1 MQRAVNPQTGEVL
14 FLVNNQWTP
23 PSQTAKNPKTGQS
36 AYLVNNE
43 WQILD
48 PFKMEQESGEA
59 KTTNPFLGFVGRGA
73 ELIGSGVEAV
83 AEVGERLGDKLELA
97 MPLSNLTPEQVKNEQ
112 QLKPLFDFA
121 KSLED
126 FNKNIGYSPS
136 TKLSDLPGNPLK
148 TIPFVAERV
157 ITSTPDMAAA
167 FAAAPA
173 YFTART
179 KEILDE
185 RVKNDN
191 KTLDDATIGDVS
203 TAAGAAAF
211 ETLFE
216 RFAVGRLLPGG
227 GATGKTAP
235 GRIAKETGIQS
246 GTEFAEEFGTYAAET
261 AGTKKGFDLEEASLA
276 GLEGAIVGGGLGATV
291 QTSKEGLD
299 AYRRS
304 KDQTSPDA
312 EPEDPIPTTPA
323 GPVDPTLTTPI
334 TPTPVLEQEAAIAPA
349 PQIAPVSQPTPIQIY
364 NNPLDEVTA
373 EVIANPDN
381 RFSVRMTDLTT
392 GQTMDG
398 GTFDTADEANARAAQ
413 SIGMSTKPIAPVGP
427 VQAPPAATPPTVAPP
442 TVTPPEAAVTPPA
455 SAPISQEPVIP
466 TSGFRTEKGSIYSLD
481 EQGRTSRTKVSEGK
495 GKGTTYDP
503 HAALYVKPEDAQSIL
518 SDMQSGSMDDSA
530 SVRLGY
536 IDVENNVFKNIT
548 DTSQIPAGA
557 EAVVGV
563 VDKNKNQLIGS
574 YKAQL
579 TPAVGLSPVEKM
591 YTPDGMSN
599 THIGN
604 KIVELFGQAT
614 PAATPAVEPTV
625 TPETPPEAPPVSTR
639 TAQEVQVDVNRTRQ
653 QIRQAK
659 TAVKKGTVG
668 PEFVSPLEA
677 KLEAL
682 ENELSQVKAAPRK
695 AAPKY
700 RDSKGN
706 TWTGRGLQPAWLKE
720 ALGEGREI
728 DEFAILPQ
736 LDNKSQDELVG
747 RSEFPLIVPDARRA
761 EIEQEIEDSLK
772 KIRSLER
779 PTGQDNLFTMLRGKF
794 PKGYFKKNK
803 IDISESLRNRLESDT
818 GRSTLDSVVET
829 GNLDRFFPED
839 SRIGNLASQRAE
851 GTSRDLSRELDVVKD
866 NVETLINKLESND
879 PLSEDTNLLM
889 IELDLRIQELEKELQ
904 LEDVNQ
910 ELSEVAIEERRIAQQ
925 IEADAIAEQ
934 EGTAASFEG
943 QVREPEQPDFELR
956 GQTQKELTD
965 LERKD
970 KTGEAERLRK
980 ERETRE
986 MVDRERDAF
995 TLQPTTQPPLAK
1007 PAAPTGDLFG
1017 AKPTR
1022 EEQTAINR
1030 ARQAERRKQTA
1041 ASKQQ
1046 PKNIYKTTDGYTFFE
1061 LSDGSIVDNIDPE
1074 KVDLSWP
1081 SVKEFLSDMDG
1092 SAWKFGDE
1100 VGLRRAFVKT
1110 GLDPDDKKLIEK
1122 LNRFDTDFVS
1132 ITNFYRARR
1141 EQLISAKRKSEIKLV
1156 SSRREA
1162 EKGKV
1167 REQLKLFE
1175 QEPISANEDNRAG
1188 QAARRDAV
1196 STVDDLQSTN
1206 NPLAMAL
1213 SKDYA
1218 ARQRVT
1224 LVGQSVKSYDD
1235 LAILSQVYRH
1245 PSFESVRM
1253 FFVNDAGEVVSQLGV
1268 TSRLPGSSAAIMGKD
1283 GEEYVSK
1290 VQTAAQKSGAT
1301 GVWMLHNHPSGN
1313 VTPSNADEI
1322 LTRLFVQRFNKL
1334 DYKGHVIIDTNQYSV
1349 ISPTGSII
1357 NISKDMSQ
1365 KDLVAYRPETYKQIL
1380 EPITIAKR
1388 VDENPQSMVIIALNN
1403 DAKVTGITTIDNDFF
1418 KRKTDS
1424 QIRRAFYKLAISNF
1438 SSRLLVATRDLDA
1451 LDKVAGMVQDG
1462 ILIEPNGKFKG
1473 LTEIYTRR
1481 SKFLFPISRPGVVTT
1496 DSSKLFDFL
1505 RIPKGKPRGAE
1516 YLTWPDIRVLLEK
1529 DADQMTFQEPQVE
1542 LFGEDSKE
1550 GPKVEVK
1557 LPPGRSSELADLAQ
1571 KIQTG
1576 EATREQYDAAVNK
1589 HAPIYVFTSAKQP
1602 ATTKQMTDALNVVQR
1617 EKVNAEIPDGTKIG
1631 SRLDIDAKRKYGVA
1645 IAAMHE
1651 AKPKITSPA
1660 AGKALS
1666 YRSTVVLKNVE
1677 FGIGKQE
1684 NSLDIAAGKKKNSLQ
1699 TMEGTL
1705 VNMSPEEA
1713 FKRAEKAM
1721 KDSDYVQVGFDP
1733 IRHSYF
1739 YDRVTTIPVLAA
1751 DEVIQIGD
1759 MVLAKNP
1766 KFGRKDHFLYNIG
1779 DAQGEMFSNQENK
1792 VLKQT
1797 DDVAPSGK
1805 KVVTKNRSPELT
1817 AAAQQLSRGEIT
1829 KEEYEAAVQRFSP
1842 VSVYAEP
1849 PKPASN
1855 AQVVEALDANKKK
1868 DANVNIESGTKVGLR
1883 LDIPAWENKK
1893 TWVVAIHEGK
1903 PKITSPKADK
1913 ILSYRSVAA
1922 LENVVFGIGNQTK
1935 TLAIAA
1941 GEFKDK
1947 LQTMEG
1953 EYVNIS
1959 PDEAYRRAQEF
1970 IKDPAYIQVGFN
1982 PLRHAYFYDRRT
1994 MLPVVKADEVLQIGN
2009 LILAKNATYGTKED
2023 FLFNIDSTPEMTEAE
2038 ISQGVTDVREEQI
2051 AEYARLR
2058 AKRERLVQEVIGGA
2072 NTIDTQ
2078 RELTNL
2084 DNVTKALKE
2093 DIDAEYTP
2101 STSPANFLNRALK
2114 AFDKGDMS
2122 AEVLATIQE
2131 AYNKTPF
2138 ILNGLRLSI
2147 KTPKTGQVL
2156 KNEGFSEMGSFNV
2169 FERIVTLWNGTGG
2182 VERPGTVR
2190 HELMHSLEQMMTA
2203 AQRKVLVEEYIK
2215 DFKKASKKNTDAQS
2229 QLYFKKVLD
2238 FIDNPSQESFAAATA
2253 AMPSYDFY
2261 QYINPSEYWA
2271 VNAETLM
2278 ASKLGTAWGRF
2289 VTAIKKYLEA
2299 LKNVFG
2305 FNNRYA
2311 VHKIFDQLMSDKP
2324 KRMSF
2329 DVLTDFVGNTGARPV
2344 TLSNISQ
2351 NVFGQPLPQASWG
2364 RPDDSKIDNI
2374 IYTLQDKQIDTKRVV
2389 ESIKKSG
2396 KEIADKW
2403 NPYLQEEL
2411 YHGRT
2416 ATQTKDFLDKELAP
2430 LMKELRDRD
2439 LTMEVVEEYLH
2450 NRHAKARNEF
2460 NAKRDPNMPD
2470 GGSGI
2475 LTADAQAY
2483 LDGLDPKQKRN
2494 LEAVAKLV
2502 DDIVN
2507 KTQEVIVSTGQES
2520 QETVDAWKKAL
2531 TNYVPL
2537 QREETDYDI
2546 KNVGIGVG
2554 SGFAVK
2560 GPFSRAAVGSSR
2572 KVVDILANLAAQR
2585 ERAIVRGEKM
2595 RVAKALY
2602 GLVASNP
2609 NPGFWLAF
2617 DPEAIKNPQEA
2628 LNDLMSLGLK
2638 NDKGEKFSLEDL
2650 KSFVSEPMVRRVDAA
2665 TNQVV
2670 LKPNALLKNAS
2681 TTFPVRINGKEKY
2694 IIFNAN
2700 DPRAARMAKEMKN
2713 LDADQLSRILGYTQ
2727 QITQYFAKI
2736 NTQYNPIFGVINFA
2750 RDIQGAI
2757 LQLSTTPLRYKK
2769 KEVLSGV
2776 LGALRGIY
2784 AEERLRRAGKPPSK
2798 DSYAALWR
2806 EFQEQGG
2813 QTGFRD
2819 QFSRMQDRADALQ
2832 AILDPSSWTKSPLG
2846 KVFTAGGTLKVP
2858 LETARKIA
2866 APVFDWLSDYN
2877 QTMENAVRLSAYKV
2891 AKEQKKNGVRE
2902 ITDQQAASLAKNLTV
2917 NFNRKGQIGR
2927 QAGALYAFF
2936 NAAVQGTARMLETL
2950 RGPAGKTIIG
2960 GGLLIGSAQAMLLAA
2975 FGFDEDEPPD
2985 FVKERNIV
2993 IPTGG
2998 GKYITVPMPLG
3009 YNVIPNTSRIL
3020 TEWGLSGFKDTHKRV
3035 AQITGAA
3042 LDMFNPIGNAG
3053 WSMQTL
3059 TPTVGDPL
3067 VALTENRDWTGKPIA
3082 KEDISNLDPTPGYSR
3097 SKETASYISKAMAKF
3112 LNFATGGTDYT
3123 PGGFSPTPDQI
3134 DFLIGQLTGGV
3145 GRELLK
3151 AEQSITSQFTGEELP
3166 IYKVPLVGRF
3176 VGDSEGQAAERNR
3189 FYNNIILLNKHE
3201 REIKGRQKD
3210 RIPAR
3215 DYLMEY
3221 PEARLYSY
3229 ANQVERNIRTLR
3241 KRRDALI
3248 EQDAPKERVKQVEN
3262 QMTVQ
3267 MKRFNERVKS
3277 AQE

>member
-1 MQRAVNPQTGEVL
+1 MQRAVNPKTGEVL

-48 PFKMEQESGEA
+48 PFKMGQESGEA

-312 EPEDPIPTTPA
+312 EPEDPISTTPA
-323 GPVDPTLTTPI
+323 GPVDPTLTAPI
-334 TPTPVLEQEAAIAPA
+334 TPTPVLEQEGAIAPEVVPPEVVPPEAIAPEVVPPESIAPA

-381 RFSVRMTDLTT
+381 RFSILMTDLAT

-413 SIGMSTKPIAPVGP
+413 SIGMSVKPIAYIGP
-427 VQAPPAATPPTVAPP
+427 VQAPPQTTPPTIAPPAVTPPEVPAATPPASIEAAPTTSPEVAPAVEPAATP
-442 TVTPPEAAVTPPA
+442 TITPPA
-455 SAPISQEPVIP
+455 DTPIGQEPVIP
-466 TSGFRTEKGSIYSLD
+466 TSGFRTEKGSIYALD
-481 EQGRTSRTKVSEGK
+481 DLGRTSRTKMSEGK

-503 HAALYVKPEDAQSIL
+503 HAALYVTPEDAQSIL
-518 SDMQSGSMDDSA
+518 SDMQSGSMDQGA

-563 VDKNKNQLIGS
+563 IDKNKNQMIGF

-579 TPAVGLSPVEKM
+579 KPAIGLAPVEKL

-604 KIVELFGQAT
+604 KIVELFGQT
-614 PAATPAVEPTV
+614 TPAVKPTI
-625 TPETPPEAPPVSTR
+625 TPETPPETPPASTR
-639 TAQEVQVDVNRTRQ
+639 TEQEVQIDINRIRQ

-659 TAVKKGTVG
+659 TAVTKGTVG
-668 PEFVSPLEA
+668 PEVVSPLEA

-682 ENELSQVKAAPRK
+682 ENELSQVKATPRSAPTPPK
-695 AAPKY
+695 LPETPPPPKKLKFEIDKTPPEIYKEISKLDIPGLAQWAVDNAPNDFAKEVASKIQSRIKDFSSRNINMKGPVILNDTSRVRGYKGKVTYKLTKGGFEFIY
-700 RDSKGN
+700 RLNGLV
-706 TWTGRGLQPAWLKE
+706 RGKE
-720 ALGEGREI
+720 APGHGLDYQTILHELVHAATVIQTVGLKRSDPRIQDLEKLRRQIRTKFKKDLAENKFDQVKQKATINHISYMLTNVDELMAVGLSDGGVQKYLKTVKVSKDFNAFGKLVEIARQILGLPPNTQSALEALASTTDQMLSSPLEKLDADLRESGRFKVSRKSDDEADVEI
-728 DEFAILPQ
+728 DKDIVTINLQEP
-736 LDNKSQDELVG
+736 QDEL
-747 RSEFPLIVPDARRA
+747 F
-761 EIEQEIEDSLK
+761 
-772 KIRSLER
+772 
-779 PTGQDNLFTMLRGKF
+779 
-794 PKGYFKKNK
+794 NK
-803 IDISESLRNRLESDT
+803 EAQI
-818 GRSTLDSVVET
+818 
-829 GNLDRFFPED
+829 
-839 SRIGNLASQRAE
+839 
-851 GTSRDLSRELDVVKD
+851 LSELD
-866 NVETLINKLESND
+866 
-879 PLSEDTNLLM
+879 
-889 IELDLRIQELEKELQ
+889 QELPK
-904 LEDVNQ
+904 
-910 ELSEVAIEERRIAQQ
+910 
-925 IEADAIAEQ
+925 
-934 EGTAASFEG
+934 
-943 QVREPEQPDFELR
+943 
-956 GQTQKELTD
+956 
-965 LERKD
+965 
-970 KTGEAERLRK
+970 
-980 ERETRE
+980 
-986 MVDRERDAF
+986 
-995 TLQPTTQPPLAK
+995 AK
-1007 PAAPTGDLFG
+1007 
-1017 AKPTR
+1017 K
-1022 EEQTAINR
+1022 
-1030 ARQAERRKQTA
+1030 
-1041 ASKQQ
+1041 
-1046 PKNIYKTTDGYTFFE
+1046 
-1061 LSDGSIVDNIDPE
+1061 
-1074 KVDLSWP
+1074 
-1081 SVKEFLSDMDG
+1081 
-1092 SAWKFGDE
+1092 
-1100 VGLRRAFVKT
+1100 
-1110 GLDPDDKKLIEK
+1110 
-1122 LNRFDTDFVS
+1122 
-1132 ITNFYRARR
+1132 
-1141 EQLISAKRKSEIKLV
+1141 
-1156 SSRREA
+1156 
-1162 EKGKV
+1162 
-1167 REQLKLFE
+1167 
-1175 QEPISANEDNRAG
+1175 
-1188 QAARRDAV
+1188 
-1196 STVDDLQSTN
+1196 
-1206 NPLAMAL
+1206 
-1213 SKDYA
+1213 
-1218 ARQRVT
+1218 
-1224 LVGQSVKSYDD
+1224 
-1235 LAILSQVYRH
+1235 
-1245 PSFESVRM
+1245 
-1253 FFVNDAGEVVSQLGV
+1253 
-1268 TSRLPGSSAAIMGKD
+1268 
-1283 GEEYVSK
+1283 
-1290 VQTAAQKSGAT
+1290 
-1301 GVWMLHNHPSGN
+1301 
-1313 VTPSNADEI
+1313 
-1322 LTRLFVQRFNKL
+1322 
-1334 DYKGHVIIDTNQYSV
+1334 
-1349 ISPTGSII
+1349 
-1357 NISKDMSQ
+1357 
-1365 KDLVAYRPETYKQIL
+1365 
-1380 EPITIAKR
+1380 
-1388 VDENPQSMVIIALNN
+1388 
-1403 DAKVTGITTIDNDFF
+1403 
-1418 KRKTDS
+1418 
-1424 QIRRAFYKLAISNF
+1424 
-1438 SSRLLVATRDLDA
+1438 
-1451 LDKVAGMVQDG
+1451 
-1462 ILIEPNGKFKG
+1462 
-1473 LTEIYTRR
+1473 
-1481 SKFLFPISRPGVVTT
+1481 
-1496 DSSKLFDFL
+1496 
-1505 RIPKGKPRGAE
+1505 
-1516 YLTWPDIRVLLEK
+1516 
-1529 DADQMTFQEPQVE
+1529 
-1542 LFGEDSKE
+1542 
-1550 GPKVEVK
+1550 K
-1557 LPPGRSSELADLAQ
+1557 LPPGRSPELTAIAELLREG
-1571 KIQTG
+1571 KITKQ
-1576 EATREQYDAAVNK
+1576 EFDVAVNK
-1589 HAPIYVFTSAKQP
+1589 YRPIPLYAEPLEP
-1602 ATTKQMTDALNVVQR
+1602 ATDKQVVDALSSDKKPAANID
-1617 EKVNAEIPDGTKIG
+1617 IPTGTKVG
-1631 SRLDIDAKRKYGVA
+1631 LRLDIPAWNNHKTFVVSIHEGRAKITSASPGKVIGYRSVA
-1645 IAAMHE
+1645 IA
-1651 AKPKITSPA
+1651 
-1660 AGKALS
+1660 
-1666 YRSTVVLKNVE
+1666 KNVT
-1677 FGIGKQE
+1677 FGLGNQRKA
-1684 NSLDIAAGKKKNSLQ
+1684 LDIAAGGAKDALQ
-1699 TMEGTL
+1699 TMEGEY
-1705 VNMSPEEA
+1705 VNISPADALEMAKKA
-1713 FKRAEKAM
+1713 FKDDR
-1721 KDSDYVQVGFDP
+1721 YIQLGFDP
-1733 IRHSYF
+1733 TRHSYF
-1739 YDRVTTIPVLAA
+1739 YDRKTTKPVVKA
-1751 DEVIQIGD
+1751 DAILQIGN
-1759 MVLAKNP
+1759 MILARGVEYGE
-1766 KFGRKDHFLYNIG
+1766 KFSESFLYNI
-1779 DAQGEMFSNQENK
+1779 DAPQSNLFSSQENK

-2147 KTPKTGQVL
+2147 RTPKDGTREIG
-2156 KNEGFSEMGSFNV
+2156 NFNP
-2169 FERIVTLWNGTGG
+2169 FERIVTLWNGTRG
-2182 VERPGTVR
+2182 VEKPSTIR
-2190 HELMHSLEQMMTA
+2190 HELTHSLEQMMTA
-2203 AQRKVLVEEYIK
+2203 IQRKLLVDAWSK
-2215 DFKKASKKNTDAQS
+2215 DFEKAVKKNTDDQS
-2229 QLYFKKVLD
+2229 RLYFKKVLQ

-2253 AMPSYDFY
+2253 AMPSYEFY
-2261 QYINPSEYWA
+2261 QYMSPSEYWA

-2278 ASKLGTAWGRF
+2278 ASKLGTAWSRF
-2289 VTAIKKYLEA
+2289 VAAIKKYVEA

-2305 FNNRYA
+2305 FNNKYA
-2311 VHKIFDQLMSDKP
+2311 IHKTFDQLMRDKP
-2324 KRMSF
+2324 TRMST
-2329 DVLTDFVGNTGARPV
+2329 DSLIDFVASAGARPV

-2351 NVFGQPLPQASWG
+2351 NIFGQPLPEASWG
-2364 RPDDSKIDNI
+2364 RPDDSKKDDFVYIFA
-2374 IYTLQDKQIDTKRVV
+2374 DKQVDTKKVLQ
-2389 ESIKKSG
+2389 SIRKAG
-2396 KEIADKW
+2396 KQIIDKW
-2403 NPYLQEEL
+2403 NPYLLEEL
-2411 YHGRT
+2411 FHGRT
-2416 ATQTKDFLDKELAP
+2416 ATRTKKFLKEGLEP
-2430 LMKELRDRD
+2430 LIKEIGDRG
-2439 LTMEVVEEYLH
+2439 LNIEIVEKYLH
-2450 NRHAKARNEF
+2450 NRHAKARNDF

-2475 LTADAQAY
+2475 KTAAAQAY

-2494 LEAVAKLV
+2494 LEAVAKMV

-2507 KTQEVIVSTGQES
+2507 GTQEVLVKTGQES
-2520 QETVDAWKKAL
+2520 QETIDAWKKAL
-2531 TNYVPL
+2531 PNYVPL

-2602 GLVASNP
+2602 GLVVSNP

-2617 DPEAIKNPQEA
+2617 DPDAIKNPQEA
-2628 LNDLMSLGLK
+2628 INDLVAMGLNKDDAKNLIDEPVTRRIDPVTNTVVERPNSLLI
-2638 NDKGEKFSLEDL
+2638 NSRT
-2650 KSFVSEPMVRRVDAA
+2650 SM
-2665 TNQVV
+2665 
-2670 LKPNALLKNAS
+2670 
-2681 TTFPVRINGKEKY
+2681 PVRINGKEKY

-2700 DPRAARMAKEMKN
+2700 DPRATRMAEAMKN
-2713 LDADQLSRILGYTQ
+2713 LDADQLGRVLNYTQ

-2750 RDIQGAI
+2750 RDIQGAV

-2784 AEERLRRAGKPPSK
+2784 AEERRSRAGKPPSK
-2798 DSYAALWR
+2798 DSYAELWR
-2806 EFQEQGG
+2806 EFQEEGG

-2891 AKEQKKNGVRE
+2891 AKEKGMTK
-2902 ITDQQAASLAKNLTV
+2902 QQAASLAKNLTV

-2936 NAAVQGTARMLETL
+2936 NAAVRGTARMYETL
-2950 RGPAGKTIIG
+2950 RGPAGQKIIW
-2960 GGLLIGSAQAMLLAA
+2960 GGLILGSAQAALLAA
-2975 FGFDEDEPPD
+2975 FDFDEDEPPD

-3020 TEWGLSGFKDTHKRV
+3020 TEWTMSGFKDTHKRV

-3053 WSMQTL
+3053 WSIQTL
-3059 TPTVGDPL
+3059 APTVADPL
-3067 VALTENRDWTGKPIA
+3067 VALAENKDWTGKPIA

-3112 LNFATGGTDYT
+3112 LNAATGGTDYT
-3123 PGGFSPTPDQI
+3123 PGGASPTPDQI
-3134 DFLIGQLTGGV
+3134 DYLIGQLTGGV

>member
-48 PFKMEQESGEA
+48 PFKMGQESGEA

-312 EPEDPIPTTPA
+312 EPEDPISTTPA
-323 GPVDPTLTTPI
+323 GPVDPTLTAPI
-334 TPTPVLEQEAAIAPA
+334 TPTPVLEQEGAIAPEVVPPEVVPPEAIAPEVVPPESIAPA

-381 RFSVRMTDLTT
+381 RFSILMTDLAT

-413 SIGMSTKPIAPVGP
+413 SIGMSVKPIAYIGP
-427 VQAPPAATPPTVAPP
+427 VQAPPQTTPPTIAPPAVTPPEVPAATPPASIEAAPTTSPEVAPAVEPAATP
-442 TVTPPEAAVTPPA
+442 TITPPA
-455 SAPISQEPVIP
+455 DTPIGQEPVIP
-466 TSGFRTEKGSIYSLD
+466 TSGFRTEKGSIYALD
-481 EQGRTSRTKVSEGK
+481 DLGRTSRTKMSEGK

-503 HAALYVKPEDAQSIL
+503 HAALYVTPEDAQSIL
-518 SDMQSGSMDDSA
+518 SDMQSGSMDQGA

-563 VDKNKNQLIGS
+563 IDKNKNQMIGF

-579 TPAVGLSPVEKM
+579 KPAIGLAPVEKL

-604 KIVELFGQAT
+604 KIVELFGQT
-614 PAATPAVEPTV
+614 TPAVKPTI
-625 TPETPPEAPPVSTR
+625 TPETPPETPPASTR
-639 TAQEVQVDVNRTRQ
+639 TEQEVQIDINRIRQ

-659 TAVKKGTVG
+659 TAVTKGTVG
-668 PEFVSPLEA
+668 PEVVSPLEA

-682 ENELSQVKAAPRK
+682 ENELSQVKATPRSAPTPPK
-695 AAPKY
+695 LPETPPPPKKLKFEIDKTPPEIYKEISKLDIPGLAQWAVDNAPNDFAKEVASKIQSRIKDFSSRNINMKGPVILNDTSRVRGYKGKVTYKLTKGGFEFIY
-700 RDSKGN
+700 RLNGLV
-706 TWTGRGLQPAWLKE
+706 RGKE
-720 ALGEGREI
+720 APGHGL
-728 DEFAILPQ
+728 DYQTILHELVHAATVIQTVGLKKSDPRIQ
-736 LDNKSQDELVG
+736 DLEKLRRQIRTKFKKDLAENKFDQVKQKATINHISYMLKNVDELMAVG
-747 RSEFPLIVPDARRA
+747 
-761 EIEQEIEDSLK
+761 
-772 KIRSLER
+772 
-779 PTGQDNLFTMLRGKF
+779 
-794 PKGYFKKNK
+794 
-803 IDISESLRNRLESDT
+803 
-818 GRSTLDSVVET
+818 
-829 GNLDRFFPED
+829 
-839 SRIGNLASQRAE
+839 
-851 GTSRDLSRELDVVKD
+851 
-866 NVETLINKLESND
+866 
-879 PLSEDTNLLM
+879 
-889 IELDLRIQELEKELQ
+889 
-904 LEDVNQ
+904 
-910 ELSEVAIEERRIAQQ
+910 
-925 IEADAIAEQ
+925 
-934 EGTAASFEG
+934 
-943 QVREPEQPDFELR
+943 
-956 GQTQKELTD
+956 
-965 LERKD
+965 
-970 KTGEAERLRK
+970 
-980 ERETRE
+980 
-986 MVDRERDAF
+986 
-995 TLQPTTQPPLAK
+995 
-1007 PAAPTGDLFG
+1007 
-1017 AKPTR
+1017 
-1022 EEQTAINR
+1022 
-1030 ARQAERRKQTA
+1030 
-1041 ASKQQ
+1041 
-1046 PKNIYKTTDGYTFFE
+1046 
-1061 LSDGSIVDNIDPE
+1061 LSDGEVQKYLKTV
-1074 KVDLSWP
+1074 KVSKDFNAFGKLVEIARQILGLPPNTQSALEALASTTDQMLSSP
-1081 SVKEFLSDMDG
+1081 L
-1092 SAWKFGDE
+1092 
-1100 VGLRRAFVKT
+1100 
-1110 GLDPDDKKLIEK
+1110 EK
-1122 LNRFDTDFVS
+1122 LDADLRESGRFKVS
-1132 ITNFYRARR
+1132 
-1141 EQLISAKRKSEIKLV
+1141 RKSDDEADVEI
-1156 SSRREA
+1156 
-1162 EKGKV
+1162 
-1167 REQLKLFE
+1167 
-1175 QEPISANEDNRAG
+1175 D
-1188 QAARRDAV
+1188 
-1196 STVDDLQSTN
+1196 
-1206 NPLAMAL
+1206 
-1213 SKDYA
+1213 KDI
-1218 ARQRVT
+1218 VT
-1224 LVGQSVKSYDD
+1224 
-1235 LAILSQVYRH
+1235 
-1245 PSFESVRM
+1245 
-1253 FFVNDAGEVVSQLGV
+1253 
-1268 TSRLPGSSAAIMGKD
+1268 
-1283 GEEYVSK
+1283 
-1290 VQTAAQKSGAT
+1290 
-1301 GVWMLHNHPSGN
+1301 
-1313 VTPSNADEI
+1313 
-1322 LTRLFVQRFNKL
+1322 
-1334 DYKGHVIIDTNQYSV
+1334 
-1349 ISPTGSII
+1349 I
-1357 NISKDMSQ
+1357 N
-1365 KDLVAYRPETYKQIL
+1365 L
-1380 EPITIAKR
+1380 
-1388 VDENPQSMVIIALNN
+1388 
-1403 DAKVTGITTIDNDFF
+1403 
-1418 KRKTDS
+1418 
-1424 QIRRAFYKLAISNF
+1424 
-1438 SSRLLVATRDLDA
+1438 
-1451 LDKVAGMVQDG
+1451 
-1462 ILIEPNGKFKG
+1462 
-1473 LTEIYTRR
+1473 
-1481 SKFLFPISRPGVVTT
+1481 
-1496 DSSKLFDFL
+1496 
-1505 RIPKGKPRGAE
+1505 
-1516 YLTWPDIRVLLEK
+1516 
-1529 DADQMTFQEPQVE
+1529 QEPQDDLFNKEAQILSE
-1542 LFGEDSKE
+1542 LDQEL
-1550 GPKVEVK
+1550 PKAKKK
-1557 LPPGRSSELADLAQ
+1557 LPPGRSPELTAIAELLREG
-1571 KIQTG
+1571 KITKQ
-1576 EATREQYDAAVNK
+1576 EFDAAVNK
-1589 HAPIYVFTSAKQP
+1589 YRPIPLYAEPLEP
-1602 ATTKQMTDALNVVQR
+1602 ATDKQVVDALSSDKKPAANID
-1617 EKVNAEIPDGTKIG
+1617 IPTGTKVG
-1631 SRLDIDAKRKYGVA
+1631 LRLDIPAWNNHKTFVVSIHEGRAKITSASPGKVIGYRSVA
-1645 IAAMHE
+1645 IA
-1651 AKPKITSPA
+1651 
-1660 AGKALS
+1660 
-1666 YRSTVVLKNVE
+1666 KNVT
-1677 FGIGKQE
+1677 FGLGNQRKA
-1684 NSLDIAAGKKKNSLQ
+1684 LDIAAGGAKDALQ
-1699 TMEGTL
+1699 TMEGEY
-1705 VNMSPEEA
+1705 VNISPADALEMAKKA
-1713 FKRAEKAM
+1713 FKDDR
-1721 KDSDYVQVGFDP
+1721 YIQLGFDP
-1733 IRHSYF
+1733 TRHSYF
-1739 YDRVTTIPVLAA
+1739 YDRKTTKPVVKA
-1751 DEVIQIGD
+1751 DAILQIGN
-1759 MVLAKNP
+1759 MILARGVEYGE
-1766 KFGRKDHFLYNIG
+1766 KFSESFLYNI
-1779 DAQGEMFSNQENK
+1779 DAPQSNLFSNQENK

-2093 DIDAEYTP
+2093 EIDAEYTP

-2351 NVFGQPLPQASWG
+2351 NVFGQPLPEASWG

-2638 NDKGEKFSLEDL
+2638 NDKGEKFSAEDL
-2650 KSFVSEPMVRRVDAA
+2650 KSFVSEPMVRRVDEA

-2757 LQLSTTPLRYKK
+2757 LQLSTTPLRYEKK
-2769 KEVLSGV
+2769 KVLAGV
-2776 LGALRGIY
+2776 AGSLRGIY
-2784 AEERLRRAGKPPSK
+2784 AEERGRRAGNPPSK
-2798 DSYAALWR
+2798 NSYAELWR
-2806 EFQEQGG
+2806 EFQEEGG

-2846 KVFTAGGTLKVP
+2846 KVFTANGTLKVP
-2858 LETARKIA
+2858 LETARKAA

-2891 AKEQKKNGVRE
+2891 AKEKGMTK
-2902 ITDQQAASLAKNLTV
+2902 QQAASLAKNLTV

-2950 RGPAGKTIIG
+2950 RGPAKKKIIA
-2960 GGLLIGSAQAMLLAA
+2960 GGLLLGSAQAMLLAA

-3020 TEWGLSGFKDTHKRV
+3020 TEWTMSGFKDTHKRV

-3053 WSMQTL
+3053 WSIQTL
-3059 TPTVGDPL
+3059 APTVADPL
-3067 VALTENRDWTGKPIA
+3067 VALAENKDWTGKPIA

-3112 LNFATGGTDYT
+3112 LNAATGGTDYT
-3123 PGGFSPTPDQI
+3123 PGGASPTPDQI
-3134 DFLIGQLTGGV
+3134 DYLIGQLTGGV

-3151 AEQSITSQFTGEELP
+3151 AEQTVTSQFTGEELP

>member
-312 EPEDPIPTTPA
+312 EPEDPISTTPA
-323 GPVDPTLTTPI
+323 GPVDPTLTAPI
-334 TPTPVLEQEAAIAPA
+334 TPTPVLEQEGAIAPEVVPPEVVPPEAIAPEVVPPESIAPA

-381 RFSVRMTDLTT
+381 RFSILMTDLAT

-413 SIGMSTKPIAPVGP
+413 SIGMSVKPIAYIGP
-427 VQAPPAATPPTVAPP
+427 VQAPPQTTPPTIAPPAVTPPEVPAATPPASIEAAPTTSPEVAPAVEPAATP
-442 TVTPPEAAVTPPA
+442 TITPPA
-455 SAPISQEPVIP
+455 DTPIGQEPVIP
-466 TSGFRTEKGSIYSLD
+466 TSGFRTEKGSIYALD
-481 EQGRTSRTKVSEGK
+481 DLGRTSRTKMSEGK

-503 HAALYVKPEDAQSIL
+503 HAALYVTPEDAQSIL
-518 SDMQSGSMDDSA
+518 SDMQSGSMDQGA

-563 VDKNKNQLIGS
+563 IDKNKNQMIGF

-579 TPAVGLSPVEKM
+579 KPAIGLAPVEKL

-604 KIVELFGQAT
+604 KIVELFGQT
-614 PAATPAVEPTV
+614 TPAVKPTI
-625 TPETPPEAPPVSTR
+625 TPETPPETPPASTR
-639 TAQEVQVDVNRTRQ
+639 TEQEVQIDINRIRQ

-659 TAVKKGTVG
+659 TAVTKGTVG
-668 PEFVSPLEA
+668 PEVVSPLEA

-682 ENELSQVKAAPRK
+682 ENELSQVKATPRSAPTPPK
-695 AAPKY
+695 LPETPPPPKKLKFEIDKTPPEIYKEISKLDIPGLAQWAVDNAPNDFAKEVASKIQSRIKDFSSRNINMKGPVILNDTSRVRGYKGKVTYKLTKGGFEFIY
-700 RDSKGN
+700 RLNGLV
-706 TWTGRGLQPAWLKE
+706 RGKE
-720 ALGEGREI
+720 APGHGLDYQTILHELVHAATVIQTVGLKKSDPRIQDLEKLRRQIRTKFKKDLAENKFDQVKQKATINHISYMLKNVDELMAVGLSDGEVQKYLKTVKVSKDFNAFGKLVEIARQILGLPPNTQSALEALASTTDQMLSSPLEKLDADLRESGRFKVSRKSDDEADVEI
-728 DEFAILPQ
+728 DKDIVTINLQEPQ
-736 LDNKSQDELVG
+736 DDLFGDENK
-747 RSEFPLIVPDARRA
+747 
-761 EIEQEIEDSLK
+761 
-772 KIRSLER
+772 
-779 PTGQDNLFTMLRGKF
+779 
-794 PKGYFKKNK
+794 
-803 IDISESLRNRLESDT
+803 
-818 GRSTLDSVVET
+818 TLH
-829 GNLDRFFPED
+829 
-839 SRIGNLASQRAE
+839 
-851 GTSRDLSRELDVVKD
+851 
-866 NVETLINKLESND
+866 
-879 PLSEDTNLLM
+879 
-889 IELDLRIQELEKELQ
+889 
-904 LEDVNQ
+904 
-910 ELSEVAIEERRIAQQ
+910 ELSENL
-925 IEADAIAEQ
+925 
-934 EGTAASFEG
+934 
-943 QVREPEQPDFELR
+943 P
-956 GQTQKELTD
+956 K
-965 LERKD
+965 
-970 KTGEAERLRK
+970 
-980 ERETRE
+980 
-986 MVDRERDAF
+986 
-995 TLQPTTQPPLAK
+995 AK
-1007 PAAPTGDLFG
+1007 
-1017 AKPTR
+1017 K
-1022 EEQTAINR
+1022 
-1030 ARQAERRKQTA
+1030 
-1041 ASKQQ
+1041 
-1046 PKNIYKTTDGYTFFE
+1046 
-1061 LSDGSIVDNIDPE
+1061 
-1074 KVDLSWP
+1074 
-1081 SVKEFLSDMDG
+1081 
-1092 SAWKFGDE
+1092 
-1100 VGLRRAFVKT
+1100 
-1110 GLDPDDKKLIEK
+1110 
-1122 LNRFDTDFVS
+1122 
-1132 ITNFYRARR
+1132 
-1141 EQLISAKRKSEIKLV
+1141 
-1156 SSRREA
+1156 
-1162 EKGKV
+1162 
-1167 REQLKLFE
+1167 
-1175 QEPISANEDNRAG
+1175 
-1188 QAARRDAV
+1188 
-1196 STVDDLQSTN
+1196 
-1206 NPLAMAL
+1206 
-1213 SKDYA
+1213 
-1218 ARQRVT
+1218 
-1224 LVGQSVKSYDD
+1224 
-1235 LAILSQVYRH
+1235 
-1245 PSFESVRM
+1245 
-1253 FFVNDAGEVVSQLGV
+1253 
-1268 TSRLPGSSAAIMGKD
+1268 
-1283 GEEYVSK
+1283 
-1290 VQTAAQKSGAT
+1290 
-1301 GVWMLHNHPSGN
+1301 
-1313 VTPSNADEI
+1313 
-1322 LTRLFVQRFNKL
+1322 
-1334 DYKGHVIIDTNQYSV
+1334 
-1349 ISPTGSII
+1349 
-1357 NISKDMSQ
+1357 
-1365 KDLVAYRPETYKQIL
+1365 
-1380 EPITIAKR
+1380 
-1388 VDENPQSMVIIALNN
+1388 
-1403 DAKVTGITTIDNDFF
+1403 
-1418 KRKTDS
+1418 
-1424 QIRRAFYKLAISNF
+1424 
-1438 SSRLLVATRDLDA
+1438 
-1451 LDKVAGMVQDG
+1451 
-1462 ILIEPNGKFKG
+1462 
-1473 LTEIYTRR
+1473 
-1481 SKFLFPISRPGVVTT
+1481 
-1496 DSSKLFDFL
+1496 
-1505 RIPKGKPRGAE
+1505 
-1516 YLTWPDIRVLLEK
+1516 
-1529 DADQMTFQEPQVE
+1529 
-1542 LFGEDSKE
+1542 
-1550 GPKVEVK
+1550 K
-1557 LPPGRSSELADLAQ
+1557 LPPGRSPELAALAQ
-1571 KIQTG
+1571 LLQQGKVTK
-1576 EATREQYDAAVNK
+1576 EEFDAAVNK
-1589 HAPIYVFTSAKQP
+1589 YRPIPVYEEPLEPATDQQVVNALYSDKQP
-1602 ATTKQMTDALNVVQR
+1602 R
-1617 EKVNAEIPDGTKIG
+1617 
-1631 SRLDIDAKRKYGVA
+1631 
-1645 IAAMHE
+1645 
-1651 AKPKITSPA
+1651 
-1660 AGKALS
+1660 
-1666 YRSTVVLKNVE
+1666 
-1677 FGIGKQE
+1677 
-1684 NSLDIAAGKKKNSLQ
+1684 
-1699 TMEGTL
+1699 
-1705 VNMSPEEA
+1705 
-1713 FKRAEKAM
+1713 
-1721 KDSDYVQVGFDP
+1721 
-1733 IRHSYF
+1733 
-1739 YDRVTTIPVLAA
+1739 
-1751 DEVIQIGD
+1751 
-1759 MVLAKNP
+1759 
-1766 KFGRKDHFLYNIG
+1766 
-1779 DAQGEMFSNQENK
+1779 
-1792 VLKQT
+1792 
-1797 DDVAPSGK
+1797 
-1805 KVVTKNRSPELT
+1805 
-1817 AAAQQLSRGEIT
+1817 
-1829 KEEYEAAVQRFSP
+1829 
-1842 VSVYAEP
+1842 
-1849 PKPASN
+1849 
-1855 AQVVEALDANKKK
+1855 
-1868 DANVNIESGTKVGLR
+1868 ANVTVATGTKVGLR
-1883 LDIPAWENKK
+1883 LDIPAWNRHK
-1893 TWVVAIHEGK
+1893 TFVVAIHEKRKSASAVGK
-1903 PKITSPKADK
+1903 SIG
-1913 ILSYRSVAA
+1913 YRSVAMVK
-1922 LENVVFGIGNQTK
+1922 NVVFTVGNQLK
-1935 TLAIAA
+1935 ALEIAA
-1941 GEFKDK
+1941 GEGKSA

-1953 EYVNIS
+1953 EYVDVS
-1959 PDEAYRRAQEF
+1959 PADALEMAKKA
-1970 IKDPAYIQVGFN
+1970 IKSDRYIQVGFD
-1982 PLRHAYFYDRRT
+1982 PIRHSYFFDRRT
-1994 MLPVVKADEVLQIGN
+1994 TLPVLKADAVLQIGN
-2009 LILAKNATYGTKED
+2009 MILARGVEFGKKES
-2023 FLFNIDSTPEMTEAE
+2023 FLYNIDATPQMTEAE

-2147 KTPKTGQVL
+2147 RTPKDGTREIG
-2156 KNEGFSEMGSFNV
+2156 NFNP
-2169 FERIVTLWNGTGG
+2169 FERIVTLWNGTRG
-2182 VERPGTVR
+2182 VENPSTVR
-2190 HELMHSLEQMMTA
+2190 HELTHSLEQMMTA
-2203 AQRKVLVEEYIK
+2203 AQRKVLVDAWSK
-2215 DFKKASKKNTDAQS
+2215 DFEKAVKKNTDAPS
-2229 QLYFKKVLD
+2229 RLYFKKVLQ

-2261 QYINPSEYWA
+2261 QYMSPSEYWA

-2289 VTAIKKYLEA
+2289 VTAIKKYVEA

-2305 FNNRYA
+2305 FNNKYA
-2311 VHKIFDQLMSDKP
+2311 IHKTFDQLMRDKP
-2324 KRMSF
+2324 TRMST
-2329 DVLTDFVGNTGARPV
+2329 DSLIDFVASAGARPV

-2351 NVFGQPLPQASWG
+2351 NIFGQPLPEASWG

-2430 LMKELRDRD
+2430 LMKELRDRG
-2439 LTMEVVEEYLH
+2439 LNIEIVEKYLH
-2450 NRHAKARNEF
+2450 NRHAKARNDF

-2475 LTADAQAY
+2475 KTAAAQAY

-2494 LEAVAKLV
+2494 LEAVAKMV

-2507 KTQEVIVSTGQES
+2507 GTQEVLVKTGQES
-2520 QETVDAWKKAL
+2520 QETIDAWKKAL
-2531 TNYVPL
+2531 PNYVPL

-2700 DPRAARMAKEMKN
+2700 DPRAARMAKAMKN

-2750 RDIQGAI
+2750 RDIQGAV

-2784 AEERLRRAGKPPSK
+2784 AEERRSRAGKPPSK
-2798 DSYAALWR
+2798 DSYAELWR

-2891 AKEQKKNGVRE
+2891 AKEQKKNGVR
-2902 ITDQQAASLAKNLTV
+2902 
-2917 NFNRKGQIGR
+2917 R
-2927 QAGALYAFF
+2927 
-2936 NAAVQGTARMLETL
+2936 
-2950 RGPAGKTIIG
+2950 
-2960 GGLLIGSAQAMLLAA
+2960 
-2975 FGFDEDEPPD
+2975 
-2985 FVKERNIV
+2985 
-2993 IPTGG
+2993 
-2998 GKYITVPMPLG
+2998 
-3009 YNVIPNTSRIL
+3009 
-3020 TEWGLSGFKDTHKRV
+3020 
-3035 AQITGAA
+3035 
-3042 LDMFNPIGNAG
+3042 
-3053 WSMQTL
+3053 
-3059 TPTVGDPL
+3059 
-3067 VALTENRDWTGKPIA
+3067 
-3082 KEDISNLDPTPGYSR
+3082 
-3097 SKETASYISKAMAKF
+3097 
-3112 LNFATGGTDYT
+3112 
-3123 PGGFSPTPDQI
+3123 
-3134 DFLIGQLTGGV
+3134 
-3145 GRELLK
+3145 
-3151 AEQSITSQFTGEELP
+3151 
-3166 IYKVPLVGRF
+3166 
-3176 VGDSEGQAAERNR
+3176 
-3189 FYNNIILLNKHE
+3189 
-3201 REIKGRQKD
+3201 
-3210 RIPAR
+3210 
-3215 DYLMEY
+3215 
-3221 PEARLYSY
+3221 
-3229 ANQVERNIRTLR
+3229 
-3241 KRRDALI
+3241 
-3248 EQDAPKERVKQVEN
+3248 
-3262 QMTVQ
+3262 
-3267 MKRFNERVKS
+3267 
-3277 AQE
+3277 

>member
-1 MQRAVNPQTGEVL
+1 
-14 FLVNNQWTP
+14 
-23 PSQTAKNPKTGQS
+23 
-36 AYLVNNE
+36 
-43 WQILD
+43 
-48 PFKMEQESGEA
+48 
-59 KTTNPFLGFVGRGA
+59 
-73 ELIGSGVEAV
+73 
-83 AEVGERLGDKLELA
+83 
-97 MPLSNLTPEQVKNEQ
+97 
-112 QLKPLFDFA
+112 
-121 KSLED
+121 
-126 FNKNIGYSPS
+126 
-136 TKLSDLPGNPLK
+136 
-148 TIPFVAERV
+148 
-157 ITSTPDMAAA
+157 
-167 FAAAPA
+167 
-173 YFTART
+173 
-179 KEILDE
+179 
-185 RVKNDN
+185 
-191 KTLDDATIGDVS
+191 
-203 TAAGAAAF
+203 
-211 ETLFE
+211 
-216 RFAVGRLLPGG
+216 
-227 GATGKTAP
+227 
-235 GRIAKETGIQS
+235 
-246 GTEFAEEFGTYAAET
+246 
-261 AGTKKGFDLEEASLA
+261 
-276 GLEGAIVGGGLGATV
+276 
-291 QTSKEGLD
+291 
-299 AYRRS
+299 
-304 KDQTSPDA
+304 
-312 EPEDPIPTTPA
+312 
-323 GPVDPTLTTPI
+323 
-334 TPTPVLEQEAAIAPA
+334 
-349 PQIAPVSQPTPIQIY
+349 
-364 NNPLDEVTA
+364 
-373 EVIANPDN
+373 
-381 RFSVRMTDLTT
+381 
-392 GQTMDG
+392 
-398 GTFDTADEANARAAQ
+398 
-413 SIGMSTKPIAPVGP
+413 
-427 VQAPPAATPPTVAPP
+427 
-442 TVTPPEAAVTPPA
+442 
-455 SAPISQEPVIP
+455 
-466 TSGFRTEKGSIYSLD
+466 
-481 EQGRTSRTKVSEGK
+481 
-495 GKGTTYDP
+495 
-503 HAALYVKPEDAQSIL
+503 LYVTPEDAQSIL
-518 SDMQSGSMDDSA
+518 SDMQSGSMDQSA

-536 IDVENNVFKNIT
+536 IDLENNVFKNIT

-682 ENELSQVKAAPRK
+682 ENELSQVKATPRK

-720 ALGEGREI
+720 ALGEGRDI

-1007 PAAPTGDLFG
+1007 PVAPTGDLFG

-1022 EEQTAINR
+1022 EEQAAINR

-1357 NISKDMSQ
+1357 NINKDMSQ

-1529 DADQMTFQEPQVE
+1529 DVDQMTFQEPQTD
-1542 LFGEDSKE
+1542 LFGEDAKTLRE
-1550 GPKVEVK
+1550 LDEELPKAKKK
-1557 LPPGRSSELADLAQ
+1557 LPPGRSPELTAMAELLREG
-1571 KIQTG
+1571 KITKQ
-1576 EATREQYDAAVNK
+1576 EFDAAVNK
-1589 HAPIYVFTSAKQP
+1589 YRPIPLYAEPLEP
-1602 ATTKQMTDALNVVQR
+1602 ATDKQVVDALSSDKKPAANID
-1617 EKVNAEIPDGTKIG
+1617 IPTGTKVG
-1631 SRLDIDAKRKYGVA
+1631 LRLDIPAWNNHKTFVVSIHEGRAKITSASPGKVIGYRSVA
-1645 IAAMHE
+1645 IA
-1651 AKPKITSPA
+1651 
-1660 AGKALS
+1660 
-1666 YRSTVVLKNVE
+1666 KNVT
-1677 FGIGKQE
+1677 FGLGNQRKA
-1684 NSLDIAAGKKKNSLQ
+1684 LDIAAGGAKDALQ
-1699 TMEGTL
+1699 TMEGEY
-1705 VNMSPEEA
+1705 VNISPADAIEMAKKA
-1713 FKRAEKAM
+1713 FKDDR
-1721 KDSDYVQVGFDP
+1721 YIQLGFDP
-1733 IRHSYF
+1733 TRHSYF
-1739 YDRVTTIPVLAA
+1739 YDRKTTKPVVKA
-1751 DEVIQIGD
+1751 DAILQIGN
-1759 MVLAKNP
+1759 MILARGVEYGE
-1766 KFGRKDHFLYNIG
+1766 KFSESFLYNI
-1779 DAQGEMFSNQENK
+1779 DAPQSNLFSNQENK

-2351 NVFGQPLPQASWG
+2351 NVFGQPLPEASWG

>member
-312 EPEDPIPTTPA
+312 EPEDPISTTPA
-323 GPVDPTLTTPI
+323 GPVDPTLTAPI
-334 TPTPVLEQEAAIAPA
+334 TPTPVLEQEGAIAPEVVPPEVVPPEAIAPEVVPPESIAPA

-381 RFSVRMTDLTT
+381 RFSILMTDLAT

-413 SIGMSTKPIAPVGP
+413 SIGMSVKPIAYIGP
-427 VQAPPAATPPTVAPP
+427 VQAPPQTTPPTIAPPAVTPPEVPAATPPASIEAAPTTSPEVAPAVEPAATP
-442 TVTPPEAAVTPPA
+442 TITPPSDTP
-455 SAPISQEPVIP
+455 IGQEPVIP
-466 TSGFRTEKGSIYSLD
+466 TSGFRTEKGSIYALD
-481 EQGRTSRTKVSEGK
+481 DLGRTSRTKMSEGK

-503 HAALYVKPEDAQSIL
+503 HAALYVTPEDAQSIL
-518 SDMQSGSMDDSA
+518 SDMQSGSMDQGA

-563 VDKNKNQLIGS
+563 IDKNKNQMIGF

-579 TPAVGLSPVEKM
+579 KPAIGLAPVEKL

-604 KIVELFGQAT
+604 KIVELFGQT
-614 PAATPAVEPTV
+614 TPAVKPTI
-625 TPETPPEAPPVSTR
+625 TPETPPETPPASTR
-639 TAQEVQVDVNRTRQ
+639 TEQEVQIDINRIRQ

-659 TAVKKGTVG
+659 TAVTKGTVG
-668 PEFVSPLEA
+668 PEVVSPLEA

-682 ENELSQVKAAPRK
+682 ENELSQVKATPRSAPTPPK
-695 AAPKY
+695 LPETPPPPKKLKFEIDKTPPEIYKEISKLDIPGLAQWAVDNAPNDFAKEVASKIQSRIKDFSSRNINMKGPVILNDTSRVRGYKGKVTYKLTKGGFEFIY
-700 RDSKGN
+700 RLNGLV
-706 TWTGRGLQPAWLKE
+706 RGKE
-720 ALGEGREI
+720 APGHGLDYQTILHELVHAATVIQTVGLKRSDPRIQDLEKLRRQIRTKFKKDLAENKFDQVKQKATINHISYMLTNVDELMAVGLSDGGVQKYLKTVKVSKDFNAFGKLVEIARQILGLPPNTQSALEALASTTDQMLSSPLEKLDADLRESGRFKVSRKSDDEADVEI
-728 DEFAILPQ
+728 DKDIVTINLQEP
-736 LDNKSQDELVG
+736 QDEL
-747 RSEFPLIVPDARRA
+747 F
-761 EIEQEIEDSLK
+761 
-772 KIRSLER
+772 
-779 PTGQDNLFTMLRGKF
+779 
-794 PKGYFKKNK
+794 NK
-803 IDISESLRNRLESDT
+803 EAQI
-818 GRSTLDSVVET
+818 
-829 GNLDRFFPED
+829 
-839 SRIGNLASQRAE
+839 
-851 GTSRDLSRELDVVKD
+851 LSELD
-866 NVETLINKLESND
+866 
-879 PLSEDTNLLM
+879 
-889 IELDLRIQELEKELQ
+889 QELPK
-904 LEDVNQ
+904 
-910 ELSEVAIEERRIAQQ
+910 
-925 IEADAIAEQ
+925 
-934 EGTAASFEG
+934 
-943 QVREPEQPDFELR
+943 
-956 GQTQKELTD
+956 
-965 LERKD
+965 
-970 KTGEAERLRK
+970 
-980 ERETRE
+980 
-986 MVDRERDAF
+986 
-995 TLQPTTQPPLAK
+995 AK
-1007 PAAPTGDLFG
+1007 
-1017 AKPTR
+1017 K
-1022 EEQTAINR
+1022 
-1030 ARQAERRKQTA
+1030 
-1041 ASKQQ
+1041 
-1046 PKNIYKTTDGYTFFE
+1046 
-1061 LSDGSIVDNIDPE
+1061 
-1074 KVDLSWP
+1074 
-1081 SVKEFLSDMDG
+1081 
-1092 SAWKFGDE
+1092 
-1100 VGLRRAFVKT
+1100 
-1110 GLDPDDKKLIEK
+1110 
-1122 LNRFDTDFVS
+1122 
-1132 ITNFYRARR
+1132 
-1141 EQLISAKRKSEIKLV
+1141 
-1156 SSRREA
+1156 
-1162 EKGKV
+1162 
-1167 REQLKLFE
+1167 
-1175 QEPISANEDNRAG
+1175 
-1188 QAARRDAV
+1188 
-1196 STVDDLQSTN
+1196 
-1206 NPLAMAL
+1206 
-1213 SKDYA
+1213 
-1218 ARQRVT
+1218 
-1224 LVGQSVKSYDD
+1224 
-1235 LAILSQVYRH
+1235 
-1245 PSFESVRM
+1245 
-1253 FFVNDAGEVVSQLGV
+1253 
-1268 TSRLPGSSAAIMGKD
+1268 
-1283 GEEYVSK
+1283 
-1290 VQTAAQKSGAT
+1290 
-1301 GVWMLHNHPSGN
+1301 
-1313 VTPSNADEI
+1313 
-1322 LTRLFVQRFNKL
+1322 
-1334 DYKGHVIIDTNQYSV
+1334 
-1349 ISPTGSII
+1349 
-1357 NISKDMSQ
+1357 
-1365 KDLVAYRPETYKQIL
+1365 
-1380 EPITIAKR
+1380 
-1388 VDENPQSMVIIALNN
+1388 
-1403 DAKVTGITTIDNDFF
+1403 
-1418 KRKTDS
+1418 
-1424 QIRRAFYKLAISNF
+1424 
-1438 SSRLLVATRDLDA
+1438 
-1451 LDKVAGMVQDG
+1451 
-1462 ILIEPNGKFKG
+1462 
-1473 LTEIYTRR
+1473 
-1481 SKFLFPISRPGVVTT
+1481 
-1496 DSSKLFDFL
+1496 
-1505 RIPKGKPRGAE
+1505 
-1516 YLTWPDIRVLLEK
+1516 
-1529 DADQMTFQEPQVE
+1529 
-1542 LFGEDSKE
+1542 
-1550 GPKVEVK
+1550 K
-1557 LPPGRSSELADLAQ
+1557 LPPGRSPELTAIAELLREG
-1571 KIQTG
+1571 KITKQ
-1576 EATREQYDAAVNK
+1576 EFDAAVNK
-1589 HAPIYVFTSAKQP
+1589 YRPIPLYAEPLEP
-1602 ATTKQMTDALNVVQR
+1602 ATDKQVVDALSSDKKPAANID
-1617 EKVNAEIPDGTKIG
+1617 IPTGTKVG
-1631 SRLDIDAKRKYGVA
+1631 LRLDIPAWNNHKTFVVSIHEGRAKITSASPGKVIGYRSVA
-1645 IAAMHE
+1645 IA
-1651 AKPKITSPA
+1651 
-1660 AGKALS
+1660 
-1666 YRSTVVLKNVE
+1666 KNVT
-1677 FGIGKQE
+1677 FGLGNQRKA
-1684 NSLDIAAGKKKNSLQ
+1684 LDIAAGGAKDALQ
-1699 TMEGTL
+1699 TMEGEY
-1705 VNMSPEEA
+1705 VNISPADAIEMAKKA
-1713 FKRAEKAM
+1713 FKDDR
-1721 KDSDYVQVGFDP
+1721 YIQLGFDP
-1733 IRHSYF
+1733 TRHSYF
-1739 YDRVTTIPVLAA
+1739 YDRKTTKPVVKA
-1751 DEVIQIGD
+1751 DAILQIGN
-1759 MVLAKNP
+1759 MILARGVEYGE
-1766 KFGRKDHFLYNIG
+1766 KFSESFLYNI
-1779 DAQGEMFSNQENK
+1779 DAPQSNLFSNQENK

-1953 EYVNIS
+1953 EYVNIN

-2093 DIDAEYTP
+2093 AIDAEYTP

-2147 KTPKTGQVL
+2147 RTPKDGTREIG
-2156 KNEGFSEMGSFNV
+2156 NFNP
-2169 FERIVTLWNGTGG
+2169 FERIVTLWNGTRG
-2182 VERPGTVR
+2182 VEKPSTIR
-2190 HELMHSLEQMMTA
+2190 HELTHSLEQMMTA
-2203 AQRKVLVEEYIK
+2203 IQRKLLVDAWSK
-2215 DFKKASKKNTDAQS
+2215 DFEKAVKKNTDAPS
-2229 QLYFKKVLD
+2229 RLYFKKVLQ

-2253 AMPSYDFY
+2253 AMPSYEFY
-2261 QYINPSEYWA
+2261 QYMSPSEYWA

-2278 ASKLGTAWGRF
+2278 ASKLGTAWSRF
-2289 VTAIKKYLEA
+2289 VAAIKKYVEA

-2305 FNNRYA
+2305 FNNKYA
-2311 VHKIFDQLMSDKP
+2311 IHKTFDQLMRDKP
-2324 KRMSF
+2324 TRMST
-2329 DVLTDFVGNTGARPV
+2329 DSLIDFVASAGARPL

-2351 NVFGQPLPQASWG
+2351 NIFGQPLPEASWG
-2364 RPDDSKIDNI
+2364 RPDDSKKDDFVYIFA
-2374 IYTLQDKQIDTKRVV
+2374 DKQVDTKKVLQ
-2389 ESIKKSG
+2389 SIRKAG
-2396 KEIADKW
+2396 KQIIDKW
-2403 NPYLQEEL
+2403 NPYLLEEL
-2411 YHGRT
+2411 FHGRT
-2416 ATQTKDFLDKELAP
+2416 ATRTKKFLKEGLEP
-2430 LMKELRDRD
+2430 LIKEIGDRG
-2439 LTMEVVEEYLH
+2439 LNIEIVEKYLH
-2450 NRHAKARNEF
+2450 NRHAKARNDF

-2475 LTADAQAY
+2475 KTAAAQAY

-2494 LEAVAKLV
+2494 LEAVAKMV

-2507 KTQEVIVSTGQES
+2507 GTQEVLVKTGQES
-2520 QETVDAWKKAL
+2520 QETIDAWKKAL
-2531 TNYVPL
+2531 PNYVPL

-2602 GLVASNP
+2602 GLVVSNP

-2617 DPEAIKNPQEA
+2617 DPDAIKNPQEA
-2628 LNDLMSLGLK
+2628 INDLVAMGLNKDDAKNLIDEPVTRRIDPVTNTVVERPNSLLV
-2638 NDKGEKFSLEDL
+2638 NSRT
-2650 KSFVSEPMVRRVDAA
+2650 SM
-2665 TNQVV
+2665 
-2670 LKPNALLKNAS
+2670 
-2681 TTFPVRINGKEKY
+2681 PVRINGKEKY
-2694 IIFNAN
+2694 IIFNSN
-2700 DPRAARMAKEMKN
+2700 DPRATRMAEAMKN
-2713 LDADQLSRILGYTQ
+2713 LDADQLGRVLNYTQ

-2750 RDIQGAI
+2750 RDIQGAV

-2784 AEERLRRAGKPPSK
+2784 AEERRSRAGKPPSK
-2798 DSYAALWR
+2798 DSYAELWR
-2806 EFQEQGG
+2806 EFQEMGG

-2891 AKEQKKNGVRE
+2891 AKEQKKNGVRT
-2902 ITDQQAASLAKNLTV
+2902 ITDEQAASLAKNLTV

-2936 NAAVQGTARMLETL
+2936 NAAVRGTARMYETL
-2950 RGPAGKTIIG
+2950 RGPAGQKIIW
-2960 GGLLIGSAQAMLLAA
+2960 GGLILGSAQAALLAA
-2975 FGFDEDEPPD
+2975 FDFDEDEPPD

-3020 TEWGLSGFKDTHKRV
+3020 TEWTMSGFKDTHKRV

-3053 WSMQTL
+3053 WSIQTL
-3059 TPTVGDPL
+3059 APTVADPL
-3067 VALTENRDWTGKPIA
+3067 VALAENKDWTGKPIA

-3112 LNFATGGTDYT
+3112 LNAATGGTDYT
-3123 PGGFSPTPDQI
+3123 PGGASPTPDQI
-3134 DFLIGQLTGGV
+3134 DYLIGQLTGGV

-3151 AEQSITSQFTGEELP
+3151 AEQTVTSQFTGEELP

-3176 VGDSEGQAAERNR
+3176 IGDSEGQAAERNR

-3210 RIPAR
+3210 RIPTR

>member
-1 MQRAVNPQTGEVL
+1 MQRAVNPKTGEVL

-48 PFKMEQESGEA
+48 PFKMGQESGEA

-312 EPEDPIPTTPA
+312 EPEDPISTTPA
-323 GPVDPTLTTPI
+323 GPVDPTLTAPI
-334 TPTPVLEQEAAIAPA
+334 TPTPVLEQEGAIAPA

-413 SIGMSTKPIAPVGP
+413 SIGMSIKPIAPVGP

-481 EQGRTSRTKVSEGK
+481 EQGRTSRTKMSEGK

-934 EGTAASFEG
+934 EGTAASPEG

-1022 EEQTAINR
+1022 EEQAAINR

-1529 DADQMTFQEPQVE
+1529 NADQMTFQEPQDD
-1542 LFGEDSKE
+1542 LFGDENKTLHELSE
-1550 GPKVEVK
+1550 NLPKAKKK
-1557 LPPGRSSELADLAQ
+1557 LPPGRSPELAALAQ
-1571 KIQTG
+1571 LLQQGKVTK
-1576 EATREQYDAAVNK
+1576 EEFDAAVNK
-1589 HAPIYVFTSAKQP
+1589 YRPIPVYEEPLEPATDQQVVNALYSDKQP
-1602 ATTKQMTDALNVVQR
+1602 R
-1617 EKVNAEIPDGTKIG
+1617 
-1631 SRLDIDAKRKYGVA
+1631 
-1645 IAAMHE
+1645 
-1651 AKPKITSPA
+1651 
-1660 AGKALS
+1660 
-1666 YRSTVVLKNVE
+1666 
-1677 FGIGKQE
+1677 
-1684 NSLDIAAGKKKNSLQ
+1684 
-1699 TMEGTL
+1699 
-1705 VNMSPEEA
+1705 
-1713 FKRAEKAM
+1713 
-1721 KDSDYVQVGFDP
+1721 
-1733 IRHSYF
+1733 
-1739 YDRVTTIPVLAA
+1739 
-1751 DEVIQIGD
+1751 
-1759 MVLAKNP
+1759 
-1766 KFGRKDHFLYNIG
+1766 
-1779 DAQGEMFSNQENK
+1779 
-1792 VLKQT
+1792 
-1797 DDVAPSGK
+1797 
-1805 KVVTKNRSPELT
+1805 
-1817 AAAQQLSRGEIT
+1817 
-1829 KEEYEAAVQRFSP
+1829 
-1842 VSVYAEP
+1842 
-1849 PKPASN
+1849 
-1855 AQVVEALDANKKK
+1855 
-1868 DANVNIESGTKVGLR
+1868 ANVTVATGTKVGLR
-1883 LDIPAWENKK
+1883 LDIPAWNRHK
-1893 TWVVAIHEGK
+1893 TFVVAIHEKRKSASAVGK
-1903 PKITSPKADK
+1903 SIG
-1913 ILSYRSVAA
+1913 YRSVAMVK
-1922 LENVVFGIGNQTK
+1922 NVVFTVGNQLK
-1935 TLAIAA
+1935 ALEIAA
-1941 GEFKDK
+1941 GEGKSA

-1953 EYVNIS
+1953 EYVDVS
-1959 PDEAYRRAQEF
+1959 PADALEMAKKA
-1970 IKDPAYIQVGFN
+1970 IKSDRYIQVGFD
-1982 PLRHAYFYDRRT
+1982 PIRHSYFFDRRT
-1994 MLPVVKADEVLQIGN
+1994 TLPVLKADAVLQIGN
-2009 LILAKNATYGTKED
+2009 MILARGVEFGKKES
-2023 FLFNIDSTPEMTEAE
+2023 FLYNIDATPQMTEAE

-2051 AEYARLR
+2051 AEYTRLR

-2147 KTPKTGQVL
+2147 RTPKDGTREIG
-2156 KNEGFSEMGSFNV
+2156 NFNP
-2169 FERIVTLWNGTGG
+2169 FERIVTLWNGTRG
-2182 VERPGTVR
+2182 VEKPSTIR
-2190 HELMHSLEQMMTA
+2190 HELTHSLEQMMTA
-2203 AQRKVLVEEYIK
+2203 IQRKLLVDAWSK
-2215 DFKKASKKNTDAQS
+2215 DFEKAVKKNTDAPS
-2229 QLYFKKVLD
+2229 RLYFKKVLQ

-2253 AMPSYDFY
+2253 AMPSYEFY
-2261 QYINPSEYWA
+2261 QYMSPSEYWA

-2278 ASKLGTAWGRF
+2278 ASKLGTAWSRF
-2289 VTAIKKYLEA
+2289 VAAIKKYVEA

-2305 FNNRYA
+2305 FNNKYA
-2311 VHKIFDQLMSDKP
+2311 IHKTFDQLMRDKP
-2324 KRMSF
+2324 TRMST
-2329 DVLTDFVGNTGARPV
+2329 DSLIDFVASAGARPV

-2351 NVFGQPLPQASWG
+2351 NVFGQPLPEASWG
-2364 RPDDSKIDNI
+2364 RPDDSKKDDFVYIFA
-2374 IYTLQDKQIDTKRVV
+2374 DKQVDTKKVLQ
-2389 ESIKKSG
+2389 SIRKAG
-2396 KEIADKW
+2396 KQIIDKW
-2403 NPYLQEEL
+2403 NPYLLEEL
-2411 YHGRT
+2411 FHGRT
-2416 ATQTKDFLDKELAP
+2416 ATRTKKFLKEGLEP
-2430 LMKELRDRD
+2430 LIKEIGDRG
-2439 LTMEVVEEYLH
+2439 LNIEIVEKYLH
-2450 NRHAKARNEF
+2450 NRHAKARNDF

-2475 LTADAQAY
+2475 KTAAAQAY

-2494 LEAVAKLV
+2494 LEAVAKMV

-2507 KTQEVIVSTGQES
+2507 GTQEVLVKTGQES
-2520 QETVDAWKKAL
+2520 QETIDAWKKAL
-2531 TNYVPL
+2531 PNYVPL

-2602 GLVASNP
+2602 GLVVSNP

-2617 DPEAIKNPQEA
+2617 DPDAIKNPQEA
-2628 LNDLMSLGLK
+2628 INDLVAMGLNKDDAKNLIDEPVTRRIDPVTNTVVERPNSLLV
-2638 NDKGEKFSLEDL
+2638 NSRT
-2650 KSFVSEPMVRRVDAA
+2650 SM
-2665 TNQVV
+2665 
-2670 LKPNALLKNAS
+2670 
-2681 TTFPVRINGKEKY
+2681 PVRINGKEKY
-2694 IIFNAN
+2694 IIFNSN
-2700 DPRAARMAKEMKN
+2700 DPRATRMAEAMKN
-2713 LDADQLSRILGYTQ
+2713 LDADQLGRVLNYTQ

-2750 RDIQGAI
+2750 RDIQGAV

-2784 AEERLRRAGKPPSK
+2784 AEERRSRAGKPPSK
-2798 DSYAALWR
+2798 DSYAELWR
-2806 EFQEQGG
+2806 EFQEMGG

-2891 AKEQKKNGVRE
+2891 AKEQKKNGVRT
-2902 ITDQQAASLAKNLTV
+2902 ITDEQAASLAKNLTV

-2936 NAAVQGTARMLETL
+2936 NAAVRGTARMYETL
-2950 RGPAGKTIIG
+2950 RGPAGQKIIW
-2960 GGLLIGSAQAMLLAA
+2960 GGLILGSAQAALLAA
-2975 FGFDEDEPPD
+2975 FDFDEDEPPD

-3020 TEWGLSGFKDTHKRV
+3020 TEWTMSGFKDTHKRV

-3053 WSMQTL
+3053 WSIQTL
-3059 TPTVGDPL
+3059 APTVADPL
-3067 VALTENRDWTGKPIA
+3067 VALAENKDWTGKPIA

-3112 LNFATGGTDYT
+3112 LNAATGGTDYT
-3123 PGGFSPTPDQI
+3123 PGGASPTPDQI
-3134 DFLIGQLTGGV
+3134 DYLIGQLTGGV

-3151 AEQSITSQFTGEELP
+3151 AEQTVTSQFTGEELP

-3210 RIPAR
+3210 RIPTR

>member
-312 EPEDPIPTTPA
+312 EPEDPISTTPA
-323 GPVDPTLTTPI
+323 GPVDPTLTAPI
-334 TPTPVLEQEAAIAPA
+334 TPTPVLEQEGAIAPEVVPPEVVPPEAIAPEVVPPESIAPA

-381 RFSVRMTDLTT
+381 RFSILMTDLAT

-413 SIGMSTKPIAPVGP
+413 SIGMSVKPIAYIGP
-427 VQAPPAATPPTVAPP
+427 VQAPPQTTPPTIAPPAVTPPEVPAATPPASIEAAPTTSPEVAPAVEPAATP
-442 TVTPPEAAVTPPA
+442 TITPPA
-455 SAPISQEPVIP
+455 DTPIGQEPVIP
-466 TSGFRTEKGSIYSLD
+466 TSGFRTEKGSIYALD
-481 EQGRTSRTKVSEGK
+481 DLGRTSRTKMSEGK

-503 HAALYVKPEDAQSIL
+503 HAALYVTPEDAQSIL
-518 SDMQSGSMDDSA
+518 SDMQSGSMDQGA

-563 VDKNKNQLIGS
+563 IDKNKNQMIGF

-579 TPAVGLSPVEKM
+579 KPAIGLAPVEKL

-604 KIVELFGQAT
+604 KIVELFGQT
-614 PAATPAVEPTV
+614 TPAVKPTI
-625 TPETPPEAPPVSTR
+625 TPETPPETPPASTR
-639 TAQEVQVDVNRTRQ
+639 TEQEVQIDINRIRQ

-659 TAVKKGTVG
+659 TAVTKGTVG
-668 PEFVSPLEA
+668 PEVVSPLEA

-682 ENELSQVKAAPRK
+682 ENELSQVKATPRSAPTPPK
-695 AAPKY
+695 LPETPPPPKKLKFEIDKTPPEIYKEISKLDIPGLAQWAVDNAPNDFAKEVASKIQSRIKDFSSRNINMKGPVILNDTSRVRGYKGKVTYKLTKGGFEFIY
-700 RDSKGN
+700 RLNGLV
-706 TWTGRGLQPAWLKE
+706 RGKE
-720 ALGEGREI
+720 APGHGLDYQTILHELVHAATVIQTVGLKRSDPRIQDLEKLRRQIRTKFKKDLAENKFDQVKQKATINHISYMLTNVDELMAVGLSDGGVQKYLKTVKVSKDFNAFGKLVEIARQILGLPPNTQSALEALASTTDQMLSSPLEKLDADLRESGRFKVSRKSDDEADVEI
-728 DEFAILPQ
+728 DKDIVTINLQEP
-736 LDNKSQDELVG
+736 QDEL
-747 RSEFPLIVPDARRA
+747 F
-761 EIEQEIEDSLK
+761 
-772 KIRSLER
+772 
-779 PTGQDNLFTMLRGKF
+779 
-794 PKGYFKKNK
+794 NK
-803 IDISESLRNRLESDT
+803 EAQI
-818 GRSTLDSVVET
+818 
-829 GNLDRFFPED
+829 
-839 SRIGNLASQRAE
+839 
-851 GTSRDLSRELDVVKD
+851 LSELD
-866 NVETLINKLESND
+866 
-879 PLSEDTNLLM
+879 
-889 IELDLRIQELEKELQ
+889 QELPK
-904 LEDVNQ
+904 
-910 ELSEVAIEERRIAQQ
+910 
-925 IEADAIAEQ
+925 
-934 EGTAASFEG
+934 
-943 QVREPEQPDFELR
+943 
-956 GQTQKELTD
+956 
-965 LERKD
+965 
-970 KTGEAERLRK
+970 
-980 ERETRE
+980 
-986 MVDRERDAF
+986 
-995 TLQPTTQPPLAK
+995 AK
-1007 PAAPTGDLFG
+1007 
-1017 AKPTR
+1017 K
-1022 EEQTAINR
+1022 
-1030 ARQAERRKQTA
+1030 
-1041 ASKQQ
+1041 
-1046 PKNIYKTTDGYTFFE
+1046 
-1061 LSDGSIVDNIDPE
+1061 
-1074 KVDLSWP
+1074 
-1081 SVKEFLSDMDG
+1081 
-1092 SAWKFGDE
+1092 
-1100 VGLRRAFVKT
+1100 
-1110 GLDPDDKKLIEK
+1110 
-1122 LNRFDTDFVS
+1122 
-1132 ITNFYRARR
+1132 
-1141 EQLISAKRKSEIKLV
+1141 
-1156 SSRREA
+1156 
-1162 EKGKV
+1162 
-1167 REQLKLFE
+1167 
-1175 QEPISANEDNRAG
+1175 
-1188 QAARRDAV
+1188 
-1196 STVDDLQSTN
+1196 
-1206 NPLAMAL
+1206 
-1213 SKDYA
+1213 
-1218 ARQRVT
+1218 
-1224 LVGQSVKSYDD
+1224 
-1235 LAILSQVYRH
+1235 
-1245 PSFESVRM
+1245 
-1253 FFVNDAGEVVSQLGV
+1253 
-1268 TSRLPGSSAAIMGKD
+1268 
-1283 GEEYVSK
+1283 
-1290 VQTAAQKSGAT
+1290 
-1301 GVWMLHNHPSGN
+1301 
-1313 VTPSNADEI
+1313 
-1322 LTRLFVQRFNKL
+1322 
-1334 DYKGHVIIDTNQYSV
+1334 
-1349 ISPTGSII
+1349 
-1357 NISKDMSQ
+1357 
-1365 KDLVAYRPETYKQIL
+1365 
-1380 EPITIAKR
+1380 
-1388 VDENPQSMVIIALNN
+1388 
-1403 DAKVTGITTIDNDFF
+1403 
-1418 KRKTDS
+1418 
-1424 QIRRAFYKLAISNF
+1424 
-1438 SSRLLVATRDLDA
+1438 
-1451 LDKVAGMVQDG
+1451 
-1462 ILIEPNGKFKG
+1462 
-1473 LTEIYTRR
+1473 
-1481 SKFLFPISRPGVVTT
+1481 
-1496 DSSKLFDFL
+1496 
-1505 RIPKGKPRGAE
+1505 
-1516 YLTWPDIRVLLEK
+1516 
-1529 DADQMTFQEPQVE
+1529 
-1542 LFGEDSKE
+1542 
-1550 GPKVEVK
+1550 K
-1557 LPPGRSSELADLAQ
+1557 LPPGRSPELTAIAELLREG
-1571 KIQTG
+1571 KITKQ
-1576 EATREQYDAAVNK
+1576 EFDAAVNK
-1589 HAPIYVFTSAKQP
+1589 YRPIPLYAEPLEP
-1602 ATTKQMTDALNVVQR
+1602 ATDKQVVDALSSDKKPAANID
-1617 EKVNAEIPDGTKIG
+1617 IPTGTKVG
-1631 SRLDIDAKRKYGVA
+1631 LRLDIPAWNNHKTFVVSIHEGRAKITSASPGKVIGYRSVA
-1645 IAAMHE
+1645 IA
-1651 AKPKITSPA
+1651 
-1660 AGKALS
+1660 
-1666 YRSTVVLKNVE
+1666 KNVT
-1677 FGIGKQE
+1677 FGLGNQRKA
-1684 NSLDIAAGKKKNSLQ
+1684 LDIAAGGAKDALQ
-1699 TMEGTL
+1699 TMEGEY
-1705 VNMSPEEA
+1705 VNISPADAIEMAKKA
-1713 FKRAEKAM
+1713 FKDDR
-1721 KDSDYVQVGFDP
+1721 YIQLGFDP
-1733 IRHSYF
+1733 TRHSYF
-1739 YDRVTTIPVLAA
+1739 YDRKTTKPVVKA
-1751 DEVIQIGD
+1751 DAILQIGN
-1759 MVLAKNP
+1759 MILARGVEYGE
-1766 KFGRKDHFLYNIG
+1766 KFSESFLYNI
-1779 DAQGEMFSNQENK
+1779 DAPQSNLFSNQENK

-2182 VERPGTVR
+2182 VERPSTVR
-2190 HELMHSLEQMMTA
+2190 HELTHSLEQMMTA

-2364 RPDDSKIDNI
+2364 RPDDSKKDDFVYIFA
-2374 IYTLQDKQIDTKRVV
+2374 DKQVDTKKVLQ
-2389 ESIKKSG
+2389 SIRKAG
-2396 KEIADKW
+2396 KQIIDKW
-2403 NPYLQEEL
+2403 NPYLLEEL
-2411 YHGRT
+2411 FHGRT
-2416 ATQTKDFLDKELAP
+2416 ATRTKKFLKEGLEP
-2430 LMKELRDRD
+2430 LIKEIGDRG
-2439 LTMEVVEEYLH
+2439 LNIEIVEKYLH
-2450 NRHAKARNEF
+2450 NRHAKARNDF

-2475 LTADAQAY
+2475 KTAAAQAY

-2494 LEAVAKLV
+2494 LEAVAKMV

-2507 KTQEVIVSTGQES
+2507 GTQEVLVKTGQES
-2520 QETVDAWKKAL
+2520 QETIDAWKKAL
-2531 TNYVPL
+2531 PNYVPL

-2602 GLVASNP
+2602 GLVVSNP

-2617 DPEAIKNPQEA
+2617 DPDAIKNPQEA
-2628 LNDLMSLGLK
+2628 INDLVAMGLNKDDAKNLIDEPVTRRIDPVTNTVVERPNSLLI
-2638 NDKGEKFSLEDL
+2638 NSRT
-2650 KSFVSEPMVRRVDAA
+2650 SM
-2665 TNQVV
+2665 
-2670 LKPNALLKNAS
+2670 
-2681 TTFPVRINGKEKY
+2681 PVRINGKEKY

-2700 DPRAARMAKEMKN
+2700 DPRATRMAEAMKN
-2713 LDADQLSRILGYTQ
+2713 LDADQLGRVLNYTQ

-2750 RDIQGAI
+2750 RDIQGAV

-2784 AEERLRRAGKPPSK
+2784 AEERRSRAGKPPSK
-2798 DSYAALWR
+2798 DSYAELWR
-2806 EFQEQGG
+2806 EFQEMGG

-2902 ITDQQAASLAKNLTV
+2902 ITDEQAASLAKNLTV

-2936 NAAVQGTARMLETL
+2936 NAAVRGTARMYETL
-2950 RGPAGKTIIG
+2950 RGPAGQKIIW
-2960 GGLLIGSAQAMLLAA
+2960 GGLILGSAQAALLAA
-2975 FGFDEDEPPD
+2975 FDFDEDEPPD

-3020 TEWGLSGFKDTHKRV
+3020 TEWTMSGFKDTHKRV

-3053 WSMQTL
+3053 WSIQTL
-3059 TPTVGDPL
+3059 APTVADPL
-3067 VALTENRDWTGKPIA
+3067 VALAENKDWTGKPIA

-3112 LNFATGGTDYT
+3112 LNAATGGTDYT
-3123 PGGFSPTPDQI
+3123 PGGASPTPDQI
-3134 DFLIGQLTGGV
+3134 DYLIGQLTGGV

-3151 AEQSITSQFTGEELP
+3151 AEQTVTSQFTGEELP

-3210 RIPAR
+3210 RIPTR

>member
-312 EPEDPIPTTPA
+312 KPEDPISTTPA
-323 GPVDPTLTTPI
+323 GPVDPTLTAPI
-334 TPTPVLEQEAAIAPA
+334 TPTPVLEQEGAIAPEVAPPEVVPPEAIAPEVVPPESIAPA

-381 RFSVRMTDLTT
+381 RFSILMTDLAT

-413 SIGMSTKPIAPVGP
+413 SIGMSVKPIAYIGP
-427 VQAPPAATPPTVAPP
+427 VQAPPQTTPPTIAPPAVTPPEVPAATPPASIEAAPTTSPEVAPAVEPAATP
-442 TVTPPEAAVTPPA
+442 TITPPA
-455 SAPISQEPVIP
+455 DTPIGQEPVIP
-466 TSGFRTEKGSIYSLD
+466 TSGFRTEKGSIYALD
-481 EQGRTSRTKVSEGK
+481 DLGRTSRTKMSEGK

-503 HAALYVKPEDAQSIL
+503 HAALYVTPEDAQSIL
-518 SDMQSGSMDDSA
+518 SDMQSGSMDQGA

-563 VDKNKNQLIGS
+563 IDKNKNQMIGF

-579 TPAVGLSPVEKM
+579 KPAIGLAPVEKL
-591 YTPDGMSN
+591 YTSDGMSN

-604 KIVELFGQAT
+604 KIVELFGQT
-614 PAATPAVEPTV
+614 TPAVKPTI
-625 TPETPPEAPPVSTR
+625 TPETPPETPPASTR
-639 TAQEVQVDVNRTRQ
+639 TEQEVQIDINRIRQ

-659 TAVKKGTVG
+659 TAVTKGTVG
-668 PEFVSPLEA
+668 PEVVSPLEA

-682 ENELSQVKAAPRK
+682 ENELSQVKATPRSAPTPPK
-695 AAPKY
+695 LPETPPPPKKLKFEIDKTPPEIYKEISKLDIPGLAQWAVDNAPNDFAKEVASKIQSRIKDFSSRNINMKGPVILNDTSRVRGYKGKVTYKLTKGGFEFIY
-700 RDSKGN
+700 RLNGLV
-706 TWTGRGLQPAWLKE
+706 RGKE
-720 ALGEGREI
+720 APGHGLDYQTILHELVHAATVIQTVGLKRSDPRIQDLEKLRRQIRTKFKKDLAENKFDQVKQKATINHISYMLTNVDELMAVGLSDGGVQKYLKTVKVSKDFNAFGKLVEIARQILGLPPNTQSALEALASTTDQMLSSPLEKLDADLRESGRFKVSRKSDDEADVEI
-728 DEFAILPQ
+728 DKDIVTINLQEP
-736 LDNKSQDELVG
+736 QDEL
-747 RSEFPLIVPDARRA
+747 F
-761 EIEQEIEDSLK
+761 
-772 KIRSLER
+772 
-779 PTGQDNLFTMLRGKF
+779 
-794 PKGYFKKNK
+794 NK
-803 IDISESLRNRLESDT
+803 EAQI
-818 GRSTLDSVVET
+818 
-829 GNLDRFFPED
+829 
-839 SRIGNLASQRAE
+839 
-851 GTSRDLSRELDVVKD
+851 LSELD
-866 NVETLINKLESND
+866 
-879 PLSEDTNLLM
+879 
-889 IELDLRIQELEKELQ
+889 QELPK
-904 LEDVNQ
+904 
-910 ELSEVAIEERRIAQQ
+910 
-925 IEADAIAEQ
+925 
-934 EGTAASFEG
+934 
-943 QVREPEQPDFELR
+943 
-956 GQTQKELTD
+956 
-965 LERKD
+965 
-970 KTGEAERLRK
+970 
-980 ERETRE
+980 
-986 MVDRERDAF
+986 
-995 TLQPTTQPPLAK
+995 AK
-1007 PAAPTGDLFG
+1007 
-1017 AKPTR
+1017 K
-1022 EEQTAINR
+1022 
-1030 ARQAERRKQTA
+1030 
-1041 ASKQQ
+1041 
-1046 PKNIYKTTDGYTFFE
+1046 
-1061 LSDGSIVDNIDPE
+1061 
-1074 KVDLSWP
+1074 
-1081 SVKEFLSDMDG
+1081 
-1092 SAWKFGDE
+1092 
-1100 VGLRRAFVKT
+1100 
-1110 GLDPDDKKLIEK
+1110 
-1122 LNRFDTDFVS
+1122 
-1132 ITNFYRARR
+1132 
-1141 EQLISAKRKSEIKLV
+1141 
-1156 SSRREA
+1156 
-1162 EKGKV
+1162 
-1167 REQLKLFE
+1167 
-1175 QEPISANEDNRAG
+1175 
-1188 QAARRDAV
+1188 
-1196 STVDDLQSTN
+1196 
-1206 NPLAMAL
+1206 
-1213 SKDYA
+1213 
-1218 ARQRVT
+1218 
-1224 LVGQSVKSYDD
+1224 
-1235 LAILSQVYRH
+1235 
-1245 PSFESVRM
+1245 
-1253 FFVNDAGEVVSQLGV
+1253 
-1268 TSRLPGSSAAIMGKD
+1268 
-1283 GEEYVSK
+1283 
-1290 VQTAAQKSGAT
+1290 
-1301 GVWMLHNHPSGN
+1301 
-1313 VTPSNADEI
+1313 
-1322 LTRLFVQRFNKL
+1322 
-1334 DYKGHVIIDTNQYSV
+1334 
-1349 ISPTGSII
+1349 
-1357 NISKDMSQ
+1357 
-1365 KDLVAYRPETYKQIL
+1365 
-1380 EPITIAKR
+1380 
-1388 VDENPQSMVIIALNN
+1388 
-1403 DAKVTGITTIDNDFF
+1403 
-1418 KRKTDS
+1418 
-1424 QIRRAFYKLAISNF
+1424 
-1438 SSRLLVATRDLDA
+1438 
-1451 LDKVAGMVQDG
+1451 
-1462 ILIEPNGKFKG
+1462 
-1473 LTEIYTRR
+1473 
-1481 SKFLFPISRPGVVTT
+1481 
-1496 DSSKLFDFL
+1496 
-1505 RIPKGKPRGAE
+1505 
-1516 YLTWPDIRVLLEK
+1516 
-1529 DADQMTFQEPQVE
+1529 
-1542 LFGEDSKE
+1542 
-1550 GPKVEVK
+1550 K
-1557 LPPGRSSELADLAQ
+1557 LPPGRSPELTAIAELLREG
-1571 KIQTG
+1571 KITKQ
-1576 EATREQYDAAVNK
+1576 EFDAAVNK
-1589 HAPIYVFTSAKQP
+1589 YRPIPLYAEPLEP
-1602 ATTKQMTDALNVVQR
+1602 ATDKQVVDALSSDKKPAANID
-1617 EKVNAEIPDGTKIG
+1617 IPTGTKVG
-1631 SRLDIDAKRKYGVA
+1631 LRLDIPAWNNHKTFVVSIHEGRAKITSASPGKVIGYRSVA
-1645 IAAMHE
+1645 IA
-1651 AKPKITSPA
+1651 
-1660 AGKALS
+1660 
-1666 YRSTVVLKNVE
+1666 KNVT
-1677 FGIGKQE
+1677 FGLGNQRKA
-1684 NSLDIAAGKKKNSLQ
+1684 LDIAAGGAKDALQ
-1699 TMEGTL
+1699 TMEGEY
-1705 VNMSPEEA
+1705 VNISPADAIEMAKKA
-1713 FKRAEKAM
+1713 FKDDR
-1721 KDSDYVQVGFDP
+1721 YIQLGFDP
-1733 IRHSYF
+1733 TRHSYF
-1739 YDRVTTIPVLAA
+1739 YDRKTTKPVVKA
-1751 DEVIQIGD
+1751 DAILQIGN
-1759 MVLAKNP
+1759 MILARGVEYGE
-1766 KFGRKDHFLYNIG
+1766 KFSESFLYNI
-1779 DAQGEMFSNQENK
+1779 DAPQSNLFSNQENK

-2364 RPDDSKIDNI
+2364 RPDDSKKDDFVYIFA
-2374 IYTLQDKQIDTKRVV
+2374 DKQVDTKKVLQ
-2389 ESIKKSG
+2389 SIRKAG
-2396 KEIADKW
+2396 KQIIDKW
-2403 NPYLQEEL
+2403 NPYLLEEL
-2411 YHGRT
+2411 FHGRT
-2416 ATQTKDFLDKELAP
+2416 ATRTKKFLKEGLEP
-2430 LMKELRDRD
+2430 LIKEIGDRG
-2439 LTMEVVEEYLH
+2439 LNIEIVEKYLH
-2450 NRHAKARNEF
+2450 NRHAKARNDF

-2475 LTADAQAY
+2475 KTAAAQAY

-2494 LEAVAKLV
+2494 LEAVAKMV

-2507 KTQEVIVSTGQES
+2507 GTQEVLVKTGQES
-2520 QETVDAWKKAL
+2520 QETIDAWKKAL
-2531 TNYVPL
+2531 PNYVPL

-2602 GLVASNP
+2602 GLVVSNP

-2617 DPEAIKNPQEA
+2617 DPDAIKNPQEA
-2628 LNDLMSLGLK
+2628 INDLVAMGLNKDDAKNLIDEPVTRRIDPVTNTVVERPNSLLI
-2638 NDKGEKFSLEDL
+2638 NSRT
-2650 KSFVSEPMVRRVDAA
+2650 SM
-2665 TNQVV
+2665 
-2670 LKPNALLKNAS
+2670 
-2681 TTFPVRINGKEKY
+2681 PVRINGKEKY
-2694 IIFNAN
+2694 IIFNSN
-2700 DPRAARMAKEMKN
+2700 DPRATRMAEAMKN
-2713 LDADQLSRILGYTQ
+2713 LDADQLGRVLNYTQ

-2750 RDIQGAI
+2750 RDIQGAV

-2784 AEERLRRAGKPPSK
+2784 AEERRSRAGKPPSK
-2798 DSYAALWR
+2798 DSYAELWR
-2806 EFQEQGG
+2806 EFQEMGG

-2902 ITDQQAASLAKNLTV
+2902 ITDEQAASLAKNLTV

-2936 NAAVQGTARMLETL
+2936 NAAVRGTARMYETL
-2950 RGPAGKTIIG
+2950 RGPAGQKIIW
-2960 GGLLIGSAQAMLLAA
+2960 GGLILGSAQAALLAA
-2975 FGFDEDEPPD
+2975 FDFDEDEPPD

-3020 TEWGLSGFKDTHKRV
+3020 TEWTMSGFKDTHKRV

-3053 WSMQTL
+3053 WSIQTL
-3059 TPTVGDPL
+3059 APTVADPL
-3067 VALTENRDWTGKPIA
+3067 VALAENKDWTGKPIA

-3112 LNFATGGTDYT
+3112 LNAATGGTDYT
-3123 PGGFSPTPDQI
+3123 PGGASPTPDQI
-3134 DFLIGQLTGGV
+3134 DYLIGQLTGGV

-3151 AEQSITSQFTGEELP
+3151 AEQTVTSQFTGEELP

-3210 RIPAR
+3210 RIPTR

>member
-312 EPEDPIPTTPA
+312 EPEDPISTTPA
-323 GPVDPTLTTPI
+323 GPVDPTLTAPI
-334 TPTPVLEQEAAIAPA
+334 TPTPVLEQEGAIAPEVVPPEVVPPEAIAPEVVPPESIAPA

-381 RFSVRMTDLTT
+381 RFSILMTDLAT

-413 SIGMSTKPIAPVGP
+413 SIGMSVKPIAYIGP
-427 VQAPPAATPPTVAPP
+427 VQAPPQTTPPTIAPPAVTPPEVPAATPPASIEAAPTTSPEVAPAVEPAATP
-442 TVTPPEAAVTPPA
+442 TITPPA
-455 SAPISQEPVIP
+455 DTPIGQEPVIP
-466 TSGFRTEKGSIYSLD
+466 TSGFRTEKGSIYALD
-481 EQGRTSRTKVSEGK
+481 DLGRTSRTKMSEGK

-503 HAALYVKPEDAQSIL
+503 HAALYVTPEDAQSIL
-518 SDMQSGSMDDSA
+518 SDMQSGSMDQGA

-563 VDKNKNQLIGS
+563 IDKNKNQMIGF

-579 TPAVGLSPVEKM
+579 KPAIGLAPVEKL

-604 KIVELFGQAT
+604 KIVELFGQT
-614 PAATPAVEPTV
+614 TPAVKPTI
-625 TPETPPEAPPVSTR
+625 TPETPPETPPASTR
-639 TAQEVQVDVNRTRQ
+639 TEQEVQIDINRIRQ

-659 TAVKKGTVG
+659 TAVTKGTVG
-668 PEFVSPLEA
+668 PEVVSPLEA

-682 ENELSQVKAAPRK
+682 ENELSQVKATPRSAPTPPK
-695 AAPKY
+695 LPETPPPPKKLKFEIDKTPPEIYKEISKLDIPGLAQWAVDNAPNDFAKEVASKIQSRIKDFSSRNINMKGPVILNDTSRVRGYKGKVTYKLTKGGFEFIY
-700 RDSKGN
+700 RLNGLV
-706 TWTGRGLQPAWLKE
+706 RGKE
-720 ALGEGREI
+720 APGHGLDYQTILHELVHAATVIQTVGLKRSDPRIQDLEKLRRQIRTKFKKDLAENKFDQVKQKATINHISYMLTNVDELMAVGLSDGGVQKYLKTVKVSKDFNAFGKLVEIARQILGLPPNTQSALEALASTTDQMLSSPLEKLDADLRESGRFKVSRKSDDEADVEI
-728 DEFAILPQ
+728 DKDIVTINLQEP
-736 LDNKSQDELVG
+736 QDEL
-747 RSEFPLIVPDARRA
+747 F
-761 EIEQEIEDSLK
+761 
-772 KIRSLER
+772 
-779 PTGQDNLFTMLRGKF
+779 
-794 PKGYFKKNK
+794 NK
-803 IDISESLRNRLESDT
+803 EAQI
-818 GRSTLDSVVET
+818 
-829 GNLDRFFPED
+829 
-839 SRIGNLASQRAE
+839 
-851 GTSRDLSRELDVVKD
+851 LSELD
-866 NVETLINKLESND
+866 
-879 PLSEDTNLLM
+879 
-889 IELDLRIQELEKELQ
+889 QELPK
-904 LEDVNQ
+904 
-910 ELSEVAIEERRIAQQ
+910 
-925 IEADAIAEQ
+925 
-934 EGTAASFEG
+934 
-943 QVREPEQPDFELR
+943 
-956 GQTQKELTD
+956 
-965 LERKD
+965 
-970 KTGEAERLRK
+970 
-980 ERETRE
+980 
-986 MVDRERDAF
+986 
-995 TLQPTTQPPLAK
+995 AK
-1007 PAAPTGDLFG
+1007 
-1017 AKPTR
+1017 K
-1022 EEQTAINR
+1022 
-1030 ARQAERRKQTA
+1030 
-1041 ASKQQ
+1041 
-1046 PKNIYKTTDGYTFFE
+1046 
-1061 LSDGSIVDNIDPE
+1061 
-1074 KVDLSWP
+1074 
-1081 SVKEFLSDMDG
+1081 
-1092 SAWKFGDE
+1092 
-1100 VGLRRAFVKT
+1100 
-1110 GLDPDDKKLIEK
+1110 
-1122 LNRFDTDFVS
+1122 
-1132 ITNFYRARR
+1132 
-1141 EQLISAKRKSEIKLV
+1141 
-1156 SSRREA
+1156 
-1162 EKGKV
+1162 
-1167 REQLKLFE
+1167 
-1175 QEPISANEDNRAG
+1175 
-1188 QAARRDAV
+1188 
-1196 STVDDLQSTN
+1196 
-1206 NPLAMAL
+1206 
-1213 SKDYA
+1213 
-1218 ARQRVT
+1218 
-1224 LVGQSVKSYDD
+1224 
-1235 LAILSQVYRH
+1235 
-1245 PSFESVRM
+1245 
-1253 FFVNDAGEVVSQLGV
+1253 
-1268 TSRLPGSSAAIMGKD
+1268 
-1283 GEEYVSK
+1283 
-1290 VQTAAQKSGAT
+1290 
-1301 GVWMLHNHPSGN
+1301 
-1313 VTPSNADEI
+1313 
-1322 LTRLFVQRFNKL
+1322 
-1334 DYKGHVIIDTNQYSV
+1334 
-1349 ISPTGSII
+1349 
-1357 NISKDMSQ
+1357 
-1365 KDLVAYRPETYKQIL
+1365 
-1380 EPITIAKR
+1380 
-1388 VDENPQSMVIIALNN
+1388 
-1403 DAKVTGITTIDNDFF
+1403 
-1418 KRKTDS
+1418 
-1424 QIRRAFYKLAISNF
+1424 
-1438 SSRLLVATRDLDA
+1438 
-1451 LDKVAGMVQDG
+1451 
-1462 ILIEPNGKFKG
+1462 
-1473 LTEIYTRR
+1473 
-1481 SKFLFPISRPGVVTT
+1481 
-1496 DSSKLFDFL
+1496 
-1505 RIPKGKPRGAE
+1505 
-1516 YLTWPDIRVLLEK
+1516 
-1529 DADQMTFQEPQVE
+1529 
-1542 LFGEDSKE
+1542 
-1550 GPKVEVK
+1550 K
-1557 LPPGRSSELADLAQ
+1557 LPPGRSPELTAIAELLREG
-1571 KIQTG
+1571 KITKQ
-1576 EATREQYDAAVNK
+1576 EFDAAVNK
-1589 HAPIYVFTSAKQP
+1589 YRPIPLYAEPLEP
-1602 ATTKQMTDALNVVQR
+1602 ATDKQVVDALSSDKKPAANID
-1617 EKVNAEIPDGTKIG
+1617 IPTGTKVG
-1631 SRLDIDAKRKYGVA
+1631 LRLDIPAWNNHKTFVVSIHEGRAKITSASPGKVIGYRSVA
-1645 IAAMHE
+1645 IA
-1651 AKPKITSPA
+1651 
-1660 AGKALS
+1660 
-1666 YRSTVVLKNVE
+1666 KNVT
-1677 FGIGKQE
+1677 FGLGNQRKA
-1684 NSLDIAAGKKKNSLQ
+1684 LDIAAGGAKDALQ
-1699 TMEGTL
+1699 TMEGEY
-1705 VNMSPEEA
+1705 VNISPADAIEMAKKA
-1713 FKRAEKAM
+1713 FKDDR
-1721 KDSDYVQVGFDP
+1721 YIQLGFDP
-1733 IRHSYF
+1733 TRHSYF
-1739 YDRVTTIPVLAA
+1739 YDRKTTKPVVKA
-1751 DEVIQIGD
+1751 DAILQIGN
-1759 MVLAKNP
+1759 MILARGVEYGE
-1766 KFGRKDHFLYNIG
+1766 KFSESFLYNI
-1779 DAQGEMFSNQENK
+1779 DAPQSNLFSNQENK

-2147 KTPKTGQVL
+2147 RTPKDGTREIG
-2156 KNEGFSEMGSFNV
+2156 NFNP
-2169 FERIVTLWNGTGG
+2169 FERIVTLWNGTRG
-2182 VERPGTVR
+2182 VEKPSTIR
-2190 HELMHSLEQMMTA
+2190 HELTHSLEQMMTA
-2203 AQRKVLVEEYIK
+2203 IQRKLLVDAWSK
-2215 DFKKASKKNTDAQS
+2215 DFEKAVKKNTDAPS
-2229 QLYFKKVLD
+2229 RLYFKKVLQ

-2253 AMPSYDFY
+2253 AMPSYEFY
-2261 QYINPSEYWA
+2261 QYMSPSEYWA

-2278 ASKLGTAWGRF
+2278 ASKLGTAWSRF
-2289 VTAIKKYLEA
+2289 VAAIKKYVEA

-2305 FNNRYA
+2305 FNNKYA
-2311 VHKIFDQLMSDKP
+2311 IHKTFDQLMRDKP
-2324 KRMSF
+2324 TRMST
-2329 DVLTDFVGNTGARPV
+2329 DSLIDFVASAGARPL

-2351 NVFGQPLPQASWG
+2351 NIFGQPLPEASWG
-2364 RPDDSKIDNI
+2364 RPDDSKKDDFVYIFA
-2374 IYTLQDKQIDTKRVV
+2374 DKQVDTKKVLQ
-2389 ESIKKSG
+2389 SIRKAG
-2396 KEIADKW
+2396 KQIIDKW
-2403 NPYLQEEL
+2403 NPYLLEEL
-2411 YHGRT
+2411 FHGRT
-2416 ATQTKDFLDKELAP
+2416 ATRIKKFLKEGLEP
-2430 LMKELRDRD
+2430 LIKEIGDRG
-2439 LTMEVVEEYLH
+2439 LNIEIVEEYLH
-2450 NRHAKARNEF
+2450 NRHAKARNDF

-2494 LEAVAKLV
+2494 LEAVAKMV

-2507 KTQEVIVSTGQES
+2507 GTQEVLVKTGQES
-2520 QETVDAWKKAL
+2520 QETIDAWKKAL
-2531 TNYVPL
+2531 PNYVPL

-2572 KVVDILANLAAQR
+2572 NVVDILANLAAQR

-2602 GLVASNP
+2602 GLVVSNP

-2638 NDKGEKFSLEDL
+2638 NDKGEKFSAEDL
-2650 KSFVSEPMVRRVDAA
+2650 KSFVSEPMVRRVDEA

-2700 DPRAARMAKEMKN
+2700 DPRATRMAKAMKN
-2713 LDADQLSRILGYTQ
+2713 LDADQLGRVLNYTQ

-2750 RDIQGAI
+2750 RDIQGAV

-2784 AEERLRRAGKPPSK
+2784 AEERRSRAGKPPSK
-2798 DSYAALWR
+2798 DSYAELWR
-2806 EFQEQGG
+2806 EFQEMGG

-2902 ITDQQAASLAKNLTV
+2902 ITDEQAASLAKNLTV

-2936 NAAVQGTARMLETL
+2936 NAAVRGTARMYETL
-2950 RGPAGKTIIG
+2950 RGPAGQKIIW
-2960 GGLLIGSAQAMLLAA
+2960 GGLILGSAQAALLAA
-2975 FGFDEDEPPD
+2975 FDFDEDEPPD

-3020 TEWGLSGFKDTHKRV
+3020 TEWTMSGFKDTHKRV

-3053 WSMQTL
+3053 WSIQTL
-3059 TPTVGDPL
+3059 APTVADPL
-3067 VALTENRDWTGKPIA
+3067 VALAENKDWTGKPIA

-3112 LNFATGGTDYT
+3112 LNAATGGTDYT
-3123 PGGFSPTPDQI
+3123 PGGASPTPDQI
-3134 DFLIGQLTGGV
+3134 DYLIGQLTGGV

-3151 AEQSITSQFTGEELP
+3151 AEQTVTSQFTGEELP

-3210 RIPAR
+3210 RIPTR

>member
-312 EPEDPIPTTPA
+312 EPEDPISTTPA
-323 GPVDPTLTTPI
+323 GPVDPTLTAPI
-334 TPTPVLEQEAAIAPA
+334 TPTPVLEQEGAIAPA

-413 SIGMSTKPIAPVGP
+413 SIGMSIKPIAPVGP

-503 HAALYVKPEDAQSIL
+503 HAALYVTPEDAQSIL
-518 SDMQSGSMDDSA
+518 SDMQSGSIDQSA

-536 IDVENNVFKNIT
+536 IDLENNVFKTIT
-548 DTSQIPAGA
+548 DTSQLPAGV
-557 EAVVGV
+557 EPLVGV

-720 ALGEGREI
+720 ALGEGRDI

-1007 PAAPTGDLFG
+1007 PVAPTGDLFG

-1022 EEQTAINR
+1022 EEQAAINR

-1529 DADQMTFQEPQVE
+1529 DADQMTFQEPQDD
-1542 LFGEDSKE
+1542 LFGDENKTLHELSE
-1550 GPKVEVK
+1550 NLPKAKKK
-1557 LPPGRSSELADLAQ
+1557 LPPGRSPELAALAQ
-1571 KIQTG
+1571 LLQQGKVTK
-1576 EATREQYDAAVNK
+1576 EEFDAAVNK
-1589 HAPIYVFTSAKQP
+1589 YRPIPVYEEPLEPATDQQVVNALYSDKQP
-1602 ATTKQMTDALNVVQR
+1602 RANVTVAT
-1617 EKVNAEIPDGTKIG
+1617 GTKVG
-1631 SRLDIDAKRKYGVA
+1631 LRLDIPAWNRHKTFVVAIHEKRKSASAVGKSIGYRSVA
-1645 IAAMHE
+1645 MV
-1651 AKPKITSPA
+1651 KNVVFTV
-1660 AGKALS
+1660 GNQLKAL
-1666 YRSTVVLKNVE
+1666 E
-1677 FGIGKQE
+1677 
-1684 NSLDIAAGKKKNSLQ
+1684 IAAGEGKSALQ
-1699 TMEGTL
+1699 TMEGEY
-1705 VNMSPEEA
+1705 VDVSPADALEMA
-1713 FKRAEKAM
+1713 KKAI
-1721 KDSDYVQVGFDP
+1721 KSDRYIQVGFDP

-1739 YDRVTTIPVLAA
+1739 FDRRTTLPVLKA
-1751 DEVIQIGD
+1751 DAVLQIGN
-1759 MVLAKNP
+1759 MILARGVE
-1766 KFGRKDHFLYNIG
+1766 FGKKESFLYNI
-1779 DAQGEMFSNQENK
+1779 DAPQSNLFSNQENK

-2122 AEVLATIQE
+2122 AEVLATIQD

-2147 KTPKTGQVL
+2147 RTPKDGTREIG
-2156 KNEGFSEMGSFNV
+2156 NFNP
-2169 FERIVTLWNGTGG
+2169 FERIVTLWNGTRG
-2182 VERPGTVR
+2182 VEKPSTIR
-2190 HELMHSLEQMMTA
+2190 HELTHSLEQMMTA
-2203 AQRKVLVEEYIK
+2203 IQRKLLVDAWSK
-2215 DFKKASKKNTDAQS
+2215 DFEKAVKKNTDDQS
-2229 QLYFKKVLD
+2229 RLYFKKVLQ

-2253 AMPSYDFY
+2253 AMPSYEFY
-2261 QYINPSEYWA
+2261 QYMSPSEYWA

-2305 FNNRYA
+2305 FNNKYA
-2311 VHKIFDQLMSDKP
+2311 VHKTFDQLMRDKP
-2324 KRMSF
+2324 TRIST
-2329 DVLTDFVGNTGARPV
+2329 DSLIDFVASTGSRPV
-2344 TLSNISQ
+2344 TLSNINQ
-2351 NVFGQPLPQASWG
+2351 NIFGQPMPEASWG
-2364 RPDDSKIDNI
+2364 RPDDSKIDNV

-3151 AEQSITSQFTGEELP
+3151 AEQTVTSQFTGEELP

-3210 RIPAR
+3210 RIPTR

>member
-312 EPEDPIPTTPA
+312 EPEDPISTTPA
-323 GPVDPTLTTPI
+323 GPVDPTLTAPI
-334 TPTPVLEQEAAIAPA
+334 TPTPVLEQEGAIAPEVAPPEVAPPEAIAPEVVPPESIAPA

-381 RFSVRMTDLTT
+381 RFSILMTDLAT

-413 SIGMSTKPIAPVGP
+413 SIGMSVKPIAYIGP
-427 VQAPPAATPPTVAPP
+427 VQAPPQTTPPTIAPPAVTPPEVPAATPPASIEAAPTTSPEVAPAVEPAATP
-442 TVTPPEAAVTPPA
+442 TITPPA
-455 SAPISQEPVIP
+455 DTPIGQEPVIP
-466 TSGFRTEKGSIYSLD
+466 TSGFRTEKGSIYALD
-481 EQGRTSRTKVSEGK
+481 DLGRTSRTKMSEGK

-503 HAALYVKPEDAQSIL
+503 HAALYVTPEDAQSIL
-518 SDMQSGSMDDSA
+518 SDMQSGSMDQGA

-563 VDKNKNQLIGS
+563 IDKNKNQMIGF

-579 TPAVGLSPVEKM
+579 KPAIGLAPVEKL

-604 KIVELFGQAT
+604 KIVELFGQT
-614 PAATPAVEPTV
+614 TPAVKPTI
-625 TPETPPEAPPVSTR
+625 TPETPPETPPASTR
-639 TAQEVQVDVNRTRQ
+639 TEQEVQIDINRIRQ

-659 TAVKKGTVG
+659 TAVTKGTVG
-668 PEFVSPLEA
+668 PEVVSPLEA

-682 ENELSQVKAAPRK
+682 ENELSQVKATPRSAPTPPK
-695 AAPKY
+695 LPETPPPPKKLKFEIDKTPPEIYKEISKLDIPGLAQWAVDNAPNDFAKEVASKIQSRIKDFSSRNINMKGPVILNDTSRVRGYKGKVTYKLTKGGFEFIY
-700 RDSKGN
+700 RLNGLV
-706 TWTGRGLQPAWLKE
+706 RGKE
-720 ALGEGREI
+720 APGHGLDYQTILHELVHAATVIQTVGLKRSDPRIQDLEKLRRQIRTKFKKDLAENKFDQVKQKATINHISYMLTNVDELMAVGLSDGGVQKYLKTVKVSKDFNAFGKLVEIARQILGLPPNTQSALEALASTTDQMLSSPLEKLDADLRESGRFKVSRKSDDEADVEI
-728 DEFAILPQ
+728 DKDIVTINLQEP
-736 LDNKSQDELVG
+736 QDEL
-747 RSEFPLIVPDARRA
+747 F
-761 EIEQEIEDSLK
+761 
-772 KIRSLER
+772 
-779 PTGQDNLFTMLRGKF
+779 
-794 PKGYFKKNK
+794 NK
-803 IDISESLRNRLESDT
+803 EAQI
-818 GRSTLDSVVET
+818 
-829 GNLDRFFPED
+829 
-839 SRIGNLASQRAE
+839 
-851 GTSRDLSRELDVVKD
+851 LSELD
-866 NVETLINKLESND
+866 
-879 PLSEDTNLLM
+879 
-889 IELDLRIQELEKELQ
+889 QELPK
-904 LEDVNQ
+904 
-910 ELSEVAIEERRIAQQ
+910 
-925 IEADAIAEQ
+925 
-934 EGTAASFEG
+934 
-943 QVREPEQPDFELR
+943 
-956 GQTQKELTD
+956 
-965 LERKD
+965 
-970 KTGEAERLRK
+970 
-980 ERETRE
+980 
-986 MVDRERDAF
+986 
-995 TLQPTTQPPLAK
+995 AK
-1007 PAAPTGDLFG
+1007 
-1017 AKPTR
+1017 K
-1022 EEQTAINR
+1022 
-1030 ARQAERRKQTA
+1030 
-1041 ASKQQ
+1041 
-1046 PKNIYKTTDGYTFFE
+1046 
-1061 LSDGSIVDNIDPE
+1061 
-1074 KVDLSWP
+1074 
-1081 SVKEFLSDMDG
+1081 
-1092 SAWKFGDE
+1092 
-1100 VGLRRAFVKT
+1100 
-1110 GLDPDDKKLIEK
+1110 
-1122 LNRFDTDFVS
+1122 
-1132 ITNFYRARR
+1132 
-1141 EQLISAKRKSEIKLV
+1141 
-1156 SSRREA
+1156 
-1162 EKGKV
+1162 
-1167 REQLKLFE
+1167 
-1175 QEPISANEDNRAG
+1175 
-1188 QAARRDAV
+1188 
-1196 STVDDLQSTN
+1196 
-1206 NPLAMAL
+1206 
-1213 SKDYA
+1213 
-1218 ARQRVT
+1218 
-1224 LVGQSVKSYDD
+1224 
-1235 LAILSQVYRH
+1235 
-1245 PSFESVRM
+1245 
-1253 FFVNDAGEVVSQLGV
+1253 
-1268 TSRLPGSSAAIMGKD
+1268 
-1283 GEEYVSK
+1283 
-1290 VQTAAQKSGAT
+1290 
-1301 GVWMLHNHPSGN
+1301 
-1313 VTPSNADEI
+1313 
-1322 LTRLFVQRFNKL
+1322 
-1334 DYKGHVIIDTNQYSV
+1334 
-1349 ISPTGSII
+1349 
-1357 NISKDMSQ
+1357 
-1365 KDLVAYRPETYKQIL
+1365 
-1380 EPITIAKR
+1380 
-1388 VDENPQSMVIIALNN
+1388 
-1403 DAKVTGITTIDNDFF
+1403 
-1418 KRKTDS
+1418 
-1424 QIRRAFYKLAISNF
+1424 
-1438 SSRLLVATRDLDA
+1438 
-1451 LDKVAGMVQDG
+1451 
-1462 ILIEPNGKFKG
+1462 
-1473 LTEIYTRR
+1473 
-1481 SKFLFPISRPGVVTT
+1481 
-1496 DSSKLFDFL
+1496 
-1505 RIPKGKPRGAE
+1505 
-1516 YLTWPDIRVLLEK
+1516 
-1529 DADQMTFQEPQVE
+1529 
-1542 LFGEDSKE
+1542 
-1550 GPKVEVK
+1550 K
-1557 LPPGRSSELADLAQ
+1557 LPPGRSPELTAIAELLREG
-1571 KIQTG
+1571 KITKQ
-1576 EATREQYDAAVNK
+1576 EFDAAVNK
-1589 HAPIYVFTSAKQP
+1589 YRPIPLYAEPLEP
-1602 ATTKQMTDALNVVQR
+1602 ATDKQVVDALSSDKKPAANID
-1617 EKVNAEIPDGTKIG
+1617 IPTGTKVG
-1631 SRLDIDAKRKYGVA
+1631 LRLDIPAWNNHKTFVVSIHEGRAKITSASPGKVIGYRSVA
-1645 IAAMHE
+1645 IA
-1651 AKPKITSPA
+1651 
-1660 AGKALS
+1660 
-1666 YRSTVVLKNVE
+1666 KNVT
-1677 FGIGKQE
+1677 FGLGNQRKA
-1684 NSLDIAAGKKKNSLQ
+1684 LDIAAGGAKDALQ
-1699 TMEGTL
+1699 TMEGEY
-1705 VNMSPEEA
+1705 VNISPADAIEMAKKA
-1713 FKRAEKAM
+1713 FKDDR
-1721 KDSDYVQVGFDP
+1721 YIQLGFDP
-1733 IRHSYF
+1733 TRHSYF
-1739 YDRVTTIPVLAA
+1739 YDRKTTKPVVKA
-1751 DEVIQIGD
+1751 DAILQIGN
-1759 MVLAKNP
+1759 MILARGVEYGE
-1766 KFGRKDHFLYNIG
+1766 KFSESFLYNI
-1779 DAQGEMFSNQENK
+1779 DAPQSNLFSNQENK

-1953 EYVNIS
+1953 EYVNIN

-2093 DIDAEYTP
+2093 AIDAEYTP

-2364 RPDDSKIDNI
+2364 RPDDSKKDDFVYIFA
-2374 IYTLQDKQIDTKRVV
+2374 DKQVDTKKVLQ
-2389 ESIKKSG
+2389 SIRKAG
-2396 KEIADKW
+2396 KQIIDKW
-2403 NPYLQEEL
+2403 NPYLLEEL
-2411 YHGRT
+2411 FHGRT
-2416 ATQTKDFLDKELAP
+2416 ATRIKKFLKEGLEP
-2430 LMKELRDRD
+2430 LIKEIGDRG
-2439 LTMEVVEEYLH
+2439 LNIEIVEEYLH
-2450 NRHAKARNEF
+2450 NRHAKARNDF

-2494 LEAVAKLV
+2494 LEAVAKMV

-2507 KTQEVIVSTGQES
+2507 GTQEVLVKTGQES
-2520 QETVDAWKKAL
+2520 QETIDAWKKAL
-2531 TNYVPL
+2531 PNYVPL

-2572 KVVDILANLAAQR
+2572 NVVDILANLAAQR

-2602 GLVASNP
+2602 GLVVSNP

-2638 NDKGEKFSLEDL
+2638 NDKGEKFSAEDL
-2650 KSFVSEPMVRRVDAA
+2650 KSFVSEPMVRRVDEA

-2700 DPRAARMAKEMKN
+2700 DPRATRMAKAMKN
-2713 LDADQLSRILGYTQ
+2713 LDADQLGRVLNYTQ

-2750 RDIQGAI
+2750 RDIQGAV

-2784 AEERLRRAGKPPSK
+2784 AEERRSRAGKPPSK
-2798 DSYAALWR
+2798 DSYAELWR
-2806 EFQEQGG
+2806 EFQEMGG

-2891 AKEQKKNGVRE
+2891 AKEQKKNGVRT
-2902 ITDQQAASLAKNLTV
+2902 ITDEQAASLAKNLTV

-2936 NAAVQGTARMLETL
+2936 NAAVRGTARMYETL
-2950 RGPAGKTIIG
+2950 RGPAGQKIIW
-2960 GGLLIGSAQAMLLAA
+2960 GGLILGSAQAALLAA
-2975 FGFDEDEPPD
+2975 FDFDEDEPPD

-3020 TEWGLSGFKDTHKRV
+3020 TEWTMSGFKDTHKRV

-3053 WSMQTL
+3053 WSIQTL
-3059 TPTVGDPL
+3059 APTVADPL
-3067 VALTENRDWTGKPIA
+3067 VALAENKDWTGKPIA

-3112 LNFATGGTDYT
+3112 LNAATGGTDYT
-3123 PGGFSPTPDQI
+3123 PGGASPTPDQI
-3134 DFLIGQLTGGV
+3134 DYLIGQLTGGV

-3151 AEQSITSQFTGEELP
+3151 AEQTVTSQFTGEELP

-3176 VGDSEGQAAERNR
+3176 IGDSEGQAAERNR

-3210 RIPAR
+3210 RIPTR

>member
-1 MQRAVNPQTGEVL
+1 MQRAVNPKTGEVL

-48 PFKMEQESGEA
+48 PFKMGQESGEA

-312 EPEDPIPTTPA
+312 EPEDPISTTPA
-323 GPVDPTLTTPI
+323 GPVDPTLTAPI
-334 TPTPVLEQEAAIAPA
+334 TPTPVLEQEGAIAPA

-413 SIGMSTKPIAPVGP
+413 SIGMSIKPIAPVGP

-481 EQGRTSRTKVSEGK
+481 EQGRTSRTKMSEGK

-720 ALGEGREI
+720 ALGEGRDI

-1022 EEQTAINR
+1022 EEQAAINRARQAERRAAAKPLPSEAMAITPESRPTFETENDFKQERKIYLALNPEEKARYDELLSERAKLSSERLKLRLTLFEPLTYEQIQQAVPFRYKKNVEIVMADTLDKIADIEKQILEIEGKLDSIRAGVKTREALSSASKQSAEGQAAINR

-1529 DADQMTFQEPQVE
+1529 DADQMTFQEPQDD
-1542 LFGEDSKE
+1542 LFGDENKTLHELSE
-1550 GPKVEVK
+1550 NLPKAKKK
-1557 LPPGRSSELADLAQ
+1557 LPPGRSPELAALAQ
-1571 KIQTG
+1571 LLQQGKVTK
-1576 EATREQYDAAVNK
+1576 EEFDAAVNK
-1589 HAPIYVFTSAKQP
+1589 YRPIPVYEEPLEPATDQQVVNALYSDKQP
-1602 ATTKQMTDALNVVQR
+1602 R
-1617 EKVNAEIPDGTKIG
+1617 
-1631 SRLDIDAKRKYGVA
+1631 
-1645 IAAMHE
+1645 
-1651 AKPKITSPA
+1651 
-1660 AGKALS
+1660 
-1666 YRSTVVLKNVE
+1666 
-1677 FGIGKQE
+1677 
-1684 NSLDIAAGKKKNSLQ
+1684 
-1699 TMEGTL
+1699 
-1705 VNMSPEEA
+1705 
-1713 FKRAEKAM
+1713 
-1721 KDSDYVQVGFDP
+1721 
-1733 IRHSYF
+1733 
-1739 YDRVTTIPVLAA
+1739 
-1751 DEVIQIGD
+1751 
-1759 MVLAKNP
+1759 
-1766 KFGRKDHFLYNIG
+1766 
-1779 DAQGEMFSNQENK
+1779 
-1792 VLKQT
+1792 
-1797 DDVAPSGK
+1797 
-1805 KVVTKNRSPELT
+1805 
-1817 AAAQQLSRGEIT
+1817 
-1829 KEEYEAAVQRFSP
+1829 
-1842 VSVYAEP
+1842 
-1849 PKPASN
+1849 
-1855 AQVVEALDANKKK
+1855 
-1868 DANVNIESGTKVGLR
+1868 ANVTVATGTKVGLR
-1883 LDIPAWENKK
+1883 LDIPAWNRHK
-1893 TWVVAIHEGK
+1893 TFVVAIHEKRKSASAVGK
-1903 PKITSPKADK
+1903 SIG
-1913 ILSYRSVAA
+1913 YRSVAMVK
-1922 LENVVFGIGNQTK
+1922 NVVFTVGNQLK
-1935 TLAIAA
+1935 ALEIAA
-1941 GEFKDK
+1941 GEGKSA

-1953 EYVNIS
+1953 EYVDVS
-1959 PDEAYRRAQEF
+1959 PADALEMAKKA
-1970 IKDPAYIQVGFN
+1970 IKSDRYIQVGFD
-1982 PLRHAYFYDRRT
+1982 PIRHSYFFDRRT
-1994 MLPVVKADEVLQIGN
+1994 TLPVLKADAVLQIGN
-2009 LILAKNATYGTKED
+2009 MILARGVEFGKKES
-2023 FLFNIDSTPEMTEAE
+2023 FLYNIDATPQMTEAE

-2093 DIDAEYTP
+2093 DIDAGYTP
-2101 STSPANFLNRALK
+2101 SKSPENFLNRALK

-2122 AEVLATIQE
+2122 AEVLATIQD

-2147 KTPKTGQVL
+2147 RTPKDGTREIG
-2156 KNEGFSEMGSFNV
+2156 NFNP
-2169 FERIVTLWNGTGG
+2169 FARIVTLWNGTRG
-2182 VERPGTVR
+2182 VENPSTVR
-2190 HELMHSLEQMMTA
+2190 HELTHSLEQMMTA
-2203 AQRKVLVEEYIK
+2203 AQRKVLIDAWSK
-2215 DFKKASKKNTDAQS
+2215 DFEKAVKKNTDAPS
-2229 QLYFKKVLD
+2229 RLYFKKVLQ

-2261 QYINPSEYWA
+2261 QYMSPSEYWA

-2289 VTAIKKYLEA
+2289 VTAIKKYVEA

-2305 FNNRYA
+2305 FNNKYA
-2311 VHKIFDQLMSDKP
+2311 VHKTFDQLMKDKP
-2324 KRMSF
+2324 TRMST
-2329 DVLTDFVGNTGARPV
+2329 DSLIDFVASAGARPV

-2351 NVFGQPLPQASWG
+2351 NIFGQPLPEASWG

-2475 LTADAQAY
+2475 KTAAAQAY

-2494 LEAVAKLV
+2494 LEAVAKMV

-2750 RDIQGAI
+2750 RDVQGAI

-3151 AEQSITSQFTGEELP
+3151 AEQTVTSQFTGEELP

-3210 RIPAR
+3210 RIPTR

>member
-312 EPEDPIPTTPA
+312 EPEDPISTTPA
-323 GPVDPTLTTPI
+323 GPVDPTLTAPI
-334 TPTPVLEQEAAIAPA
+334 TPTPVLEQEGAIAPA

-413 SIGMSTKPIAPVGP
+413 SIGMSIKPIAPVGP

-481 EQGRTSRTKVSEGK
+481 EQGRTSRTKMSEGK

-503 HAALYVKPEDAQSIL
+503 HAALYVTPEDAQSIL
-518 SDMQSGSMDDSA
+518 SDMQSGSIDQSA

-536 IDVENNVFKNIT
+536 IDLENNVFKTIT
-548 DTSQIPAGA
+548 DTSQLPAGV
-557 EAVVGV
+557 EPLVGV

-934 EGTAASFEG
+934 ERTAAAPQRPPSIAE
-943 QVREPEQPDFELR
+943 QTPE
-956 GQTQKELTD
+956 
-965 LERKD
+965 
-970 KTGEAERLRK
+970 
-980 ERETRE
+980 ERELA
-986 MVDRERDAF
+986 DRERDLF
-995 TLQPTTQPPLAK
+995 RLT
-1007 PAAPTGDLFG
+1007 PARIPEKVTPRGAQADLFG
-1017 AKPTR
+1017 AAGFTPAK
-1022 EEQTAINR
+1022 IVV
-1030 ARQAERRKQTA
+1030 RKKENVKQLDLFAKSALPENEDNA
-1041 ASKQQ
+1041 AGTK
-1046 PKNIYKTTDGYTFFE
+1046 
-1061 LSDGSIVDNIDPE
+1061 
-1074 KVDLSWP
+1074 
-1081 SVKEFLSDMDG
+1081 
-1092 SAWKFGDE
+1092 
-1100 VGLRRAFVKT
+1100 
-1110 GLDPDDKKLIEK
+1110 
-1122 LNRFDTDFVS
+1122 
-1132 ITNFYRARR
+1132 ARR
-1141 EQLISAKRKSEIKLV
+1141 E
-1156 SSRREA
+1156 
-1162 EKGKV
+1162 
-1167 REQLKLFE
+1167 
-1175 QEPISANEDNRAG
+1175 
-1188 QAARRDAV
+1188 AV
-1196 STVDDLQSTN
+1196 SAVEDLQSTN
-1206 NPLAMAL
+1206 TPLALAL
-1213 SKDYA
+1213 STDFA
-1218 ARQRVT
+1218 RRQRAT
-1224 LVGQSVKSYDD
+1224 IVGQKVTSHDD
-1235 LAILSQVYRH
+1235 LAVLSQVYRD
-1245 PSFESVRM
+1245 PRFETLRM
-1253 FFVNDAGEVVSQLGV
+1253 FFVNNEGEVISQLGV
-1268 TSRLPGSSAAIMGKD
+1268 SSRLPGASSAIIGDDALTYYDKVKKAAID
-1283 GEEYVSK
+1283 
-1290 VQTAAQKSGAT
+1290 SGAT
-1301 GVWMLHNHPSGN
+1301 GMWMLHNHPSGN
-1313 VTPSNADEI
+1313 VEPSNADI
-1322 LTRLFVQRFNKL
+1322 KLTKSITKLFKGI
-1334 DYKGHVIIDTNQYSV
+1334 DYKGHIVIDTNQYSFIDENGAV
-1349 ISPTGSII
+1349 AT
-1357 NISKDMSQ
+1357 ISKDMNQ
-1365 KDLVAYRPETYKQIL
+1365 QELVKKDSRTWREVF
-1380 EPITIAKR
+1380 EPIEVAKR
-1388 VDENPQSMVIIALNN
+1388 VDEDPKSMVIVSLNTQLE
-1403 DAKVTGITTIDNDFF
+1403 VTGITTVDNDMF
-1418 KRKTDS
+1418 KGKTNE
-1424 QIRRAFYKLAISNF
+1424 QVRRALYKIAISNLGGRLMVA
-1438 SSRLLVATRDLDA
+1438 SRDMDA
-1451 LDKVAGMVQDG
+1451 LDAIASYVEDG
-1462 ILIEPNGKFKG
+1462 ILIKSNGSYKKFNQ
-1473 LTEIYTRR
+1473 IYARR
-1481 SKFLFPISRPGVVTT
+1481 SIALFPLDRPAIVSPDT
-1496 DSSKLFDFL
+1496 SKLFDFL
-1505 RIPKGKPRGAE
+1505 RVPKSQAPKS
-1516 YLTWPDIRVLLEK
+1516 YLVWPDARKILETTIPIRVE
-1529 DADQMTFQEPQVE
+1529 EPQTD
-1542 LFGEDSKE
+1542 LFGEDAKTLRE
-1550 GPKVEVK
+1550 LDEELPKAKKK
-1557 LPPGRSSELADLAQ
+1557 LPPGRSPELTAMAELLREG
-1571 KIQTG
+1571 KITKQ
-1576 EATREQYDAAVNK
+1576 EFDAAVNK
-1589 HAPIYVFTSAKQP
+1589 YRPIPLYAEPLEP
-1602 ATTKQMTDALNVVQR
+1602 ATDKQVVDALSSDKKPAANID
-1617 EKVNAEIPDGTKIG
+1617 IPTGTKVG
-1631 SRLDIDAKRKYGVA
+1631 LRLDIPAWNNHKTFVVSIHEGRAKITSASPGKVIGYRSVA
-1645 IAAMHE
+1645 IA
-1651 AKPKITSPA
+1651 
-1660 AGKALS
+1660 
-1666 YRSTVVLKNVE
+1666 KNVT
-1677 FGIGKQE
+1677 FGLGNQRKA
-1684 NSLDIAAGKKKNSLQ
+1684 LDIAAGGAKDALQ
-1699 TMEGTL
+1699 TMEGEY
-1705 VNMSPEEA
+1705 VNISPADALEMAKKA
-1713 FKRAEKAM
+1713 FKDDR
-1721 KDSDYVQVGFDP
+1721 YIQLGFDP
-1733 IRHSYF
+1733 TRHSYF
-1739 YDRVTTIPVLAA
+1739 YDRKTTKPVVKA
-1751 DEVIQIGD
+1751 DAILQIGN
-1759 MVLAKNP
+1759 MILARGVEYGE
-1766 KFGRKDHFLYNIG
+1766 KFSESFLYNI
-1779 DAQGEMFSNQENK
+1779 DAPQSNLFSNQENK

-2093 DIDAEYTP
+2093 AIDAEYTP

-2114 AFDKGDMS
+2114 AFDKGDIS

-2182 VERPGTVR
+2182 VERPGTIR

-2351 NVFGQPLPQASWG
+2351 NVFGQPLPEASWG

-2638 NDKGEKFSLEDL
+2638 NDKGEKFSAEDL
-2650 KSFVSEPMVRRVDAA
+2650 KSFVSEPMVRRVDEA

-2750 RDIQGAI
+2750 RDVQGAI

-3112 LNFATGGTDYT
+3112 LNFATGWNRLH
-3123 PGGFSPTPDQI
+3123 PR
-3134 DFLIGQLTGGV
+3134 GV
-3145 GRELLK
+3145 
-3151 AEQSITSQFTGEELP
+3151 
-3166 IYKVPLVGRF
+3166 
-3176 VGDSEGQAAERNR
+3176 
-3189 FYNNIILLNKHE
+3189 
-3201 REIKGRQKD
+3201 
-3210 RIPAR
+3210 
-3215 DYLMEY
+3215 
-3221 PEARLYSY
+3221 
-3229 ANQVERNIRTLR
+3229 
-3241 KRRDALI
+3241 
-3248 EQDAPKERVKQVEN
+3248 
-3262 QMTVQ
+3262 
-3267 MKRFNERVKS
+3267 
-3277 AQE
+3277 

>member
-312 EPEDPIPTTPA
+312 EPEDPISTTPA
-323 GPVDPTLTTPI
+323 GPVDPTLTAPI
-334 TPTPVLEQEAAIAPA
+334 TPTPVLEQEGAIAPA

-413 SIGMSTKPIAPVGP
+413 SIGMSIKPIAPVGP

-481 EQGRTSRTKVSEGK
+481 EQGRTSRTKMSEGK

-720 ALGEGREI
+720 ALGEGRDI

-934 EGTAASFEG
+934 ERTAAAPQRPPSIAE
-943 QVREPEQPDFELR
+943 QTPE
-956 GQTQKELTD
+956 
-965 LERKD
+965 
-970 KTGEAERLRK
+970 
-980 ERETRE
+980 ERELA
-986 MVDRERDAF
+986 DRERDLF
-995 TLQPTTQPPLAK
+995 RLT
-1007 PAAPTGDLFG
+1007 PARIPEKVTPRGAQADLFG
-1017 AKPTR
+1017 AAGFTPAK
-1022 EEQTAINR
+1022 IVV
-1030 ARQAERRKQTA
+1030 RKKENVKQLDLFAKSALPENEDNA
-1041 ASKQQ
+1041 AGTK
-1046 PKNIYKTTDGYTFFE
+1046 
-1061 LSDGSIVDNIDPE
+1061 
-1074 KVDLSWP
+1074 
-1081 SVKEFLSDMDG
+1081 
-1092 SAWKFGDE
+1092 
-1100 VGLRRAFVKT
+1100 
-1110 GLDPDDKKLIEK
+1110 
-1122 LNRFDTDFVS
+1122 
-1132 ITNFYRARR
+1132 ARR
-1141 EQLISAKRKSEIKLV
+1141 E
-1156 SSRREA
+1156 
-1162 EKGKV
+1162 
-1167 REQLKLFE
+1167 
-1175 QEPISANEDNRAG
+1175 
-1188 QAARRDAV
+1188 AV
-1196 STVDDLQSTN
+1196 SAVEDLQSTN
-1206 NPLAMAL
+1206 TPLALAL
-1213 SKDYA
+1213 STDFA
-1218 ARQRVT
+1218 RRQRAT
-1224 LVGQSVKSYDD
+1224 IVGQKVTSHDD
-1235 LAILSQVYRH
+1235 LAVLSQVYRD
-1245 PSFESVRM
+1245 PRFETLRM
-1253 FFVNDAGEVVSQLGV
+1253 FFVNNEGEVISQLGV
-1268 TSRLPGSSAAIMGKD
+1268 SSRLPGASSAIIGDDALTYYDKVKKAAID
-1283 GEEYVSK
+1283 
-1290 VQTAAQKSGAT
+1290 SGAT
-1301 GVWMLHNHPSGN
+1301 GMWMLHNHPSGN
-1313 VTPSNADEI
+1313 VEPSNADI
-1322 LTRLFVQRFNKL
+1322 KLTKSITKLFKGI
-1334 DYKGHVIIDTNQYSV
+1334 DYKGHIVIDTNQYSFIDENGAV
-1349 ISPTGSII
+1349 AT
-1357 NISKDMSQ
+1357 ISKDMNQ
-1365 KDLVAYRPETYKQIL
+1365 QELVKKDSRTWREVF
-1380 EPITIAKR
+1380 EPIEVAKR
-1388 VDENPQSMVIIALNN
+1388 VDEDPKSMVIVSLNTQLE
-1403 DAKVTGITTIDNDFF
+1403 VTGITTVDNDMF
-1418 KRKTDS
+1418 KGKTNE
-1424 QIRRAFYKLAISNF
+1424 QVRRALYKIAISNLGGRLMVA
-1438 SSRLLVATRDLDA
+1438 SRDMDA
-1451 LDKVAGMVQDG
+1451 LDAIASYVEDG
-1462 ILIEPNGKFKG
+1462 ILIKSNGSYKKFNQ
-1473 LTEIYTRR
+1473 IYARR
-1481 SKFLFPISRPGVVTT
+1481 SIALFPLDRPAIVSPDT
-1496 DSSKLFDFL
+1496 SKLFDFL
-1505 RIPKGKPRGAE
+1505 RVPKSQAPKS
-1516 YLTWPDIRVLLEK
+1516 YLVWPDARKILETTIPIRVE
-1529 DADQMTFQEPQVE
+1529 EPQTD
-1542 LFGEDSKE
+1542 LFGEDAKTLRE
-1550 GPKVEVK
+1550 LDEELPKAKKK
-1557 LPPGRSSELADLAQ
+1557 LPPGRSPELTAMAELLREG
-1571 KIQTG
+1571 KITKQ
-1576 EATREQYDAAVNK
+1576 EFDAAVNK
-1589 HAPIYVFTSAKQP
+1589 YRPIPLYAEPLEP
-1602 ATTKQMTDALNVVQR
+1602 ATDKQVVDALSSDKKPAANID
-1617 EKVNAEIPDGTKIG
+1617 IPTGTKVG
-1631 SRLDIDAKRKYGVA
+1631 LRLDIPAWNNHKTFVVSIHEGRAKITSASPGKVIGYRSVA
-1645 IAAMHE
+1645 IA
-1651 AKPKITSPA
+1651 
-1660 AGKALS
+1660 
-1666 YRSTVVLKNVE
+1666 KNVT
-1677 FGIGKQE
+1677 FGLGNQRKA
-1684 NSLDIAAGKKKNSLQ
+1684 LDIAAGGAKDALQ
-1699 TMEGTL
+1699 TMEGEY
-1705 VNMSPEEA
+1705 VNISPADALEMAKKA
-1713 FKRAEKAM
+1713 FKDDR
-1721 KDSDYVQVGFDP
+1721 YIQLGFDP
-1733 IRHSYF
+1733 TRHSYF
-1739 YDRVTTIPVLAA
+1739 YDRKTTKPVVKA
-1751 DEVIQIGD
+1751 DAILQIGN
-1759 MVLAKNP
+1759 MILARGVEYGE
-1766 KFGRKDHFLYNIG
+1766 KFSESFLYNI
-1779 DAQGEMFSNQENK
+1779 DAPQSNLFSNQENK

-2023 FLFNIDSTPEMTEAE
+2023 FLFDIESTPEMTEAE

-2122 AEVLATIQE
+2122 AEVLATIQD

-2147 KTPKTGQVL
+2147 RTPKDGTREIG
-2156 KNEGFSEMGSFNV
+2156 NFNP
-2169 FERIVTLWNGTGG
+2169 FERIVTLWNGTRG
-2182 VERPGTVR
+2182 VEKPSTIR
-2190 HELMHSLEQMMTA
+2190 HELTHSLEQMMTA
-2203 AQRKVLVEEYIK
+2203 IQRKLLVDAWSK
-2215 DFKKASKKNTDAQS
+2215 DFEKAVKKNTDAPS
-2229 QLYFKKVLD
+2229 RLYFKKVLQ

-2253 AMPSYDFY
+2253 AMPSYEFY
-2261 QYINPSEYWA
+2261 QYMSPSEYWA

-2278 ASKLGTAWGRF
+2278 ASKLGTAWSRF
-2289 VTAIKKYLEA
+2289 VAAIKKYVEA

-2305 FNNRYA
+2305 FNNKYA
-2311 VHKIFDQLMSDKP
+2311 IHKTFDQLMRDKP
-2324 KRMSF
+2324 TRMST
-2329 DVLTDFVGNTGARPV
+2329 DSLIDFVASAGARPV

-2351 NVFGQPLPQASWG
+2351 NIFGQPLPQASWG

-3151 AEQSITSQFTGEELP
+3151 AEQTVTSQFTGEELP

-3210 RIPAR
+3210 RIPTR

>member
-312 EPEDPIPTTPA
+312 EPEDPISTTPA
-323 GPVDPTLTTPI
+323 GPVDPTLTAPI
-334 TPTPVLEQEAAIAPA
+334 TPTPVLEQEGAIAPEVVPPEVVPPEAIAPEVVPPESIAPA

-381 RFSVRMTDLTT
+381 RFSILMTDLAT

-413 SIGMSTKPIAPVGP
+413 SIGMSVKPIAYIGP
-427 VQAPPAATPPTVAPP
+427 VQAPPQTTPPTIAPPAVTPPEVPAATPPASIEAAPTTSPEVAPAVEPAATP
-442 TVTPPEAAVTPPA
+442 TITPPA
-455 SAPISQEPVIP
+455 DTPIGQEPVIP
-466 TSGFRTEKGSIYSLD
+466 TSGFRTEKGSIYALD
-481 EQGRTSRTKVSEGK
+481 DLGRTSRTKMSEGK

-503 HAALYVKPEDAQSIL
+503 HAALYVTPEDAQSIL
-518 SDMQSGSMDDSA
+518 SDMQSGSMDQGA

-563 VDKNKNQLIGS
+563 IDKNKNQMIGF

-579 TPAVGLSPVEKM
+579 KPAIGLAPVEKL

-604 KIVELFGQAT
+604 KIVELFGQT
-614 PAATPAVEPTV
+614 TPAVKPTI
-625 TPETPPEAPPVSTR
+625 TPETPPETPPASTR
-639 TAQEVQVDVNRTRQ
+639 TEQEVQIDINRIRQ

-659 TAVKKGTVG
+659 TAVTKGTVG
-668 PEFVSPLEA
+668 PEVVSPLEA

-682 ENELSQVKAAPRK
+682 ENELSQVKATPRSAPTPPK
-695 AAPKY
+695 LPETPPPPKKLKFEIDKTPPEIYKEISKLDIPGLAQWAVDNAPNDFAKEVASKIQSRIKDFSSRNINMKGPVILNDTSRVRGYKGKVTYKLTKGGFEFIY
-700 RDSKGN
+700 RLNGLV
-706 TWTGRGLQPAWLKE
+706 RGKE
-720 ALGEGREI
+720 APGHGLDYQTILHELVHAATVIQTVGLKRSDPRIQDLEKLRRQIRTKFKKDLAENKFDQVKQKATINHISYMLTNVDELMAVGLSDGGVQKYLKTVKVSKDFNAFGKLVEIARQILGLPPNTQSALEALASTTDQMLSSPLEKLDADLRESGRFKVSRKSDDEADVEI
-728 DEFAILPQ
+728 DKDIVTINLQEP
-736 LDNKSQDELVG
+736 QDEL
-747 RSEFPLIVPDARRA
+747 F
-761 EIEQEIEDSLK
+761 
-772 KIRSLER
+772 
-779 PTGQDNLFTMLRGKF
+779 
-794 PKGYFKKNK
+794 NK
-803 IDISESLRNRLESDT
+803 EAQI
-818 GRSTLDSVVET
+818 
-829 GNLDRFFPED
+829 
-839 SRIGNLASQRAE
+839 
-851 GTSRDLSRELDVVKD
+851 LSELD
-866 NVETLINKLESND
+866 
-879 PLSEDTNLLM
+879 
-889 IELDLRIQELEKELQ
+889 QELPK
-904 LEDVNQ
+904 
-910 ELSEVAIEERRIAQQ
+910 
-925 IEADAIAEQ
+925 
-934 EGTAASFEG
+934 
-943 QVREPEQPDFELR
+943 
-956 GQTQKELTD
+956 
-965 LERKD
+965 
-970 KTGEAERLRK
+970 
-980 ERETRE
+980 
-986 MVDRERDAF
+986 
-995 TLQPTTQPPLAK
+995 AK
-1007 PAAPTGDLFG
+1007 
-1017 AKPTR
+1017 K
-1022 EEQTAINR
+1022 
-1030 ARQAERRKQTA
+1030 
-1041 ASKQQ
+1041 
-1046 PKNIYKTTDGYTFFE
+1046 
-1061 LSDGSIVDNIDPE
+1061 
-1074 KVDLSWP
+1074 
-1081 SVKEFLSDMDG
+1081 
-1092 SAWKFGDE
+1092 
-1100 VGLRRAFVKT
+1100 
-1110 GLDPDDKKLIEK
+1110 
-1122 LNRFDTDFVS
+1122 
-1132 ITNFYRARR
+1132 
-1141 EQLISAKRKSEIKLV
+1141 
-1156 SSRREA
+1156 
-1162 EKGKV
+1162 
-1167 REQLKLFE
+1167 
-1175 QEPISANEDNRAG
+1175 
-1188 QAARRDAV
+1188 
-1196 STVDDLQSTN
+1196 
-1206 NPLAMAL
+1206 
-1213 SKDYA
+1213 
-1218 ARQRVT
+1218 
-1224 LVGQSVKSYDD
+1224 
-1235 LAILSQVYRH
+1235 
-1245 PSFESVRM
+1245 
-1253 FFVNDAGEVVSQLGV
+1253 
-1268 TSRLPGSSAAIMGKD
+1268 
-1283 GEEYVSK
+1283 
-1290 VQTAAQKSGAT
+1290 
-1301 GVWMLHNHPSGN
+1301 
-1313 VTPSNADEI
+1313 
-1322 LTRLFVQRFNKL
+1322 
-1334 DYKGHVIIDTNQYSV
+1334 
-1349 ISPTGSII
+1349 
-1357 NISKDMSQ
+1357 
-1365 KDLVAYRPETYKQIL
+1365 
-1380 EPITIAKR
+1380 
-1388 VDENPQSMVIIALNN
+1388 
-1403 DAKVTGITTIDNDFF
+1403 
-1418 KRKTDS
+1418 
-1424 QIRRAFYKLAISNF
+1424 
-1438 SSRLLVATRDLDA
+1438 
-1451 LDKVAGMVQDG
+1451 
-1462 ILIEPNGKFKG
+1462 
-1473 LTEIYTRR
+1473 
-1481 SKFLFPISRPGVVTT
+1481 
-1496 DSSKLFDFL
+1496 
-1505 RIPKGKPRGAE
+1505 
-1516 YLTWPDIRVLLEK
+1516 
-1529 DADQMTFQEPQVE
+1529 
-1542 LFGEDSKE
+1542 
-1550 GPKVEVK
+1550 K
-1557 LPPGRSSELADLAQ
+1557 LPPGRSPELTAIAELLREG
-1571 KIQTG
+1571 KITKQ
-1576 EATREQYDAAVNK
+1576 EFDAAVNK
-1589 HAPIYVFTSAKQP
+1589 YRPIPLYAEPLEP
-1602 ATTKQMTDALNVVQR
+1602 ATDKQVVDALSSDKKPAANID
-1617 EKVNAEIPDGTKIG
+1617 IPTGTKVG
-1631 SRLDIDAKRKYGVA
+1631 LRLDIPAWNNHKTFVVSIHEGRAKITSASPGKVIGYRSVA
-1645 IAAMHE
+1645 IA
-1651 AKPKITSPA
+1651 
-1660 AGKALS
+1660 
-1666 YRSTVVLKNVE
+1666 KNVT
-1677 FGIGKQE
+1677 FGLGNQRKA
-1684 NSLDIAAGKKKNSLQ
+1684 LDIAAGGAKDALQ
-1699 TMEGTL
+1699 TMEGEY
-1705 VNMSPEEA
+1705 VNISPADALEMAKKA
-1713 FKRAEKAM
+1713 FKDDR
-1721 KDSDYVQVGFDP
+1721 YIQLGFDP
-1733 IRHSYF
+1733 TRHSYF
-1739 YDRVTTIPVLAA
+1739 YDRKTTKPVVKA
-1751 DEVIQIGD
+1751 DAILQIGN
-1759 MVLAKNP
+1759 MILARGVEYGE
-1766 KFGRKDHFLYNIG
+1766 KFSESFLYNI
-1779 DAQGEMFSNQENK
+1779 DAPQSNLFSNQENK

-2093 DIDAEYTP
+2093 AIDAEYTP

-2364 RPDDSKIDNI
+2364 RPDDSKKDDFVYIFA
-2374 IYTLQDKQIDTKRVV
+2374 DKQVDTKKVLQ
-2389 ESIKKSG
+2389 SIRKAG
-2396 KEIADKW
+2396 KQIIDKW
-2403 NPYLQEEL
+2403 NPYLLEEL
-2411 YHGRT
+2411 FHGRT
-2416 ATQTKDFLDKELAP
+2416 ATRTKKFLKEGLEP
-2430 LMKELRDRD
+2430 LIKEIGDRG
-2439 LTMEVVEEYLH
+2439 LNIEIVEEYLH
-2450 NRHAKARNEF
+2450 NRHAKARNDF

-2494 LEAVAKLV
+2494 LEAVAKMV

-2507 KTQEVIVSTGQES
+2507 GTQEVLVKTGQES
-2520 QETVDAWKKAL
+2520 QETIDAWKKAL
-2531 TNYVPL
+2531 PNYVPL

-2602 GLVASNP
+2602 GLVVSNP

-2638 NDKGEKFSLEDL
+2638 NDKGEKFSL
-2650 KSFVSEPMVRRVDAA
+2650 
-2665 TNQVV
+2665 
-2670 LKPNALLKNAS
+2670 
-2681 TTFPVRINGKEKY
+2681 
-2694 IIFNAN
+2694 
-2700 DPRAARMAKEMKN
+2700 
-2713 LDADQLSRILGYTQ
+2713 
-2727 QITQYFAKI
+2727 KI
-2736 NTQYNPIFGVINFA
+2736 
-2750 RDIQGAI
+2750 
-2757 LQLSTTPLRYKK
+2757 
-2769 KEVLSGV
+2769 
-2776 LGALRGIY
+2776 
-2784 AEERLRRAGKPPSK
+2784 
-2798 DSYAALWR
+2798 
-2806 EFQEQGG
+2806 
-2813 QTGFRD
+2813 
-2819 QFSRMQDRADALQ
+2819 
-2832 AILDPSSWTKSPLG
+2832 
-2846 KVFTAGGTLKVP
+2846 
-2858 LETARKIA
+2858 
-2866 APVFDWLSDYN
+2866 
-2877 QTMENAVRLSAYKV
+2877 
-2891 AKEQKKNGVRE
+2891 
-2902 ITDQQAASLAKNLTV
+2902 
-2917 NFNRKGQIGR
+2917 
-2927 QAGALYAFF
+2927 
-2936 NAAVQGTARMLETL
+2936 
-2950 RGPAGKTIIG
+2950 
-2960 GGLLIGSAQAMLLAA
+2960 
-2975 FGFDEDEPPD
+2975 
-2985 FVKERNIV
+2985 
-2993 IPTGG
+2993 
-2998 GKYITVPMPLG
+2998 
-3009 YNVIPNTSRIL
+3009 
-3020 TEWGLSGFKDTHKRV
+3020 
-3035 AQITGAA
+3035 
-3042 LDMFNPIGNAG
+3042 
-3053 WSMQTL
+3053 
-3059 TPTVGDPL
+3059 
-3067 VALTENRDWTGKPIA
+3067 
-3082 KEDISNLDPTPGYSR
+3082 
-3097 SKETASYISKAMAKF
+3097 
-3112 LNFATGGTDYT
+3112 
-3123 PGGFSPTPDQI
+3123 
-3134 DFLIGQLTGGV
+3134 
-3145 GRELLK
+3145 
-3151 AEQSITSQFTGEELP
+3151 
-3166 IYKVPLVGRF
+3166 
-3176 VGDSEGQAAERNR
+3176 
-3189 FYNNIILLNKHE
+3189 
-3201 REIKGRQKD
+3201 
-3210 RIPAR
+3210 
-3215 DYLMEY
+3215 
-3221 PEARLYSY
+3221 
-3229 ANQVERNIRTLR
+3229 
-3241 KRRDALI
+3241 
-3248 EQDAPKERVKQVEN
+3248 
-3262 QMTVQ
+3262 
-3267 MKRFNERVKS
+3267 
-3277 AQE
+3277 

>member
-48 PFKMEQESGEA
+48 PFKMGQESGEA

-312 EPEDPIPTTPA
+312 EPEDPISTTPA
-323 GPVDPTLTTPI
+323 GPVDPTLTAPI
-334 TPTPVLEQEAAIAPA
+334 TPTPVLEQEGAIAPEVVPPEVVPPEAIAPEVVPPESIAPA

-381 RFSVRMTDLTT
+381 RFSILMTDLAT

-413 SIGMSTKPIAPVGP
+413 SIGMSVKPIAYIGP
-427 VQAPPAATPPTVAPP
+427 VQAPPQTTPPTIAPPAVTPPEVPAATPPASIEAAPTTSPEVAPAVEPAATP
-442 TVTPPEAAVTPPA
+442 TITPPA
-455 SAPISQEPVIP
+455 DTPIGQEPVIP
-466 TSGFRTEKGSIYSLD
+466 TSGFRTEKGSIYALD
-481 EQGRTSRTKVSEGK
+481 DLGRTSRTKMSEGK

-503 HAALYVKPEDAQSIL
+503 HAALYVTPEDAQSIL
-518 SDMQSGSMDDSA
+518 SDMQSGSMDQGA

-563 VDKNKNQLIGS
+563 IDKNKNQMIGF

-579 TPAVGLSPVEKM
+579 KPAIGLAPVEKL

-604 KIVELFGQAT
+604 KIVELFGQT
-614 PAATPAVEPTV
+614 TPAVKPTI
-625 TPETPPEAPPVSTR
+625 TPETPPETPPASTR
-639 TAQEVQVDVNRTRQ
+639 TEQEVQIDINRIRQ

-659 TAVKKGTVG
+659 TAVTKGTVG
-668 PEFVSPLEA
+668 PEVVSPLEA

-682 ENELSQVKAAPRK
+682 ENELSQVKATPRSAPTPPK
-695 AAPKY
+695 LPETPPPPKKLKFEIDKTPPEIYKEISKLDIPGLAQWAVDNAPNDFAKEVASKIQSRIKDFSSRNINMKGPVILNDTSRVRGYKGKVTYKLTKGGFEFIY
-700 RDSKGN
+700 RLNGLV
-706 TWTGRGLQPAWLKE
+706 RGKE
-720 ALGEGREI
+720 APGHGLDYQTILHELVHAATVIQTVGLKKSDPRIQDLEKLRRQIRTKFKKDLAENKFDQVKQKATINHISYMLKNVDELMAVGLSDGEVQKYLKTVKVSKDFNAFGKLVEIARQILGLPPNTQSALEALASTTDQMLSSPLEKLDADLRESGRFKVSRKSDDEADVEI
-728 DEFAILPQ
+728 DKDIVTINLQEPQ
-736 LDNKSQDELVG
+736 DDLFGDENK
-747 RSEFPLIVPDARRA
+747 
-761 EIEQEIEDSLK
+761 
-772 KIRSLER
+772 
-779 PTGQDNLFTMLRGKF
+779 
-794 PKGYFKKNK
+794 
-803 IDISESLRNRLESDT
+803 
-818 GRSTLDSVVET
+818 TLH
-829 GNLDRFFPED
+829 
-839 SRIGNLASQRAE
+839 
-851 GTSRDLSRELDVVKD
+851 
-866 NVETLINKLESND
+866 
-879 PLSEDTNLLM
+879 
-889 IELDLRIQELEKELQ
+889 
-904 LEDVNQ
+904 
-910 ELSEVAIEERRIAQQ
+910 ELSENL
-925 IEADAIAEQ
+925 
-934 EGTAASFEG
+934 
-943 QVREPEQPDFELR
+943 P
-956 GQTQKELTD
+956 K
-965 LERKD
+965 
-970 KTGEAERLRK
+970 
-980 ERETRE
+980 
-986 MVDRERDAF
+986 
-995 TLQPTTQPPLAK
+995 AK
-1007 PAAPTGDLFG
+1007 
-1017 AKPTR
+1017 K
-1022 EEQTAINR
+1022 
-1030 ARQAERRKQTA
+1030 
-1041 ASKQQ
+1041 
-1046 PKNIYKTTDGYTFFE
+1046 
-1061 LSDGSIVDNIDPE
+1061 
-1074 KVDLSWP
+1074 
-1081 SVKEFLSDMDG
+1081 
-1092 SAWKFGDE
+1092 
-1100 VGLRRAFVKT
+1100 
-1110 GLDPDDKKLIEK
+1110 
-1122 LNRFDTDFVS
+1122 
-1132 ITNFYRARR
+1132 
-1141 EQLISAKRKSEIKLV
+1141 
-1156 SSRREA
+1156 
-1162 EKGKV
+1162 
-1167 REQLKLFE
+1167 
-1175 QEPISANEDNRAG
+1175 
-1188 QAARRDAV
+1188 
-1196 STVDDLQSTN
+1196 
-1206 NPLAMAL
+1206 
-1213 SKDYA
+1213 
-1218 ARQRVT
+1218 
-1224 LVGQSVKSYDD
+1224 
-1235 LAILSQVYRH
+1235 
-1245 PSFESVRM
+1245 
-1253 FFVNDAGEVVSQLGV
+1253 
-1268 TSRLPGSSAAIMGKD
+1268 
-1283 GEEYVSK
+1283 
-1290 VQTAAQKSGAT
+1290 
-1301 GVWMLHNHPSGN
+1301 
-1313 VTPSNADEI
+1313 
-1322 LTRLFVQRFNKL
+1322 
-1334 DYKGHVIIDTNQYSV
+1334 
-1349 ISPTGSII
+1349 
-1357 NISKDMSQ
+1357 
-1365 KDLVAYRPETYKQIL
+1365 
-1380 EPITIAKR
+1380 
-1388 VDENPQSMVIIALNN
+1388 
-1403 DAKVTGITTIDNDFF
+1403 
-1418 KRKTDS
+1418 
-1424 QIRRAFYKLAISNF
+1424 
-1438 SSRLLVATRDLDA
+1438 
-1451 LDKVAGMVQDG
+1451 
-1462 ILIEPNGKFKG
+1462 
-1473 LTEIYTRR
+1473 
-1481 SKFLFPISRPGVVTT
+1481 
-1496 DSSKLFDFL
+1496 
-1505 RIPKGKPRGAE
+1505 
-1516 YLTWPDIRVLLEK
+1516 
-1529 DADQMTFQEPQVE
+1529 
-1542 LFGEDSKE
+1542 
-1550 GPKVEVK
+1550 K
-1557 LPPGRSSELADLAQ
+1557 LPPGRSPELAALAQ
-1571 KIQTG
+1571 LLQQGKVTK
-1576 EATREQYDAAVNK
+1576 EEFDAAVNK
-1589 HAPIYVFTSAKQP
+1589 YRPIPVYEEPLEPATDQQVVNALYSDKQP
-1602 ATTKQMTDALNVVQR
+1602 R
-1617 EKVNAEIPDGTKIG
+1617 
-1631 SRLDIDAKRKYGVA
+1631 
-1645 IAAMHE
+1645 
-1651 AKPKITSPA
+1651 
-1660 AGKALS
+1660 
-1666 YRSTVVLKNVE
+1666 
-1677 FGIGKQE
+1677 
-1684 NSLDIAAGKKKNSLQ
+1684 
-1699 TMEGTL
+1699 
-1705 VNMSPEEA
+1705 
-1713 FKRAEKAM
+1713 
-1721 KDSDYVQVGFDP
+1721 
-1733 IRHSYF
+1733 
-1739 YDRVTTIPVLAA
+1739 
-1751 DEVIQIGD
+1751 
-1759 MVLAKNP
+1759 
-1766 KFGRKDHFLYNIG
+1766 
-1779 DAQGEMFSNQENK
+1779 
-1792 VLKQT
+1792 
-1797 DDVAPSGK
+1797 
-1805 KVVTKNRSPELT
+1805 
-1817 AAAQQLSRGEIT
+1817 
-1829 KEEYEAAVQRFSP
+1829 
-1842 VSVYAEP
+1842 
-1849 PKPASN
+1849 
-1855 AQVVEALDANKKK
+1855 
-1868 DANVNIESGTKVGLR
+1868 ANVTVATGTKVGLR
-1883 LDIPAWENKK
+1883 LDIPAWNRHK
-1893 TWVVAIHEGK
+1893 TFVVAIHEKRKSASAVGK
-1903 PKITSPKADK
+1903 SIG
-1913 ILSYRSVAA
+1913 YRSVAMVK
-1922 LENVVFGIGNQTK
+1922 NVVFTVGNQLK
-1935 TLAIAA
+1935 ALEIAA
-1941 GEFKDK
+1941 GEGKSA

-1953 EYVNIS
+1953 EYVDVS
-1959 PDEAYRRAQEF
+1959 PADALEMAKKA
-1970 IKDPAYIQVGFN
+1970 IKSDRYIQVGFD
-1982 PLRHAYFYDRRT
+1982 PIRHSYFFDRRT
-1994 MLPVVKADEVLQIGN
+1994 TLPVLKADAVLQIGN
-2009 LILAKNATYGTKED
+2009 MILARGVEFGKKES
-2023 FLFNIDSTPEMTEAE
+2023 FLYNIDATPQMTEAE

-2093 DIDAEYTP
+2093 DIDAGYTP
-2101 STSPANFLNRALK
+2101 SKSPENFLNRALK
-2114 AFDKGDMS
+2114 AFDKGDIS

-2147 KTPKTGQVL
+2147 RTPKDGTREIG
-2156 KNEGFSEMGSFNV
+2156 NFNP
-2169 FERIVTLWNGTGG
+2169 FARIVTLWNGTRG
-2182 VERPGTVR
+2182 VENPSTVR
-2190 HELMHSLEQMMTA
+2190 HELTHSLEQMMTA
-2203 AQRKVLVEEYIK
+2203 AQRKVLIDAWSK
-2215 DFKKASKKNTDAQS
+2215 DFEKAVKKNTDAPS
-2229 QLYFKKVLD
+2229 RLYFKKVLQ

-2253 AMPSYDFY
+2253 AMPSYEFY
-2261 QYINPSEYWA
+2261 QYMSPSEYWA

-2278 ASKLGTAWGRF
+2278 ASKLGTAWSRF
-2289 VTAIKKYLEA
+2289 VAAIKKYVEA

-2305 FNNRYA
+2305 FNNKYA
-2311 VHKIFDQLMSDKP
+2311 IHKTFDQLMRDKP
-2324 KRMSF
+2324 TRMST
-2329 DVLTDFVGNTGARPV
+2329 DSLIDFVASAGARPV

-2351 NVFGQPLPQASWG
+2351 NIFGQPLPEASWG
-2364 RPDDSKIDNI
+2364 RPDDSKKDDFVYIFA
-2374 IYTLQDKQIDTKRVV
+2374 DKQVDTKKVLQ
-2389 ESIKKSG
+2389 SIRKAG
-2396 KEIADKW
+2396 KQIIDKW
-2403 NPYLQEEL
+2403 NPYLLEEL
-2411 YHGRT
+2411 FHGRT
-2416 ATQTKDFLDKELAP
+2416 ATRTKKFLKEGLEP
-2430 LMKELRDRD
+2430 LIKEIGDRG
-2439 LTMEVVEEYLH
+2439 LNIEIVEKYLH
-2450 NRHAKARNEF
+2450 NRHAKARNDF

-2475 LTADAQAY
+2475 KTAAAQAY
-2483 LDGLDPKQKRN
+2483 LDGLNPKQKRN
-2494 LEAVAKLV
+2494 LEAVAKMV

-2507 KTQEVIVSTGQES
+2507 GTQEVLVKTGQES
-2520 QETVDAWKKAL
+2520 QETIDAWKKAL
-2531 TNYVPL
+2531 PNYVPL

-2650 KSFVSEPMVRRVDAA
+2650 KSFVSEPMVRRVDEA

-2700 DPRAARMAKEMKN
+2700 DPRATRMAEAMKN
-2713 LDADQLSRILGYTQ
+2713 LDADQLGRVLNYTQ

-2750 RDIQGAI
+2750 RDIQGAV

-2784 AEERLRRAGKPPSK
+2784 AEERRSRAGKPPSK
-2798 DSYAALWR
+2798 DSYAELWR
-2806 EFQEQGG
+2806 EFQEEGG

-2891 AKEQKKNGVRE
+2891 AKEKGMTK
-2902 ITDQQAASLAKNLTV
+2902 QQAASLAKNLTV

-3020 TEWGLSGFKDTHKRV
+3020 TEWTMSGFKDTHKRV

-3053 WSMQTL
+3053 WSIQTL
-3059 TPTVGDPL
+3059 APTVADPL
-3067 VALTENRDWTGKPIA
+3067 VALAENKDWTGKPIA

-3112 LNFATGGTDYT
+3112 LNAATGGTDYT
-3123 PGGFSPTPDQI
+3123 PGGASPTPDQI
-3134 DFLIGQLTGGV
+3134 DYLIGQLTGGV

-3151 AEQSITSQFTGEELP
+3151 AEQTVTSQFTGEELP

>member
-48 PFKMEQESGEA
+48 PFKMGQESGEA

-312 EPEDPIPTTPA
+312 EPEDPISTTPA
-323 GPVDPTLTTPI
+323 GPVDPTLTAPI
-334 TPTPVLEQEAAIAPA
+334 TPTPVLEQEGAIAPEVVPPEVVPPEAIAPEVVPPESIAPA

-381 RFSVRMTDLTT
+381 RFSILMTDLAT

-413 SIGMSTKPIAPVGP
+413 SIGMSVKPIAYIGP
-427 VQAPPAATPPTVAPP
+427 VQAPPQTTPPTIAPPAVTPPEVPAATPPASIEAAPTTSPEVAPAVEPAATP
-442 TVTPPEAAVTPPA
+442 TITPPA
-455 SAPISQEPVIP
+455 DTPIGQEPVIP
-466 TSGFRTEKGSIYSLD
+466 TSGFRTEKGSIYALD
-481 EQGRTSRTKVSEGK
+481 DLGRTSRTKMSEGK

-503 HAALYVKPEDAQSIL
+503 HAALYVTPEDAQSIL
-518 SDMQSGSMDDSA
+518 SDMQSGSMDQGA

-563 VDKNKNQLIGS
+563 IDKNKNQMIGF

-579 TPAVGLSPVEKM
+579 KPAIGLAPVEKL

-604 KIVELFGQAT
+604 KIVELFGQT
-614 PAATPAVEPTV
+614 TPAVKPTI
-625 TPETPPEAPPVSTR
+625 TPETPPETPPASTR
-639 TAQEVQVDVNRTRQ
+639 TEQEVQIDINRIRQ

-659 TAVKKGTVG
+659 TAVTKGTVG
-668 PEFVSPLEA
+668 PEVVSPLEA

-682 ENELSQVKAAPRK
+682 ENELSQVKATPRSAPTPPK
-695 AAPKY
+695 LPETPPPPKKLKFEIDKTPPEIYKEISKLDIPGLAQWAVDNAPNDFAKEVASKIQSRIKDFSSRNINMKGPVILNDTSRVRGYKGKVTYKLTKGGFEFIY
-700 RDSKGN
+700 RLNGLV
-706 TWTGRGLQPAWLKE
+706 RGKE
-720 ALGEGREI
+720 APGHGLDYQTILHELVHAATVIQTVGLKRSDPRIQDLEKLRRQIRTKFKKDLAENKFDQVKQKATINHISYMLTNVDELMAVGLSDGGVQKYLKTVKVSKDFNAFGKLVEIARQILGLPPNTQSALEALASTTDQMLSSPLEKLDADLRESGRFKVSRKSDDEADVEI
-728 DEFAILPQ
+728 DKDIVTINLQEP
-736 LDNKSQDELVG
+736 QDEL
-747 RSEFPLIVPDARRA
+747 F
-761 EIEQEIEDSLK
+761 
-772 KIRSLER
+772 
-779 PTGQDNLFTMLRGKF
+779 
-794 PKGYFKKNK
+794 NK
-803 IDISESLRNRLESDT
+803 EAQI
-818 GRSTLDSVVET
+818 
-829 GNLDRFFPED
+829 
-839 SRIGNLASQRAE
+839 
-851 GTSRDLSRELDVVKD
+851 LSELD
-866 NVETLINKLESND
+866 
-879 PLSEDTNLLM
+879 
-889 IELDLRIQELEKELQ
+889 QELPK
-904 LEDVNQ
+904 
-910 ELSEVAIEERRIAQQ
+910 
-925 IEADAIAEQ
+925 
-934 EGTAASFEG
+934 
-943 QVREPEQPDFELR
+943 
-956 GQTQKELTD
+956 
-965 LERKD
+965 
-970 KTGEAERLRK
+970 
-980 ERETRE
+980 
-986 MVDRERDAF
+986 
-995 TLQPTTQPPLAK
+995 AK
-1007 PAAPTGDLFG
+1007 
-1017 AKPTR
+1017 K
-1022 EEQTAINR
+1022 
-1030 ARQAERRKQTA
+1030 
-1041 ASKQQ
+1041 
-1046 PKNIYKTTDGYTFFE
+1046 
-1061 LSDGSIVDNIDPE
+1061 
-1074 KVDLSWP
+1074 
-1081 SVKEFLSDMDG
+1081 
-1092 SAWKFGDE
+1092 
-1100 VGLRRAFVKT
+1100 
-1110 GLDPDDKKLIEK
+1110 
-1122 LNRFDTDFVS
+1122 
-1132 ITNFYRARR
+1132 
-1141 EQLISAKRKSEIKLV
+1141 
-1156 SSRREA
+1156 
-1162 EKGKV
+1162 
-1167 REQLKLFE
+1167 
-1175 QEPISANEDNRAG
+1175 
-1188 QAARRDAV
+1188 
-1196 STVDDLQSTN
+1196 
-1206 NPLAMAL
+1206 
-1213 SKDYA
+1213 
-1218 ARQRVT
+1218 
-1224 LVGQSVKSYDD
+1224 
-1235 LAILSQVYRH
+1235 
-1245 PSFESVRM
+1245 
-1253 FFVNDAGEVVSQLGV
+1253 
-1268 TSRLPGSSAAIMGKD
+1268 
-1283 GEEYVSK
+1283 
-1290 VQTAAQKSGAT
+1290 
-1301 GVWMLHNHPSGN
+1301 
-1313 VTPSNADEI
+1313 
-1322 LTRLFVQRFNKL
+1322 
-1334 DYKGHVIIDTNQYSV
+1334 
-1349 ISPTGSII
+1349 
-1357 NISKDMSQ
+1357 
-1365 KDLVAYRPETYKQIL
+1365 
-1380 EPITIAKR
+1380 
-1388 VDENPQSMVIIALNN
+1388 
-1403 DAKVTGITTIDNDFF
+1403 
-1418 KRKTDS
+1418 
-1424 QIRRAFYKLAISNF
+1424 
-1438 SSRLLVATRDLDA
+1438 
-1451 LDKVAGMVQDG
+1451 
-1462 ILIEPNGKFKG
+1462 
-1473 LTEIYTRR
+1473 
-1481 SKFLFPISRPGVVTT
+1481 
-1496 DSSKLFDFL
+1496 
-1505 RIPKGKPRGAE
+1505 
-1516 YLTWPDIRVLLEK
+1516 
-1529 DADQMTFQEPQVE
+1529 
-1542 LFGEDSKE
+1542 
-1550 GPKVEVK
+1550 K
-1557 LPPGRSSELADLAQ
+1557 LPPGRSPELTAIAELLREG
-1571 KIQTG
+1571 KITKQ
-1576 EATREQYDAAVNK
+1576 EFDAAVNK
-1589 HAPIYVFTSAKQP
+1589 YRPIPLYAEPLEP
-1602 ATTKQMTDALNVVQR
+1602 ATDKQVVDALSSDKKPAANID
-1617 EKVNAEIPDGTKIG
+1617 IPTGTKVG
-1631 SRLDIDAKRKYGVA
+1631 LRLDIPAWNNHKTFVVSIHEGRAKITSASPGKVIGYRSVA
-1645 IAAMHE
+1645 IA
-1651 AKPKITSPA
+1651 
-1660 AGKALS
+1660 
-1666 YRSTVVLKNVE
+1666 KNVT
-1677 FGIGKQE
+1677 FGLGNQRKA
-1684 NSLDIAAGKKKNSLQ
+1684 LDIAAGGAKDALQ
-1699 TMEGTL
+1699 TMEGEY
-1705 VNMSPEEA
+1705 VNISPADAIEMAKKA
-1713 FKRAEKAM
+1713 FKDDR
-1721 KDSDYVQVGFDP
+1721 YIQLGFDP
-1733 IRHSYF
+1733 TRHSYF
-1739 YDRVTTIPVLAA
+1739 YDRKTTKPVVKA
-1751 DEVIQIGD
+1751 DAILQIGN
-1759 MVLAKNP
+1759 MILARGVEYGE
-1766 KFGRKDHFLYNIG
+1766 KFSESFLYNI
-1779 DAQGEMFSNQENK
+1779 DAPQSNLFSNQENK

-2147 KTPKTGQVL
+2147 RTPKDGTREIG
-2156 KNEGFSEMGSFNV
+2156 NFNP
-2169 FERIVTLWNGTGG
+2169 FERIVTLWNGTRG
-2182 VERPGTVR
+2182 VEKPSTIR
-2190 HELMHSLEQMMTA
+2190 HELTHSLEQMMTA
-2203 AQRKVLVEEYIK
+2203 IQRKLLVDAWSK
-2215 DFKKASKKNTDAQS
+2215 DFEKAVKKNTDAPS
-2229 QLYFKKVLD
+2229 RLYFKKVLQ

-2253 AMPSYDFY
+2253 AMPSYEFY
-2261 QYINPSEYWA
+2261 QYMSPSEYWA

-2278 ASKLGTAWGRF
+2278 ASKLGTAWSRF
-2289 VTAIKKYLEA
+2289 VAAIKKYVEA

-2305 FNNRYA
+2305 FNNKYA
-2311 VHKIFDQLMSDKP
+2311 IHKTFDQLMRDKP
-2324 KRMSF
+2324 TRMST
-2329 DVLTDFVGNTGARPV
+2329 DSLIDFVASAGARPV

-2351 NVFGQPLPQASWG
+2351 NIFGQPLPEASWG
-2364 RPDDSKIDNI
+2364 RPDDSKKDDFVYIFA
-2374 IYTLQDKQIDTKRVV
+2374 DKQVDTKKVLQ
-2389 ESIKKSG
+2389 SIRKAG
-2396 KEIADKW
+2396 KQIIDKW
-2403 NPYLQEEL
+2403 NPYLLEEL
-2411 YHGRT
+2411 FHGRT
-2416 ATQTKDFLDKELAP
+2416 ATRIKKFLKEGLEP
-2430 LMKELRDRD
+2430 LIKEIGDRG
-2439 LTMEVVEEYLH
+2439 LNIEIVEEYLH
-2450 NRHAKARNEF
+2450 NRHAKARNDF

-2494 LEAVAKLV
+2494 LEAVAKMV

-2507 KTQEVIVSTGQES
+2507 GTQEVLVKTGQES
-2520 QETVDAWKKAL
+2520 QETIDAWKKAL
-2531 TNYVPL
+2531 PNYVPL

-2572 KVVDILANLAAQR
+2572 NVVDILANLAAQR

-2602 GLVASNP
+2602 GLVVSNP

-2638 NDKGEKFSLEDL
+2638 NDKGEKFSAEDL
-2650 KSFVSEPMVRRVDAA
+2650 KSFVSEPMVRRVDEA

-2700 DPRAARMAKEMKN
+2700 DPRATRMAKAMKN
-2713 LDADQLSRILGYTQ
+2713 LDADQLGRVLNYTQ

-2750 RDIQGAI
+2750 RDIQGAV

-2784 AEERLRRAGKPPSK
+2784 AEERRSRAGKPPSK
-2798 DSYAALWR
+2798 DSYAELWR
-2806 EFQEQGG
+2806 EFQEMGG

-2902 ITDQQAASLAKNLTV
+2902 ITDEQAASLAKNLTV

-2936 NAAVQGTARMLETL
+2936 NAAVRGTARMYETL
-2950 RGPAGKTIIG
+2950 RGPAGQKIIW
-2960 GGLLIGSAQAMLLAA
+2960 GGLILGSAQAALLAA
-2975 FGFDEDEPPD
+2975 FDFDEDEPPD

-3020 TEWGLSGFKDTHKRV
+3020 TEWTMSGFKDTHKRV

-3053 WSMQTL
+3053 WSIQTL
-3059 TPTVGDPL
+3059 APTVADPL
-3067 VALTENRDWTGKPIA
+3067 VALAENKDWTGKPIA

-3112 LNFATGGTDYT
+3112 LNAATGGTDYT
-3123 PGGFSPTPDQI
+3123 PGGASPTPDQI
-3134 DFLIGQLTGGV
+3134 DYLIGQLTGGV

-3151 AEQSITSQFTGEELP
+3151 AEQTVTSQFTGEELP

-3210 RIPAR
+3210 RIPTR

>member
-312 EPEDPIPTTPA
+312 EPEDPISTTPA
-323 GPVDPTLTTPI
+323 GPVDPTLTAPI
-334 TPTPVLEQEAAIAPA
+334 TPTPVLEQEGAIAPEVVPPEVVPPEAIAPEVVPPESIAPA

-381 RFSVRMTDLTT
+381 RFSILMTDLAT

-413 SIGMSTKPIAPVGP
+413 SIGMSVKPIAYIGP
-427 VQAPPAATPPTVAPP
+427 VQAPPQTTPPTIAPPAVTPPEVPAATPPASIEAAPTTSPEVAPAVEPAATP
-442 TVTPPEAAVTPPA
+442 TITPPA
-455 SAPISQEPVIP
+455 DTPIGQEPVIP
-466 TSGFRTEKGSIYSLD
+466 TSGFRTEKGSIYALD
-481 EQGRTSRTKVSEGK
+481 DLGRTSRTKMSEGK

-503 HAALYVKPEDAQSIL
+503 HAALYVTPEDAQSIL
-518 SDMQSGSMDDSA
+518 SDMQSGSMDQGA

-563 VDKNKNQLIGS
+563 IDKNKNQMIGF

-579 TPAVGLSPVEKM
+579 KPAIGLAPVEKL

-604 KIVELFGQAT
+604 KIVELFGQT
-614 PAATPAVEPTV
+614 TPAVKPTI
-625 TPETPPEAPPVSTR
+625 TPETPPETPPASTR

-682 ENELSQVKAAPRK
+682 ESELSQVKAAPRK

-720 ALGEGREI
+720 ALGEGRDI

-747 RSEFPLIVPDARRA
+747 RSEFPLIAPDARRA
-761 EIEQEIEDSLK
+761 EIEQEIEGSLK

-934 EGTAASFEG
+934 ERTAAAPQRPPSIAE
-943 QVREPEQPDFELR
+943 QTPE
-956 GQTQKELTD
+956 
-965 LERKD
+965 
-970 KTGEAERLRK
+970 
-980 ERETRE
+980 ERELA
-986 MVDRERDAF
+986 DRERDLF
-995 TLQPTTQPPLAK
+995 RLT
-1007 PAAPTGDLFG
+1007 PARIPEKVTPRGAQADLFG
-1017 AKPTR
+1017 AAGFTPAK
-1022 EEQTAINR
+1022 IVV
-1030 ARQAERRKQTA
+1030 RKKENVKQLDLFAKSALPENEDNA
-1041 ASKQQ
+1041 AGTK
-1046 PKNIYKTTDGYTFFE
+1046 
-1061 LSDGSIVDNIDPE
+1061 
-1074 KVDLSWP
+1074 
-1081 SVKEFLSDMDG
+1081 
-1092 SAWKFGDE
+1092 
-1100 VGLRRAFVKT
+1100 
-1110 GLDPDDKKLIEK
+1110 
-1122 LNRFDTDFVS
+1122 
-1132 ITNFYRARR
+1132 ARR
-1141 EQLISAKRKSEIKLV
+1141 E
-1156 SSRREA
+1156 
-1162 EKGKV
+1162 
-1167 REQLKLFE
+1167 
-1175 QEPISANEDNRAG
+1175 
-1188 QAARRDAV
+1188 AV
-1196 STVDDLQSTN
+1196 SAVEDLQSTN
-1206 NPLAMAL
+1206 TPLALAL
-1213 SKDYA
+1213 STDFA
-1218 ARQRVT
+1218 RRQRAT
-1224 LVGQSVKSYDD
+1224 IVGQKVTSHDD
-1235 LAILSQVYRH
+1235 LAVLSQVYRD
-1245 PSFESVRM
+1245 PRFETLRM
-1253 FFVNDAGEVVSQLGV
+1253 FFVNNEGEVISQLGV
-1268 TSRLPGSSAAIMGKD
+1268 SSRLPGASSAIIGDDALTYYDKVKKAAID
-1283 GEEYVSK
+1283 
-1290 VQTAAQKSGAT
+1290 SGAT
-1301 GVWMLHNHPSGN
+1301 GMWMLHNHPSGN
-1313 VTPSNADEI
+1313 VEPSNADI
-1322 LTRLFVQRFNKL
+1322 KLTKSITKLFKGI
-1334 DYKGHVIIDTNQYSV
+1334 DYKGHIVIDTNQYSFIDENGAV
-1349 ISPTGSII
+1349 AT
-1357 NISKDMSQ
+1357 ISKDMNQ
-1365 KDLVAYRPETYKQIL
+1365 QELVKKDSRTWREVF
-1380 EPITIAKR
+1380 EPIEVAKR
-1388 VDENPQSMVIIALNN
+1388 VDEDPKSMVIVSLNTQLE
-1403 DAKVTGITTIDNDFF
+1403 VTGITTVDNDMF
-1418 KRKTDS
+1418 KGKTNE
-1424 QIRRAFYKLAISNF
+1424 QVRRALYKIAISNLGGRLMVA
-1438 SSRLLVATRDLDA
+1438 SRDMDA
-1451 LDKVAGMVQDG
+1451 LDAVASYVEDG
-1462 ILIEPNGKFKG
+1462 ILIKSNGSYKKFNQ
-1473 LTEIYTRR
+1473 IYARR
-1481 SKFLFPISRPGVVTT
+1481 SIALFPLDRPAIVSPDT
-1496 DSSKLFDFL
+1496 SKLFDFL
-1505 RIPKGKPRGAE
+1505 RVPKSQAPKS
-1516 YLTWPDIRVLLEK
+1516 YLVWPDARKILETTIPIRVE
-1529 DADQMTFQEPQVE
+1529 EPQTD
-1542 LFGEDSKE
+1542 LFGEDAKTLRE
-1550 GPKVEVK
+1550 LDEELPKAKKK
-1557 LPPGRSSELADLAQ
+1557 LPPGRSPELAALAQ
-1571 KIQTG
+1571 LLQQGKVTK
-1576 EATREQYDAAVNK
+1576 EEFDAAVNK
-1589 HAPIYVFTSAKQP
+1589 YRPIPVYEEPLEPATDQQVVNALYSDKQP
-1602 ATTKQMTDALNVVQR
+1602 R
-1617 EKVNAEIPDGTKIG
+1617 
-1631 SRLDIDAKRKYGVA
+1631 
-1645 IAAMHE
+1645 
-1651 AKPKITSPA
+1651 
-1660 AGKALS
+1660 
-1666 YRSTVVLKNVE
+1666 
-1677 FGIGKQE
+1677 
-1684 NSLDIAAGKKKNSLQ
+1684 
-1699 TMEGTL
+1699 
-1705 VNMSPEEA
+1705 
-1713 FKRAEKAM
+1713 
-1721 KDSDYVQVGFDP
+1721 
-1733 IRHSYF
+1733 
-1739 YDRVTTIPVLAA
+1739 
-1751 DEVIQIGD
+1751 
-1759 MVLAKNP
+1759 
-1766 KFGRKDHFLYNIG
+1766 
-1779 DAQGEMFSNQENK
+1779 
-1792 VLKQT
+1792 
-1797 DDVAPSGK
+1797 
-1805 KVVTKNRSPELT
+1805 
-1817 AAAQQLSRGEIT
+1817 
-1829 KEEYEAAVQRFSP
+1829 
-1842 VSVYAEP
+1842 
-1849 PKPASN
+1849 
-1855 AQVVEALDANKKK
+1855 
-1868 DANVNIESGTKVGLR
+1868 ANVTVATGTKVGLR
-1883 LDIPAWENKK
+1883 LDIPAWNRHK
-1893 TWVVAIHEGK
+1893 TFVVAIHEKRKSASAVGK
-1903 PKITSPKADK
+1903 SIG
-1913 ILSYRSVAA
+1913 YRSVAMVK
-1922 LENVVFGIGNQTK
+1922 NVVFTVGNQLK
-1935 TLAIAA
+1935 ALEIAA
-1941 GEFKDK
+1941 GEGKSA

-1953 EYVNIS
+1953 EYVDVS
-1959 PDEAYRRAQEF
+1959 PADALEMAKKA
-1970 IKDPAYIQVGFN
+1970 IKSDRYIQVGFD
-1982 PLRHAYFYDRRT
+1982 PIRHSYFFDRRT
-1994 MLPVVKADEVLQIGN
+1994 TLPVLKADAVLQIGN
-2009 LILAKNATYGTKED
+2009 MILARGVEFGKKES
-2023 FLFNIDSTPEMTEAE
+2023 FLYNIDATPQMTEAE

-2051 AEYARLR
+2051 AEYTRLR

-2122 AEVLATIQE
+2122 AEVLATIQD

-2147 KTPKTGQVL
+2147 RTPKDGTREIG
-2156 KNEGFSEMGSFNV
+2156 NFNP
-2169 FERIVTLWNGTGG
+2169 FERIVTLWNGTRG
-2182 VERPGTVR
+2182 VEKPSTIR
-2190 HELMHSLEQMMTA
+2190 HELTHSLEQMMTA
-2203 AQRKVLVEEYIK
+2203 IQRKLLVDAWSK
-2215 DFKKASKKNTDAQS
+2215 DFEKAVKKNTDDQS
-2229 QLYFKKVLD
+2229 RLYFKKVLQ

-2253 AMPSYDFY
+2253 AMPSYEFY
-2261 QYINPSEYWA
+2261 QYMSPSEYWA

-2278 ASKLGTAWGRF
+2278 ASKLGTAWSRF
-2289 VTAIKKYLEA
+2289 VAAIKKYVEA

-2305 FNNRYA
+2305 FNNKYA
-2311 VHKIFDQLMSDKP
+2311 IHKTFDQLMRDKP
-2324 KRMSF
+2324 TRMST
-2329 DVLTDFVGNTGARPV
+2329 DSLIDFVASAGARPV

-2351 NVFGQPLPQASWG
+2351 NIFGQPLPEASWG
-2364 RPDDSKIDNI
+2364 RPDDSKKDDFVYIFA
-2374 IYTLQDKQIDTKRVV
+2374 DKQVDTKKVLQ
-2389 ESIKKSG
+2389 SIRKAG
-2396 KEIADKW
+2396 KQIIDKW
-2403 NPYLQEEL
+2403 NPYLLEEL
-2411 YHGRT
+2411 FHGRT
-2416 ATQTKDFLDKELAP
+2416 ATRTKKFLKEGLEP
-2430 LMKELRDRD
+2430 LIKEIGDRG
-2439 LTMEVVEEYLH
+2439 LNIEIVEKYLH
-2450 NRHAKARNEF
+2450 NRHAKARNDF

-2475 LTADAQAY
+2475 KTAAAQAY

-2494 LEAVAKLV
+2494 LEAVAKMV

-2507 KTQEVIVSTGQES
+2507 GTQEVLVKTGQES
-2520 QETVDAWKKAL
+2520 QETIDAWKKAL
-2531 TNYVPL
+2531 PNYVPL

-2602 GLVASNP
+2602 GLVVSNP

-2617 DPEAIKNPQEA
+2617 DPDAIKNPQEA
-2628 LNDLMSLGLK
+2628 INDLVAMGLNKDDAKNLIDEPVTRRIDPVTNTVVERPNSLLI
-2638 NDKGEKFSLEDL
+2638 NSRT
-2650 KSFVSEPMVRRVDAA
+2650 SM
-2665 TNQVV
+2665 
-2670 LKPNALLKNAS
+2670 
-2681 TTFPVRINGKEKY
+2681 PVRINGKEKY

-2700 DPRAARMAKEMKN
+2700 DPRATRMAEAMKN
-2713 LDADQLSRILGYTQ
+2713 LDADQLGRVLNYTQ

-2750 RDIQGAI
+2750 RDIQGAV

-2784 AEERLRRAGKPPSK
+2784 AEERRSRAGKPPSK
-2798 DSYAALWR
+2798 DSYAELWR
-2806 EFQEQGG
+2806 EFQEEGG

-2891 AKEQKKNGVRE
+2891 AKEQKKKGM
-2902 ITDQQAASLAKNLTV
+2902 TKQQAASLAKNLTV

-2936 NAAVQGTARMLETL
+2936 NAAVRGTARMYETL
-2950 RGPAGKTIIG
+2950 RGPAGQKIIW
-2960 GGLLIGSAQAMLLAA
+2960 GGLILGSAQAALLAA
-2975 FGFDEDEPPD
+2975 FDFDEDEPPD

-3020 TEWGLSGFKDTHKRV
+3020 TEWTMSGFKDTHKRV

-3053 WSMQTL
+3053 WSIQTL
-3059 TPTVGDPL
+3059 APTVADPL
-3067 VALTENRDWTGKPIA
+3067 VALAENKDWTGKPIA

-3112 LNFATGGTDYT
+3112 LNAATGGTDYT
-3123 PGGFSPTPDQI
+3123 PGGASPTPDQI
-3134 DFLIGQLTGGV
+3134 DYLIGQLTGGV

-3151 AEQSITSQFTGEELP
+3151 AEQTVTSQFTGEELP

-3176 VGDSEGQAAERNR
+3176 IGDSEGQAAERNR

-3210 RIPAR
+3210 RIPTR

>member
-48 PFKMEQESGEA
+48 PFKMGQESGEA

-312 EPEDPIPTTPA
+312 EPEDPISTTPA
-323 GPVDPTLTTPI
+323 GPVDPTLTAPI
-334 TPTPVLEQEAAIAPA
+334 TPTPVLEQEGAIAPEVVPPEVVPPEAIAPEVVPPESIAPA

-381 RFSVRMTDLTT
+381 RFSILMTDLAT

-413 SIGMSTKPIAPVGP
+413 SIGMSVKPIAYIGP
-427 VQAPPAATPPTVAPP
+427 VQAPPQTTPPTIAPPAVTPPEVPAATPPASIEAAPTTSPEVAPAVEPAATP
-442 TVTPPEAAVTPPA
+442 TITPPA
-455 SAPISQEPVIP
+455 DTPIGQEPVIP
-466 TSGFRTEKGSIYSLD
+466 TSGFRTEKGSIYALD
-481 EQGRTSRTKVSEGK
+481 DLGRTSRTKMSEGK

-503 HAALYVKPEDAQSIL
+503 HAALYVTPEDAQSIL
-518 SDMQSGSMDDSA
+518 SDMQSGSMDQGA

-563 VDKNKNQLIGS
+563 IDKNKNQMIGF

-579 TPAVGLSPVEKM
+579 KPAIGLAPVEKL

-604 KIVELFGQAT
+604 KIVELFGQT
-614 PAATPAVEPTV
+614 TPAVKPTI
-625 TPETPPEAPPVSTR
+625 TPETPPETPPASTR
-639 TAQEVQVDVNRTRQ
+639 TEQEVQIDINRIRQ

-659 TAVKKGTVG
+659 TAVTKGTVG
-668 PEFVSPLEA
+668 PEVVSPLEA

-682 ENELSQVKAAPRK
+682 ENELSQVKATPRSAPTPPK
-695 AAPKY
+695 LPETPPPPKKLKFEIDKTPPEIYKEISKLDIPGLAQWAVDNAPNDFAKEVASKIQSRIKDFSSRNINMKGPVILNDTSRVRGYKGKVTYKLTKGGFEFIY
-700 RDSKGN
+700 RLNGLV
-706 TWTGRGLQPAWLKE
+706 RGKE
-720 ALGEGREI
+720 APGHGLDYQTILHELVHAATVIQTVGLKRSDPRIQDLEKLRRQIRTKFKKDLAENKFDQVKQKATINHISYMLTNVDELMAVGLSDGGVQKYLKTVKVSKDFNAFGKLVEIARQILGLPPNTQSALEALASTTDQMLSSPLEKLDADLRESGRFKVSRKSDDEADVEI
-728 DEFAILPQ
+728 DKDIVTINLQEP
-736 LDNKSQDELVG
+736 QDEL
-747 RSEFPLIVPDARRA
+747 F
-761 EIEQEIEDSLK
+761 
-772 KIRSLER
+772 
-779 PTGQDNLFTMLRGKF
+779 
-794 PKGYFKKNK
+794 NK
-803 IDISESLRNRLESDT
+803 EAQI
-818 GRSTLDSVVET
+818 
-829 GNLDRFFPED
+829 
-839 SRIGNLASQRAE
+839 
-851 GTSRDLSRELDVVKD
+851 LSELD
-866 NVETLINKLESND
+866 
-879 PLSEDTNLLM
+879 
-889 IELDLRIQELEKELQ
+889 QELPK
-904 LEDVNQ
+904 
-910 ELSEVAIEERRIAQQ
+910 
-925 IEADAIAEQ
+925 
-934 EGTAASFEG
+934 
-943 QVREPEQPDFELR
+943 
-956 GQTQKELTD
+956 
-965 LERKD
+965 
-970 KTGEAERLRK
+970 
-980 ERETRE
+980 
-986 MVDRERDAF
+986 
-995 TLQPTTQPPLAK
+995 AK
-1007 PAAPTGDLFG
+1007 
-1017 AKPTR
+1017 K
-1022 EEQTAINR
+1022 
-1030 ARQAERRKQTA
+1030 
-1041 ASKQQ
+1041 
-1046 PKNIYKTTDGYTFFE
+1046 
-1061 LSDGSIVDNIDPE
+1061 
-1074 KVDLSWP
+1074 
-1081 SVKEFLSDMDG
+1081 
-1092 SAWKFGDE
+1092 
-1100 VGLRRAFVKT
+1100 
-1110 GLDPDDKKLIEK
+1110 
-1122 LNRFDTDFVS
+1122 
-1132 ITNFYRARR
+1132 
-1141 EQLISAKRKSEIKLV
+1141 
-1156 SSRREA
+1156 
-1162 EKGKV
+1162 
-1167 REQLKLFE
+1167 
-1175 QEPISANEDNRAG
+1175 
-1188 QAARRDAV
+1188 
-1196 STVDDLQSTN
+1196 
-1206 NPLAMAL
+1206 
-1213 SKDYA
+1213 
-1218 ARQRVT
+1218 
-1224 LVGQSVKSYDD
+1224 
-1235 LAILSQVYRH
+1235 
-1245 PSFESVRM
+1245 
-1253 FFVNDAGEVVSQLGV
+1253 
-1268 TSRLPGSSAAIMGKD
+1268 
-1283 GEEYVSK
+1283 
-1290 VQTAAQKSGAT
+1290 
-1301 GVWMLHNHPSGN
+1301 
-1313 VTPSNADEI
+1313 
-1322 LTRLFVQRFNKL
+1322 
-1334 DYKGHVIIDTNQYSV
+1334 
-1349 ISPTGSII
+1349 
-1357 NISKDMSQ
+1357 
-1365 KDLVAYRPETYKQIL
+1365 
-1380 EPITIAKR
+1380 
-1388 VDENPQSMVIIALNN
+1388 
-1403 DAKVTGITTIDNDFF
+1403 
-1418 KRKTDS
+1418 
-1424 QIRRAFYKLAISNF
+1424 
-1438 SSRLLVATRDLDA
+1438 
-1451 LDKVAGMVQDG
+1451 
-1462 ILIEPNGKFKG
+1462 
-1473 LTEIYTRR
+1473 
-1481 SKFLFPISRPGVVTT
+1481 
-1496 DSSKLFDFL
+1496 
-1505 RIPKGKPRGAE
+1505 
-1516 YLTWPDIRVLLEK
+1516 
-1529 DADQMTFQEPQVE
+1529 
-1542 LFGEDSKE
+1542 
-1550 GPKVEVK
+1550 K
-1557 LPPGRSSELADLAQ
+1557 LPPGRSPELTAIAELLREG
-1571 KIQTG
+1571 KITKQ
-1576 EATREQYDAAVNK
+1576 EFDAAVNK
-1589 HAPIYVFTSAKQP
+1589 YRPIPLYAEPLEP
-1602 ATTKQMTDALNVVQR
+1602 ATDKQVVDALSSDKKPAANID
-1617 EKVNAEIPDGTKIG
+1617 IPTGTKVG
-1631 SRLDIDAKRKYGVA
+1631 LRLDIPAWNNHKTFVVSIHEGRAKITSASPGKVIGYRSVA
-1645 IAAMHE
+1645 IA
-1651 AKPKITSPA
+1651 
-1660 AGKALS
+1660 
-1666 YRSTVVLKNVE
+1666 KNVT
-1677 FGIGKQE
+1677 FGLGNQRKA
-1684 NSLDIAAGKKKNSLQ
+1684 LDIAAGGAKDALQ
-1699 TMEGTL
+1699 TMEGEY
-1705 VNMSPEEA
+1705 VNISPADALEMAKKA
-1713 FKRAEKAM
+1713 FKDDR
-1721 KDSDYVQVGFDP
+1721 YIQLGFDP
-1733 IRHSYF
+1733 TRHSYF
-1739 YDRVTTIPVLAA
+1739 YDRKTTKPVVKA
-1751 DEVIQIGD
+1751 DAILQIGN
-1759 MVLAKNP
+1759 MILARGVEYGE
-1766 KFGRKDHFLYNIG
+1766 KFSESFLYNI
-1779 DAQGEMFSNQENK
+1779 DAPQSNLFSNQENK

-2093 DIDAEYTP
+2093 AIDAEYTP

-2351 NVFGQPLPQASWG
+2351 NVFGQPLPEASWG

-3020 TEWGLSGFKDTHKRV
+3020 TEWTMSGFKDTHKRV

-3053 WSMQTL
+3053 WSIQTL
-3059 TPTVGDPL
+3059 APTVADPL
-3067 VALTENRDWTGKPIA
+3067 VALAENKDWTGKPIA

-3112 LNFATGGTDYT
+3112 LNAATGGTDYT
-3123 PGGFSPTPDQI
+3123 PGGASPTPDQI
-3134 DFLIGQLTGGV
+3134 DYLIGQLTGGV

>member
-312 EPEDPIPTTPA
+312 EPEDPISTTPA
-323 GPVDPTLTTPI
+323 GPVDPTLTAPI
-334 TPTPVLEQEAAIAPA
+334 TPTPVLEQEGAIAPEVAPPEVVPPEAIAPEVVPPESIAPA

-381 RFSVRMTDLTT
+381 RFSILMTDLAT

-413 SIGMSTKPIAPVGP
+413 SIGMSVKPIAYIGP
-427 VQAPPAATPPTVAPP
+427 VQAPPQTTPPTIAPPAVTPPEVPAATPPASIEAAPTTSPEVAPAVEPAATP
-442 TVTPPEAAVTPPA
+442 TITPPA
-455 SAPISQEPVIP
+455 DTPIGQEPVIP
-466 TSGFRTEKGSIYSLD
+466 TSGFRTEKGSIYALD
-481 EQGRTSRTKVSEGK
+481 DLGRTSRTKMSEGK

-503 HAALYVKPEDAQSIL
+503 HAALYVTPEDAQSIL
-518 SDMQSGSMDDSA
+518 SDMQSGSMDQGA

-563 VDKNKNQLIGS
+563 IDKNKNQMIGF

-579 TPAVGLSPVEKM
+579 KPAIGLAPVEKL

-604 KIVELFGQAT
+604 KIVELFGQT
-614 PAATPAVEPTV
+614 TPAVKPTI
-625 TPETPPEAPPVSTR
+625 TPETPPETPPASTR
-639 TAQEVQVDVNRTRQ
+639 TEQEVQIDINRIRQ

-659 TAVKKGTVG
+659 TAVTKGTVG
-668 PEFVSPLEA
+668 PEVVSPLEA

-682 ENELSQVKAAPRK
+682 ENELSQVKATPRSAPTPPK
-695 AAPKY
+695 LPETPPPPKKLKFEIDKTPPEIYKEISKLDIPGLAQWAVDNAPNDFAKEVASKIQSRIKDFSSRNINMKGPVILNDTSRVRGYKGKVTYKLTKGGFEFIY
-700 RDSKGN
+700 RLNGLV
-706 TWTGRGLQPAWLKE
+706 RGKE
-720 ALGEGREI
+720 APGHGLDYQTILHELVHAATVIQTVGLKRSDPRIQDLEKLRRQIRTKFKKDLAENKFDQVKQKATINHISYMLTNVDELMAVGLSDGGVQKYLKTVKVSKDFNAFGKLVEIARQILGLPPNTQSALEALASTTDQMLSSPLEKLDADLRESGRFKVSRKSDDEADVEI
-728 DEFAILPQ
+728 DKDIVTINLQEP
-736 LDNKSQDELVG
+736 QDEL
-747 RSEFPLIVPDARRA
+747 F
-761 EIEQEIEDSLK
+761 
-772 KIRSLER
+772 
-779 PTGQDNLFTMLRGKF
+779 
-794 PKGYFKKNK
+794 NK
-803 IDISESLRNRLESDT
+803 EAQI
-818 GRSTLDSVVET
+818 
-829 GNLDRFFPED
+829 
-839 SRIGNLASQRAE
+839 
-851 GTSRDLSRELDVVKD
+851 LSELD
-866 NVETLINKLESND
+866 
-879 PLSEDTNLLM
+879 
-889 IELDLRIQELEKELQ
+889 QELPK
-904 LEDVNQ
+904 
-910 ELSEVAIEERRIAQQ
+910 
-925 IEADAIAEQ
+925 
-934 EGTAASFEG
+934 
-943 QVREPEQPDFELR
+943 
-956 GQTQKELTD
+956 
-965 LERKD
+965 
-970 KTGEAERLRK
+970 
-980 ERETRE
+980 
-986 MVDRERDAF
+986 
-995 TLQPTTQPPLAK
+995 AK
-1007 PAAPTGDLFG
+1007 
-1017 AKPTR
+1017 K
-1022 EEQTAINR
+1022 
-1030 ARQAERRKQTA
+1030 
-1041 ASKQQ
+1041 
-1046 PKNIYKTTDGYTFFE
+1046 
-1061 LSDGSIVDNIDPE
+1061 
-1074 KVDLSWP
+1074 
-1081 SVKEFLSDMDG
+1081 
-1092 SAWKFGDE
+1092 
-1100 VGLRRAFVKT
+1100 
-1110 GLDPDDKKLIEK
+1110 
-1122 LNRFDTDFVS
+1122 
-1132 ITNFYRARR
+1132 
-1141 EQLISAKRKSEIKLV
+1141 
-1156 SSRREA
+1156 
-1162 EKGKV
+1162 
-1167 REQLKLFE
+1167 
-1175 QEPISANEDNRAG
+1175 
-1188 QAARRDAV
+1188 
-1196 STVDDLQSTN
+1196 
-1206 NPLAMAL
+1206 
-1213 SKDYA
+1213 
-1218 ARQRVT
+1218 
-1224 LVGQSVKSYDD
+1224 
-1235 LAILSQVYRH
+1235 
-1245 PSFESVRM
+1245 
-1253 FFVNDAGEVVSQLGV
+1253 
-1268 TSRLPGSSAAIMGKD
+1268 
-1283 GEEYVSK
+1283 
-1290 VQTAAQKSGAT
+1290 
-1301 GVWMLHNHPSGN
+1301 
-1313 VTPSNADEI
+1313 
-1322 LTRLFVQRFNKL
+1322 
-1334 DYKGHVIIDTNQYSV
+1334 
-1349 ISPTGSII
+1349 
-1357 NISKDMSQ
+1357 
-1365 KDLVAYRPETYKQIL
+1365 
-1380 EPITIAKR
+1380 
-1388 VDENPQSMVIIALNN
+1388 
-1403 DAKVTGITTIDNDFF
+1403 
-1418 KRKTDS
+1418 
-1424 QIRRAFYKLAISNF
+1424 
-1438 SSRLLVATRDLDA
+1438 
-1451 LDKVAGMVQDG
+1451 
-1462 ILIEPNGKFKG
+1462 
-1473 LTEIYTRR
+1473 
-1481 SKFLFPISRPGVVTT
+1481 
-1496 DSSKLFDFL
+1496 
-1505 RIPKGKPRGAE
+1505 
-1516 YLTWPDIRVLLEK
+1516 
-1529 DADQMTFQEPQVE
+1529 
-1542 LFGEDSKE
+1542 
-1550 GPKVEVK
+1550 K
-1557 LPPGRSSELADLAQ
+1557 LPPGRSPELTAIAELLREG
-1571 KIQTG
+1571 KITKQ
-1576 EATREQYDAAVNK
+1576 EFDAAVNK
-1589 HAPIYVFTSAKQP
+1589 YRPIPLYAEPLEP
-1602 ATTKQMTDALNVVQR
+1602 ATDKQVVDALSSDKKPAANID
-1617 EKVNAEIPDGTKIG
+1617 IPTGTKVG
-1631 SRLDIDAKRKYGVA
+1631 LRLDIPAWNNHKTFVVSIHEGRAKITSASPGKVIGYRSVA
-1645 IAAMHE
+1645 IA
-1651 AKPKITSPA
+1651 
-1660 AGKALS
+1660 
-1666 YRSTVVLKNVE
+1666 KNVT
-1677 FGIGKQE
+1677 FGLGNQRKA
-1684 NSLDIAAGKKKNSLQ
+1684 LDIAAGGAKDALQ
-1699 TMEGTL
+1699 TMEGEY
-1705 VNMSPEEA
+1705 VNISPADAIEMAKKA
-1713 FKRAEKAM
+1713 FKDDR
-1721 KDSDYVQVGFDP
+1721 YIQLGFDP
-1733 IRHSYF
+1733 TRHSYF
-1739 YDRVTTIPVLAA
+1739 YDRKTTKPVVKA
-1751 DEVIQIGD
+1751 DAILQIGN
-1759 MVLAKNP
+1759 MILARGVEYGE
-1766 KFGRKDHFLYNIG
+1766 KFSESFLYNI
-1779 DAQGEMFSNQENK
+1779 DAPQSNLFSNQENK

-2093 DIDAEYTP
+2093 AIDAEYTP

-2182 VERPGTVR
+2182 VERPSTVR
-2190 HELMHSLEQMMTA
+2190 HELTHSLEQMMTA

-2364 RPDDSKIDNI
+2364 RPDDSKKDDFVYIFA
-2374 IYTLQDKQIDTKRVV
+2374 DKQVDTKKVLQ
-2389 ESIKKSG
+2389 SIRKAG
-2396 KEIADKW
+2396 KQIIDKW
-2403 NPYLQEEL
+2403 NPYLLEEL
-2411 YHGRT
+2411 FHGRT
-2416 ATQTKDFLDKELAP
+2416 ATRIKKFLKEGLEP
-2430 LMKELRDRD
+2430 LIKEIGDRG
-2439 LTMEVVEEYLH
+2439 LNIEIVEEYLH
-2450 NRHAKARNEF
+2450 NRHAKARNDF

-2494 LEAVAKLV
+2494 LEAVAKMV

-2507 KTQEVIVSTGQES
+2507 GTQEVLVKTGQES
-2520 QETVDAWKKAL
+2520 QETIDAWKKAL
-2531 TNYVPL
+2531 PNYVPL

-2572 KVVDILANLAAQR
+2572 NVVDILANLAAQR

-2602 GLVASNP
+2602 GLVVSNP

-2638 NDKGEKFSLEDL
+2638 NDKGEKFSAEDL
-2650 KSFVSEPMVRRVDAA
+2650 KSFVSEPMVRRVDEA

-2700 DPRAARMAKEMKN
+2700 DPRATRMAKAMKN
-2713 LDADQLSRILGYTQ
+2713 LDADQLGRVLNYTQ

-2750 RDIQGAI
+2750 RDIQGAV

-2784 AEERLRRAGKPPSK
+2784 AEERRSRAGKPPSK
-2798 DSYAALWR
+2798 DSYAELWR
-2806 EFQEQGG
+2806 EFQEMGG

-2891 AKEQKKNGVRE
+2891 AKEQKKNGVRT
-2902 ITDQQAASLAKNLTV
+2902 ITDEQAASLAKNLTV

-2936 NAAVQGTARMLETL
+2936 NAAVRGTARMYETL
-2950 RGPAGKTIIG
+2950 RGPAGQKIIW
-2960 GGLLIGSAQAMLLAA
+2960 GGLILGSAQAALLAA
-2975 FGFDEDEPPD
+2975 FDFDEDEPPD

-3020 TEWGLSGFKDTHKRV
+3020 TEWTMSGFKDTHKRV

-3053 WSMQTL
+3053 WSIQTL
-3059 TPTVGDPL
+3059 APTVADPL
-3067 VALTENRDWTGKPIA
+3067 VALAENKDWTGKPIA

-3112 LNFATGGTDYT
+3112 LNAATGGTDYT
-3123 PGGFSPTPDQI
+3123 PGGASPTPDQI
-3134 DFLIGQLTGGV
+3134 DYLIGQLTGGV

-3151 AEQSITSQFTGEELP
+3151 AEQTVTSQFTGEELP

-3176 VGDSEGQAAERNR
+3176 IGDSEGQAAERNR

-3210 RIPAR
+3210 RIPTR

>member
-1 MQRAVNPQTGEVL
+1 MQRAVNPKTGEVL

-48 PFKMEQESGEA
+48 PFKMGQESGEA

-312 EPEDPIPTTPA
+312 EPEDPISTTPA
-323 GPVDPTLTTPI
+323 GPVDPTLTAPI
-334 TPTPVLEQEAAIAPA
+334 TPTPVLEQEGAIAPEVVPPEVVPPEAIAPEVVPPESIAPA

-381 RFSVRMTDLTT
+381 RFSILMTDLAT

-413 SIGMSTKPIAPVGP
+413 SIGMSVKPIAYIGP
-427 VQAPPAATPPTVAPP
+427 VQAPPQTTPPTIAPPAVTPPEVPAATPPASIEAAPTTSPEVAPAVEPAATP
-442 TVTPPEAAVTPPA
+442 TITPPA
-455 SAPISQEPVIP
+455 DTPIGQEPVIP
-466 TSGFRTEKGSIYSLD
+466 TSGFRTEKGSIYALD
-481 EQGRTSRTKVSEGK
+481 DLGRTSRTKMSEGK

-503 HAALYVKPEDAQSIL
+503 HAALYVTPEDAQSIL
-518 SDMQSGSMDDSA
+518 SDMQSGSMDQGA

-563 VDKNKNQLIGS
+563 IDKNKNQMIGF

-579 TPAVGLSPVEKM
+579 KPAIGLAPVEKL

-604 KIVELFGQAT
+604 KIVELFGQT
-614 PAATPAVEPTV
+614 TPAVKPTI
-625 TPETPPEAPPVSTR
+625 TPETPPETPPASTR
-639 TAQEVQVDVNRTRQ
+639 TEQEVQIDINRIRQ

-659 TAVKKGTVG
+659 TAVTKGTVG
-668 PEFVSPLEA
+668 PEVVSPLEA

-682 ENELSQVKAAPRK
+682 ENELSQVKATPRSAPTPPK
-695 AAPKY
+695 LPETPPPPKKLKFEIDKTPPEIYKEISKLDIPGLAQWAVDNAPNDFAKEVASKIQSRIKDFSSRNINMKGPVILNDTSRVRGYKGKVTYKLTKGGFEFIY
-700 RDSKGN
+700 RLNGLV
-706 TWTGRGLQPAWLKE
+706 RGKE
-720 ALGEGREI
+720 APGHGLDYQTILHELVHAATVIQTVGLKRSDPRIQDLEKLRRQIRTKFKKDLAENKFDQVKQKATINHISYMLTNVDELMAVGLSDGGVQKYLKTVKVSKDFNAFGKLVEIARQILGLPPNTQSALEALASTTDQMLSSPLEKLDADLRESGRFKVSRKSDDEADVEI
-728 DEFAILPQ
+728 DKDIVTINLQEP
-736 LDNKSQDELVG
+736 QDEL
-747 RSEFPLIVPDARRA
+747 F
-761 EIEQEIEDSLK
+761 
-772 KIRSLER
+772 
-779 PTGQDNLFTMLRGKF
+779 
-794 PKGYFKKNK
+794 NK
-803 IDISESLRNRLESDT
+803 EAQI
-818 GRSTLDSVVET
+818 
-829 GNLDRFFPED
+829 
-839 SRIGNLASQRAE
+839 
-851 GTSRDLSRELDVVKD
+851 LSELD
-866 NVETLINKLESND
+866 
-879 PLSEDTNLLM
+879 
-889 IELDLRIQELEKELQ
+889 QELPK
-904 LEDVNQ
+904 
-910 ELSEVAIEERRIAQQ
+910 
-925 IEADAIAEQ
+925 
-934 EGTAASFEG
+934 
-943 QVREPEQPDFELR
+943 
-956 GQTQKELTD
+956 
-965 LERKD
+965 
-970 KTGEAERLRK
+970 
-980 ERETRE
+980 
-986 MVDRERDAF
+986 
-995 TLQPTTQPPLAK
+995 AK
-1007 PAAPTGDLFG
+1007 
-1017 AKPTR
+1017 K
-1022 EEQTAINR
+1022 
-1030 ARQAERRKQTA
+1030 
-1041 ASKQQ
+1041 
-1046 PKNIYKTTDGYTFFE
+1046 
-1061 LSDGSIVDNIDPE
+1061 
-1074 KVDLSWP
+1074 
-1081 SVKEFLSDMDG
+1081 
-1092 SAWKFGDE
+1092 
-1100 VGLRRAFVKT
+1100 
-1110 GLDPDDKKLIEK
+1110 
-1122 LNRFDTDFVS
+1122 
-1132 ITNFYRARR
+1132 
-1141 EQLISAKRKSEIKLV
+1141 
-1156 SSRREA
+1156 
-1162 EKGKV
+1162 
-1167 REQLKLFE
+1167 
-1175 QEPISANEDNRAG
+1175 
-1188 QAARRDAV
+1188 
-1196 STVDDLQSTN
+1196 
-1206 NPLAMAL
+1206 
-1213 SKDYA
+1213 
-1218 ARQRVT
+1218 
-1224 LVGQSVKSYDD
+1224 
-1235 LAILSQVYRH
+1235 
-1245 PSFESVRM
+1245 
-1253 FFVNDAGEVVSQLGV
+1253 
-1268 TSRLPGSSAAIMGKD
+1268 
-1283 GEEYVSK
+1283 
-1290 VQTAAQKSGAT
+1290 
-1301 GVWMLHNHPSGN
+1301 
-1313 VTPSNADEI
+1313 
-1322 LTRLFVQRFNKL
+1322 
-1334 DYKGHVIIDTNQYSV
+1334 
-1349 ISPTGSII
+1349 
-1357 NISKDMSQ
+1357 
-1365 KDLVAYRPETYKQIL
+1365 
-1380 EPITIAKR
+1380 
-1388 VDENPQSMVIIALNN
+1388 
-1403 DAKVTGITTIDNDFF
+1403 
-1418 KRKTDS
+1418 
-1424 QIRRAFYKLAISNF
+1424 
-1438 SSRLLVATRDLDA
+1438 
-1451 LDKVAGMVQDG
+1451 
-1462 ILIEPNGKFKG
+1462 
-1473 LTEIYTRR
+1473 
-1481 SKFLFPISRPGVVTT
+1481 
-1496 DSSKLFDFL
+1496 
-1505 RIPKGKPRGAE
+1505 
-1516 YLTWPDIRVLLEK
+1516 
-1529 DADQMTFQEPQVE
+1529 
-1542 LFGEDSKE
+1542 
-1550 GPKVEVK
+1550 K
-1557 LPPGRSSELADLAQ
+1557 LPPGRSPELTAIAELLREG
-1571 KIQTG
+1571 KITKQ
-1576 EATREQYDAAVNK
+1576 EFDAAVNK
-1589 HAPIYVFTSAKQP
+1589 YRPIPLYAEPLEP
-1602 ATTKQMTDALNVVQR
+1602 ATDKQVVDALSSDKKPAANID
-1617 EKVNAEIPDGTKIG
+1617 IPTGTKVG
-1631 SRLDIDAKRKYGVA
+1631 LRLDIPAWNNHKTFVVSIHEGRAKITSASPGKVIGYRSVA
-1645 IAAMHE
+1645 IA
-1651 AKPKITSPA
+1651 
-1660 AGKALS
+1660 
-1666 YRSTVVLKNVE
+1666 KNVT
-1677 FGIGKQE
+1677 FGLGNQRKA
-1684 NSLDIAAGKKKNSLQ
+1684 LDIAAGGAKDALQ
-1699 TMEGTL
+1699 TMEGEY
-1705 VNMSPEEA
+1705 VNISPADALEMAKKA
-1713 FKRAEKAM
+1713 FKDDR
-1721 KDSDYVQVGFDP
+1721 YIQLGFDP
-1733 IRHSYF
+1733 TRHSYF
-1739 YDRVTTIPVLAA
+1739 YDRKTTKPVVKA
-1751 DEVIQIGD
+1751 DAILQIGN
-1759 MVLAKNP
+1759 MILARGVEYGE
-1766 KFGRKDHFLYNIG
+1766 KFSESFLYNI
-1779 DAQGEMFSNQENK
+1779 DAPQSNLFSNQENK

-2430 LMKELRDRD
+2430 LMKELRDRG
-2439 LTMEVVEEYLH
+2439 LNIEIVEKYLH
-2450 NRHAKARNEF
+2450 NRHAKARNDF

-2475 LTADAQAY
+2475 KTAAAQAY
-2483 LDGLDPKQKRN
+2483 LDGLNPKQKRN
-2494 LEAVAKLV
+2494 LEAVAKMV

-2507 KTQEVIVSTGQES
+2507 GTQEVLVKTGQES
-2520 QETVDAWKKAL
+2520 QETIDAWKKAL

-2602 GLVASNP
+2602 GLVVSNP

-2617 DPEAIKNPQEA
+2617 DPDAIKNPQEA
-2628 LNDLMSLGLK
+2628 H
-2638 NDKGEKFSLEDL
+2638 
-2650 KSFVSEPMVRRVDAA
+2650 
-2665 TNQVV
+2665 Q
-2670 LKPNALLKNAS
+2670 
-2681 TTFPVRINGKEKY
+2681 
-2694 IIFNAN
+2694 
-2700 DPRAARMAKEMKN
+2700 
-2713 LDADQLSRILGYTQ
+2713 
-2727 QITQYFAKI
+2727 
-2736 NTQYNPIFGVINFA
+2736 
-2750 RDIQGAI
+2750 
-2757 LQLSTTPLRYKK
+2757 
-2769 KEVLSGV
+2769 
-2776 LGALRGIY
+2776 
-2784 AEERLRRAGKPPSK
+2784 
-2798 DSYAALWR
+2798 
-2806 EFQEQGG
+2806 
-2813 QTGFRD
+2813 
-2819 QFSRMQDRADALQ
+2819 
-2832 AILDPSSWTKSPLG
+2832 
-2846 KVFTAGGTLKVP
+2846 
-2858 LETARKIA
+2858 
-2866 APVFDWLSDYN
+2866 
-2877 QTMENAVRLSAYKV
+2877 
-2891 AKEQKKNGVRE
+2891 
-2902 ITDQQAASLAKNLTV
+2902 
-2917 NFNRKGQIGR
+2917 
-2927 QAGALYAFF
+2927 
-2936 NAAVQGTARMLETL
+2936 
-2950 RGPAGKTIIG
+2950 
-2960 GGLLIGSAQAMLLAA
+2960 
-2975 FGFDEDEPPD
+2975 
-2985 FVKERNIV
+2985 
-2993 IPTGG
+2993 
-2998 GKYITVPMPLG
+2998 
-3009 YNVIPNTSRIL
+3009 
-3020 TEWGLSGFKDTHKRV
+3020 
-3035 AQITGAA
+3035 
-3042 LDMFNPIGNAG
+3042 
-3053 WSMQTL
+3053 
-3059 TPTVGDPL
+3059 
-3067 VALTENRDWTGKPIA
+3067 
-3082 KEDISNLDPTPGYSR
+3082 
-3097 SKETASYISKAMAKF
+3097 
-3112 LNFATGGTDYT
+3112 
-3123 PGGFSPTPDQI
+3123 
-3134 DFLIGQLTGGV
+3134 
-3145 GRELLK
+3145 
-3151 AEQSITSQFTGEELP
+3151 
-3166 IYKVPLVGRF
+3166 
-3176 VGDSEGQAAERNR
+3176 
-3189 FYNNIILLNKHE
+3189 
-3201 REIKGRQKD
+3201 
-3210 RIPAR
+3210 
-3215 DYLMEY
+3215 
-3221 PEARLYSY
+3221 
-3229 ANQVERNIRTLR
+3229 
-3241 KRRDALI
+3241 
-3248 EQDAPKERVKQVEN
+3248 
-3262 QMTVQ
+3262 
-3267 MKRFNERVKS
+3267 
-3277 AQE
+3277 

>member
-312 EPEDPIPTTPA
+312 EPEDPISTTPA
-323 GPVDPTLTTPI
+323 GPVDPTLTAPI
-334 TPTPVLEQEAAIAPA
+334 TPTPVLEQEGAIAPEVVPPEVVPPEAIAPEVVPPESIAPA

-381 RFSVRMTDLTT
+381 RFSILMTDLAT

-413 SIGMSTKPIAPVGP
+413 SIGMSVKPIAYIGP
-427 VQAPPAATPPTVAPP
+427 VQAPPQTTPPTIAPPAVTPPEVPAATPPASIEAAPTTSPEVAPAVEPAATP
-442 TVTPPEAAVTPPA
+442 TITPPSDTP
-455 SAPISQEPVIP
+455 IGQEPVIP
-466 TSGFRTEKGSIYSLD
+466 TSGFRTEKGSIYALD
-481 EQGRTSRTKVSEGK
+481 DLGRTSRTKMSEGK

-503 HAALYVKPEDAQSIL
+503 HAALYVTPEDAQSIL
-518 SDMQSGSMDDSA
+518 SDMQSGSMDQGA

-563 VDKNKNQLIGS
+563 IDKNKNQMIGF

-579 TPAVGLSPVEKM
+579 KPAIGLAPVEKL

-604 KIVELFGQAT
+604 KIVELFGQT
-614 PAATPAVEPTV
+614 TPAVKPTI
-625 TPETPPEAPPVSTR
+625 TPETPPETPPASTR
-639 TAQEVQVDVNRTRQ
+639 TEQEVQIDINRIRQ

-659 TAVKKGTVG
+659 TAVTKGTVG
-668 PEFVSPLEA
+668 PEVVSPLEA

-682 ENELSQVKAAPRK
+682 ENELSQVKATPRSAPTPPK
-695 AAPKY
+695 LPETPPPPKKLKFEIDKTPPEIYKEISKLDIPGLAQWAVDNAPNDFAKEVASKIQSRIKDFSSRNINMKGPVILNDTSRVRGYKGKVTYKLTKGGFEFIY
-700 RDSKGN
+700 RLNGLV
-706 TWTGRGLQPAWLKE
+706 RGKE
-720 ALGEGREI
+720 APGHGLDYQTILHELVHAATVIQTVGLKRSDPRIQDLEKLRRQIRTKFKKDLAENKFDQVKQKATINHISYMLTNVDELMAVGLSDGGVQKYLKTVKVSKDFNAFGKLVEIARQILGLPPNTQSALEALASTTDQMLSSPLEKLDADLRESGRFKVSRKSDDEADVEI
-728 DEFAILPQ
+728 DKDIVTINLQEP
-736 LDNKSQDELVG
+736 QDEL
-747 RSEFPLIVPDARRA
+747 F
-761 EIEQEIEDSLK
+761 
-772 KIRSLER
+772 
-779 PTGQDNLFTMLRGKF
+779 
-794 PKGYFKKNK
+794 NK
-803 IDISESLRNRLESDT
+803 EAQI
-818 GRSTLDSVVET
+818 
-829 GNLDRFFPED
+829 
-839 SRIGNLASQRAE
+839 
-851 GTSRDLSRELDVVKD
+851 LSELD
-866 NVETLINKLESND
+866 
-879 PLSEDTNLLM
+879 
-889 IELDLRIQELEKELQ
+889 QELPK
-904 LEDVNQ
+904 
-910 ELSEVAIEERRIAQQ
+910 
-925 IEADAIAEQ
+925 
-934 EGTAASFEG
+934 
-943 QVREPEQPDFELR
+943 
-956 GQTQKELTD
+956 
-965 LERKD
+965 
-970 KTGEAERLRK
+970 
-980 ERETRE
+980 
-986 MVDRERDAF
+986 
-995 TLQPTTQPPLAK
+995 AK
-1007 PAAPTGDLFG
+1007 
-1017 AKPTR
+1017 K
-1022 EEQTAINR
+1022 
-1030 ARQAERRKQTA
+1030 
-1041 ASKQQ
+1041 
-1046 PKNIYKTTDGYTFFE
+1046 
-1061 LSDGSIVDNIDPE
+1061 
-1074 KVDLSWP
+1074 
-1081 SVKEFLSDMDG
+1081 
-1092 SAWKFGDE
+1092 
-1100 VGLRRAFVKT
+1100 
-1110 GLDPDDKKLIEK
+1110 
-1122 LNRFDTDFVS
+1122 
-1132 ITNFYRARR
+1132 
-1141 EQLISAKRKSEIKLV
+1141 
-1156 SSRREA
+1156 
-1162 EKGKV
+1162 
-1167 REQLKLFE
+1167 
-1175 QEPISANEDNRAG
+1175 
-1188 QAARRDAV
+1188 
-1196 STVDDLQSTN
+1196 
-1206 NPLAMAL
+1206 
-1213 SKDYA
+1213 
-1218 ARQRVT
+1218 
-1224 LVGQSVKSYDD
+1224 
-1235 LAILSQVYRH
+1235 
-1245 PSFESVRM
+1245 
-1253 FFVNDAGEVVSQLGV
+1253 
-1268 TSRLPGSSAAIMGKD
+1268 
-1283 GEEYVSK
+1283 
-1290 VQTAAQKSGAT
+1290 
-1301 GVWMLHNHPSGN
+1301 
-1313 VTPSNADEI
+1313 
-1322 LTRLFVQRFNKL
+1322 
-1334 DYKGHVIIDTNQYSV
+1334 
-1349 ISPTGSII
+1349 
-1357 NISKDMSQ
+1357 
-1365 KDLVAYRPETYKQIL
+1365 
-1380 EPITIAKR
+1380 
-1388 VDENPQSMVIIALNN
+1388 
-1403 DAKVTGITTIDNDFF
+1403 
-1418 KRKTDS
+1418 
-1424 QIRRAFYKLAISNF
+1424 
-1438 SSRLLVATRDLDA
+1438 
-1451 LDKVAGMVQDG
+1451 
-1462 ILIEPNGKFKG
+1462 
-1473 LTEIYTRR
+1473 
-1481 SKFLFPISRPGVVTT
+1481 
-1496 DSSKLFDFL
+1496 
-1505 RIPKGKPRGAE
+1505 
-1516 YLTWPDIRVLLEK
+1516 
-1529 DADQMTFQEPQVE
+1529 
-1542 LFGEDSKE
+1542 
-1550 GPKVEVK
+1550 K
-1557 LPPGRSSELADLAQ
+1557 LPPGRSPELTAIAELLREG
-1571 KIQTG
+1571 KITKQ
-1576 EATREQYDAAVNK
+1576 EFDAAVNK
-1589 HAPIYVFTSAKQP
+1589 YRPIPLYAEPLEP
-1602 ATTKQMTDALNVVQR
+1602 ATDKQVVDALSSDKKPAANID
-1617 EKVNAEIPDGTKIG
+1617 IPTGTKVG
-1631 SRLDIDAKRKYGVA
+1631 LRLDIPAWNNHKTFVVSIHEGRAKITSASPGKVIGYRSVA
-1645 IAAMHE
+1645 IA
-1651 AKPKITSPA
+1651 
-1660 AGKALS
+1660 
-1666 YRSTVVLKNVE
+1666 KNVT
-1677 FGIGKQE
+1677 FGLGNQRKA
-1684 NSLDIAAGKKKNSLQ
+1684 LDIAAGGAKDALQ
-1699 TMEGTL
+1699 TMEGEY
-1705 VNMSPEEA
+1705 VNISPADAIEMAKKA
-1713 FKRAEKAM
+1713 FKDDR
-1721 KDSDYVQVGFDP
+1721 YIQLGFDP
-1733 IRHSYF
+1733 TRHSYF
-1739 YDRVTTIPVLAA
+1739 YDRKTTKPVVKA
-1751 DEVIQIGD
+1751 DAILQIGN
-1759 MVLAKNP
+1759 MILARGVEYGE
-1766 KFGRKDHFLYNIG
+1766 KFSESFLYNI
-1779 DAQGEMFSNQENK
+1779 DAPQSNLFSNQENK

-1953 EYVNIS
+1953 EYVNIN

-2093 DIDAEYTP
+2093 AIDAEYTP

-2147 KTPKTGQVL
+2147 RTPKDGTREIG
-2156 KNEGFSEMGSFNV
+2156 NFNP
-2169 FERIVTLWNGTGG
+2169 FERIVTLWNGTRG
-2182 VERPGTVR
+2182 VEKPSTIR
-2190 HELMHSLEQMMTA
+2190 HELTHSLEQMMTA
-2203 AQRKVLVEEYIK
+2203 IQRKLLVDAWSK
-2215 DFKKASKKNTDAQS
+2215 DFEKAVKKNTDAPS
-2229 QLYFKKVLD
+2229 RLYFKKVLQ

-2253 AMPSYDFY
+2253 AMPSYEFY
-2261 QYINPSEYWA
+2261 QYMSPSEYWA

-2278 ASKLGTAWGRF
+2278 ASKLGTAWSRF
-2289 VTAIKKYLEA
+2289 VAAIKKYVEA

-2305 FNNRYA
+2305 FNNKYA
-2311 VHKIFDQLMSDKP
+2311 IHKTFDQLMRDKP
-2324 KRMSF
+2324 TRMST
-2329 DVLTDFVGNTGARPV
+2329 DSLIDFVASAGARPL

-2351 NVFGQPLPQASWG
+2351 NIFGQPLPEASWG
-2364 RPDDSKIDNI
+2364 RPDDSKKDDFVYIFA
-2374 IYTLQDKQIDTKRVV
+2374 DKQVDTKKVLQ
-2389 ESIKKSG
+2389 SIRKAG
-2396 KEIADKW
+2396 KQIIDKW
-2403 NPYLQEEL
+2403 NPYLLEEL
-2411 YHGRT
+2411 FHGRT
-2416 ATQTKDFLDKELAP
+2416 ATRIKKFLKEGLEP
-2430 LMKELRDRD
+2430 LIKEIGDRG
-2439 LTMEVVEEYLH
+2439 LNIEIVEEYLH
-2450 NRHAKARNEF
+2450 NRHAKARNDF

-2494 LEAVAKLV
+2494 LEAVAKMV

-2507 KTQEVIVSTGQES
+2507 GTQEVLVKTGQES
-2520 QETVDAWKKAL
+2520 QETIDAWKKAL
-2531 TNYVPL
+2531 PNYVPL

-2572 KVVDILANLAAQR
+2572 NVVDILANLAAQR

-2602 GLVASNP
+2602 GLVVSNP

-2638 NDKGEKFSLEDL
+2638 NDKGEKFSAEDL
-2650 KSFVSEPMVRRVDAA
+2650 KSFVSEPMVRRVDEA

-2700 DPRAARMAKEMKN
+2700 DPRATRMAKAMKN
-2713 LDADQLSRILGYTQ
+2713 LDADQLGRVLNYTQ

-2750 RDIQGAI
+2750 RDIQGAV

-2784 AEERLRRAGKPPSK
+2784 AEERRSRAGKPPSK
-2798 DSYAALWR
+2798 DSYAELWR
-2806 EFQEQGG
+2806 EFQEMGG

-2902 ITDQQAASLAKNLTV
+2902 ITDEQAASLAKNLTV

-2936 NAAVQGTARMLETL
+2936 NAAVRGTARMYETL
-2950 RGPAGKTIIG
+2950 RGPAGQKIIW
-2960 GGLLIGSAQAMLLAA
+2960 GGLILGSAQAALLAA
-2975 FGFDEDEPPD
+2975 FDFDEDEPPD

-3020 TEWGLSGFKDTHKRV
+3020 TEWTMSGFKDTHKRV

-3053 WSMQTL
+3053 WSIQTL
-3059 TPTVGDPL
+3059 APTVADPL
-3067 VALTENRDWTGKPIA
+3067 VALAENKDWTGKPIA

-3112 LNFATGGTDYT
+3112 LNAATGGTDYT
-3123 PGGFSPTPDQI
+3123 PGGASPTPDQI
-3134 DFLIGQLTGGV
+3134 DYLIGQLTGGV

-3151 AEQSITSQFTGEELP
+3151 AEQTVTSQFTGEELP

-3210 RIPAR
+3210 RIPTR

>member
-312 EPEDPIPTTPA
+312 EPEDPISTTPA
-323 GPVDPTLTTPI
+323 GPVDPTLTAPI
-334 TPTPVLEQEAAIAPA
+334 TPTPVLEQEGAIAPEVAPPEVVPPEAIAPEVVPPESIAPA

-381 RFSVRMTDLTT
+381 RFSILMTDLAT

-413 SIGMSTKPIAPVGP
+413 SIGMSVKPIAYIGP
-427 VQAPPAATPPTVAPP
+427 VQAPPQTTPPTITPPAVTPPEVPAATPPASIEAAPTTSPEVAPAVEPAATP
-442 TVTPPEAAVTPPA
+442 TITPPA
-455 SAPISQEPVIP
+455 DTPIGQEPVIP
-466 TSGFRTEKGSIYSLD
+466 TSGFRTEKGSIYALD
-481 EQGRTSRTKVSEGK
+481 DLGRTSRTKMSEGK

-503 HAALYVKPEDAQSIL
+503 HAALYVTPEDAQSIL
-518 SDMQSGSMDDSA
+518 SDMQSGSIDQSA

-536 IDVENNVFKNIT
+536 IDLENNVFKTIT
-548 DTSQIPAGA
+548 DTSQLPAGV
-557 EAVVGV
+557 EPLVGV

-934 EGTAASFEG
+934 ERTAAAPQRPPSIAE
-943 QVREPEQPDFELR
+943 QTPE
-956 GQTQKELTD
+956 
-965 LERKD
+965 
-970 KTGEAERLRK
+970 
-980 ERETRE
+980 ERELA
-986 MVDRERDAF
+986 DRERDLF
-995 TLQPTTQPPLAK
+995 RLT
-1007 PAAPTGDLFG
+1007 PARIPEKVTPRGAQADLFG
-1017 AKPTR
+1017 AAGFTPAK
-1022 EEQTAINR
+1022 IVV
-1030 ARQAERRKQTA
+1030 RKKENVKQLDLFAKSALPENEDNA
-1041 ASKQQ
+1041 AGTK
-1046 PKNIYKTTDGYTFFE
+1046 
-1061 LSDGSIVDNIDPE
+1061 
-1074 KVDLSWP
+1074 
-1081 SVKEFLSDMDG
+1081 
-1092 SAWKFGDE
+1092 
-1100 VGLRRAFVKT
+1100 
-1110 GLDPDDKKLIEK
+1110 
-1122 LNRFDTDFVS
+1122 
-1132 ITNFYRARR
+1132 ARR
-1141 EQLISAKRKSEIKLV
+1141 E
-1156 SSRREA
+1156 
-1162 EKGKV
+1162 
-1167 REQLKLFE
+1167 
-1175 QEPISANEDNRAG
+1175 
-1188 QAARRDAV
+1188 AV
-1196 STVDDLQSTN
+1196 SAVEDLQSTN
-1206 NPLAMAL
+1206 TPLALAL
-1213 SKDYA
+1213 STDFA
-1218 ARQRVT
+1218 RRQRAT
-1224 LVGQSVKSYDD
+1224 IVGQKVTSHDD
-1235 LAILSQVYRH
+1235 LAVLSQVYRD
-1245 PSFESVRM
+1245 PRFETLRM
-1253 FFVNDAGEVVSQLGV
+1253 FFVNNEGEVISQLGV
-1268 TSRLPGSSAAIMGKD
+1268 SSRLPGASSAIIGDDALTYYDKVKKAAID
-1283 GEEYVSK
+1283 
-1290 VQTAAQKSGAT
+1290 SGAT
-1301 GVWMLHNHPSGN
+1301 GMWMLHNHPSGN
-1313 VTPSNADEI
+1313 VEPSNADI
-1322 LTRLFVQRFNKL
+1322 KLTKSITKLFKGI
-1334 DYKGHVIIDTNQYSV
+1334 DYKGHIVIDTNQYSFIDENGAV
-1349 ISPTGSII
+1349 AT
-1357 NISKDMSQ
+1357 ISKDMNQ
-1365 KDLVAYRPETYKQIL
+1365 QELVKKDSRTWREVF
-1380 EPITIAKR
+1380 EPIEVAKR
-1388 VDENPQSMVIIALNN
+1388 VDEDPKSMVIVSLNTQLE
-1403 DAKVTGITTIDNDFF
+1403 VTGITTVDNDMF
-1418 KRKTDS
+1418 KGKTNE
-1424 QIRRAFYKLAISNF
+1424 QVRRALYKIAISNLGGRLMVA
-1438 SSRLLVATRDLDA
+1438 SRDMDA
-1451 LDKVAGMVQDG
+1451 LDAIASYVEDG
-1462 ILIEPNGKFKG
+1462 ILIKSNGSYKKFNQ
-1473 LTEIYTRR
+1473 IYARR
-1481 SKFLFPISRPGVVTT
+1481 SIALFPLDRPAIVSPDT
-1496 DSSKLFDFL
+1496 SKLFDFL
-1505 RIPKGKPRGAE
+1505 RVPKSQAPKS
-1516 YLTWPDIRVLLEK
+1516 YLVWPDARKILETTIPIRVE
-1529 DADQMTFQEPQVE
+1529 EPQTD
-1542 LFGEDSKE
+1542 LFGEDAKTLRE
-1550 GPKVEVK
+1550 LDEELPKAKKK
-1557 LPPGRSSELADLAQ
+1557 LPPGRSPELTAMAELLREG
-1571 KIQTG
+1571 KITKQ
-1576 EATREQYDAAVNK
+1576 EFDAAVNK
-1589 HAPIYVFTSAKQP
+1589 YRPIPLYAEPLEP
-1602 ATTKQMTDALNVVQR
+1602 ATDKQVVDALSSDKKPAANID
-1617 EKVNAEIPDGTKIG
+1617 IPTGTKVG
-1631 SRLDIDAKRKYGVA
+1631 LRLDIPAWNNHKTFVVSIHEGRAKITSASPGKVIGYRSVA
-1645 IAAMHE
+1645 IA
-1651 AKPKITSPA
+1651 
-1660 AGKALS
+1660 
-1666 YRSTVVLKNVE
+1666 KNVT
-1677 FGIGKQE
+1677 FGLGNQRKA
-1684 NSLDIAAGKKKNSLQ
+1684 LDIAAGGAKDALQ
-1699 TMEGTL
+1699 TMEGEY
-1705 VNMSPEEA
+1705 VNISPADALEMAKKA
-1713 FKRAEKAM
+1713 FKDDR
-1721 KDSDYVQVGFDP
+1721 YIQLGFDP
-1733 IRHSYF
+1733 TRHSYF
-1739 YDRVTTIPVLAA
+1739 YDRKTTKPVVKA
-1751 DEVIQIGD
+1751 DAILQIGN
-1759 MVLAKNP
+1759 MILARGVEYGE
-1766 KFGRKDHFLYNIG
+1766 KFSESFLYNI
-1779 DAQGEMFSNQENK
+1779 DAPQSNLFSNQENK

-2093 DIDAEYTP
+2093 AIDAEYTP

-2114 AFDKGDMS
+2114 AFDKGDIS

-2364 RPDDSKIDNI
+2364 RPDDSKKDDFVYIFA
-2374 IYTLQDKQIDTKRVV
+2374 DKQVDTKKVLQ
-2389 ESIKKSG
+2389 SIRKAG
-2396 KEIADKW
+2396 KQIIDKW
-2403 NPYLQEEL
+2403 NPYLLEEL
-2411 YHGRT
+2411 FHGRT
-2416 ATQTKDFLDKELAP
+2416 ATRTKKFLKEGLEP
-2430 LMKELRDRD
+2430 LIKEIGDRG
-2439 LTMEVVEEYLH
+2439 LNIEIVEKYLH
-2450 NRHAKARNEF
+2450 NRHAKARNDF

-2475 LTADAQAY
+2475 KTAAAQAY

-2494 LEAVAKLV
+2494 LEAVAKMV

-2507 KTQEVIVSTGQES
+2507 GTQEVLVKTGQES
-2520 QETVDAWKKAL
+2520 QETIDAWKKAL
-2531 TNYVPL
+2531 PNYVPL

-2602 GLVASNP
+2602 GLVVSNP

-2617 DPEAIKNPQEA
+2617 DPDAIKNPQEA
-2628 LNDLMSLGLK
+2628 INDLVAMGLNKDDAKNLIDEPVTRRIDPVTNTVVERPNSLLV
-2638 NDKGEKFSLEDL
+2638 NSRT
-2650 KSFVSEPMVRRVDAA
+2650 SM
-2665 TNQVV
+2665 
-2670 LKPNALLKNAS
+2670 
-2681 TTFPVRINGKEKY
+2681 PVRINGKEKY
-2694 IIFNAN
+2694 IIFNSN
-2700 DPRAARMAKEMKN
+2700 DPRATRMAEAMKN
-2713 LDADQLSRILGYTQ
+2713 LDADQLGRVLNYTQ

-2750 RDIQGAI
+2750 RDIQGAV

-2784 AEERLRRAGKPPSK
+2784 AEERRSRAGKPPSK
-2798 DSYAALWR
+2798 DSYAELWR
-2806 EFQEQGG
+2806 EFQEMGG

-2891 AKEQKKNGVRE
+2891 AKEQKKNGVRT
-2902 ITDQQAASLAKNLTV
+2902 ITDEQAASLAKNLTV

-2936 NAAVQGTARMLETL
+2936 NAAVRGTARMYETL
-2950 RGPAGKTIIG
+2950 RGPAGQKIIW
-2960 GGLLIGSAQAMLLAA
+2960 GGLILGSAQAALLAA
-2975 FGFDEDEPPD
+2975 FDFDEDEPPD

-3020 TEWGLSGFKDTHKRV
+3020 TEWTMSGFKDTHKRV

-3053 WSMQTL
+3053 WSIQTL
-3059 TPTVGDPL
+3059 APTVADPL
-3067 VALTENRDWTGKPIA
+3067 VALAENKDWTGKPIA

-3112 LNFATGGTDYT
+3112 LNAATGGTDYT
-3123 PGGFSPTPDQI
+3123 PGGASPTPDQI
-3134 DFLIGQLTGGV
+3134 DYLIGQLTGGV

-3151 AEQSITSQFTGEELP
+3151 AEQTVTSQFTGEELP

-3176 VGDSEGQAAERNR
+3176 IGDSEGQAAERNR

-3210 RIPAR
+3210 RIPTR

>member
-312 EPEDPIPTTPA
+312 EPEDPISTTPA
-323 GPVDPTLTTPI
+323 GPVDPTLTAPI
-334 TPTPVLEQEAAIAPA
+334 TPTPVLEQEGAIAPEVVPPEVVPPEAIAPEVVPPESIAPA

-381 RFSVRMTDLTT
+381 RFSILMTDLAT

-413 SIGMSTKPIAPVGP
+413 SIGMSVKPIAYIGP
-427 VQAPPAATPPTVAPP
+427 VQAPPQTTPPTIAPPAVTPPEVPAATPPASIEAAPTTSPEVAPAVEPAATP
-442 TVTPPEAAVTPPA
+442 TITPPA
-455 SAPISQEPVIP
+455 DTPIGQEPVIP
-466 TSGFRTEKGSIYSLD
+466 TSGFRTEKGSIYALD
-481 EQGRTSRTKVSEGK
+481 DLGRTSRTKMSEGK

-503 HAALYVKPEDAQSIL
+503 HAALYVTPEDAQSIL
-518 SDMQSGSMDDSA
+518 SDMQSGSMDQGA

-563 VDKNKNQLIGS
+563 IDKNKNQMIGF

-579 TPAVGLSPVEKM
+579 KPAIGLAPVEKL

-604 KIVELFGQAT
+604 KIVELFGQT
-614 PAATPAVEPTV
+614 TPAVKPTI
-625 TPETPPEAPPVSTR
+625 TPETPPETPPASTR
-639 TAQEVQVDVNRTRQ
+639 TEQEVQIDINRIRQ

-659 TAVKKGTVG
+659 TAVTKGTVG
-668 PEFVSPLEA
+668 PEVVSPLEA

-682 ENELSQVKAAPRK
+682 ENELSQVKATPRSAPTPPK
-695 AAPKY
+695 LPETPPPPKKLKFEIDKTPPEIYKEISKLDIPGLAQWAVDNAPNDFAKEVASKIQSRIKDFSSRNINMKGPVILNDTSRVRGYKGKVTYKLTKGGFEFIY
-700 RDSKGN
+700 RLNGLV
-706 TWTGRGLQPAWLKE
+706 RGKE
-720 ALGEGREI
+720 APGHGLDYQTILHELVHAATVIQTVGLKRSDPRIQDLEKLRRQIRTKFKKDLAENKFDQVKQKATINHISYMLTNVDELMAVGLSDGGVQKYLKTVKVSKDFNAFGKLVEIARQILGLPPNTQSALEALASTTDQMLSSPLEKLDADLRESGRFKVSRKSDDEADVEI
-728 DEFAILPQ
+728 DKDIVTINLQEP
-736 LDNKSQDELVG
+736 QDEL
-747 RSEFPLIVPDARRA
+747 F
-761 EIEQEIEDSLK
+761 
-772 KIRSLER
+772 
-779 PTGQDNLFTMLRGKF
+779 
-794 PKGYFKKNK
+794 NK
-803 IDISESLRNRLESDT
+803 EAQI
-818 GRSTLDSVVET
+818 
-829 GNLDRFFPED
+829 
-839 SRIGNLASQRAE
+839 
-851 GTSRDLSRELDVVKD
+851 LSELD
-866 NVETLINKLESND
+866 
-879 PLSEDTNLLM
+879 
-889 IELDLRIQELEKELQ
+889 QELPK
-904 LEDVNQ
+904 
-910 ELSEVAIEERRIAQQ
+910 
-925 IEADAIAEQ
+925 
-934 EGTAASFEG
+934 
-943 QVREPEQPDFELR
+943 
-956 GQTQKELTD
+956 
-965 LERKD
+965 
-970 KTGEAERLRK
+970 
-980 ERETRE
+980 
-986 MVDRERDAF
+986 
-995 TLQPTTQPPLAK
+995 AK
-1007 PAAPTGDLFG
+1007 
-1017 AKPTR
+1017 K
-1022 EEQTAINR
+1022 
-1030 ARQAERRKQTA
+1030 
-1041 ASKQQ
+1041 
-1046 PKNIYKTTDGYTFFE
+1046 
-1061 LSDGSIVDNIDPE
+1061 
-1074 KVDLSWP
+1074 
-1081 SVKEFLSDMDG
+1081 
-1092 SAWKFGDE
+1092 
-1100 VGLRRAFVKT
+1100 
-1110 GLDPDDKKLIEK
+1110 
-1122 LNRFDTDFVS
+1122 
-1132 ITNFYRARR
+1132 
-1141 EQLISAKRKSEIKLV
+1141 
-1156 SSRREA
+1156 
-1162 EKGKV
+1162 
-1167 REQLKLFE
+1167 
-1175 QEPISANEDNRAG
+1175 
-1188 QAARRDAV
+1188 
-1196 STVDDLQSTN
+1196 
-1206 NPLAMAL
+1206 
-1213 SKDYA
+1213 
-1218 ARQRVT
+1218 
-1224 LVGQSVKSYDD
+1224 
-1235 LAILSQVYRH
+1235 
-1245 PSFESVRM
+1245 
-1253 FFVNDAGEVVSQLGV
+1253 
-1268 TSRLPGSSAAIMGKD
+1268 
-1283 GEEYVSK
+1283 
-1290 VQTAAQKSGAT
+1290 
-1301 GVWMLHNHPSGN
+1301 
-1313 VTPSNADEI
+1313 
-1322 LTRLFVQRFNKL
+1322 
-1334 DYKGHVIIDTNQYSV
+1334 
-1349 ISPTGSII
+1349 
-1357 NISKDMSQ
+1357 
-1365 KDLVAYRPETYKQIL
+1365 
-1380 EPITIAKR
+1380 
-1388 VDENPQSMVIIALNN
+1388 
-1403 DAKVTGITTIDNDFF
+1403 
-1418 KRKTDS
+1418 
-1424 QIRRAFYKLAISNF
+1424 
-1438 SSRLLVATRDLDA
+1438 
-1451 LDKVAGMVQDG
+1451 
-1462 ILIEPNGKFKG
+1462 
-1473 LTEIYTRR
+1473 
-1481 SKFLFPISRPGVVTT
+1481 
-1496 DSSKLFDFL
+1496 
-1505 RIPKGKPRGAE
+1505 
-1516 YLTWPDIRVLLEK
+1516 
-1529 DADQMTFQEPQVE
+1529 
-1542 LFGEDSKE
+1542 
-1550 GPKVEVK
+1550 K
-1557 LPPGRSSELADLAQ
+1557 LPPGRSPELTAIAELLREG
-1571 KIQTG
+1571 KITKQ
-1576 EATREQYDAAVNK
+1576 EFDAAVNK
-1589 HAPIYVFTSAKQP
+1589 YRPIPLYAEPLEP
-1602 ATTKQMTDALNVVQR
+1602 ATDKQVVDALSSDKKPAANID
-1617 EKVNAEIPDGTKIG
+1617 IPTGTKVG
-1631 SRLDIDAKRKYGVA
+1631 LRLDIPAWNNHKTFVVSIHEGRAKITSASPGKVIGYRSVA
-1645 IAAMHE
+1645 IA
-1651 AKPKITSPA
+1651 
-1660 AGKALS
+1660 
-1666 YRSTVVLKNVE
+1666 KNVT
-1677 FGIGKQE
+1677 FGLGNQRKA
-1684 NSLDIAAGKKKNSLQ
+1684 LDIAAGGAKDALQ
-1699 TMEGTL
+1699 TMEGEY
-1705 VNMSPEEA
+1705 VNISPADALEMAKKA
-1713 FKRAEKAM
+1713 FKDDR
-1721 KDSDYVQVGFDP
+1721 YIQLGFDP
-1733 IRHSYF
+1733 TRHSYF
-1739 YDRVTTIPVLAA
+1739 YDRKTTKPVVKA
-1751 DEVIQIGD
+1751 DAILQIGN
-1759 MVLAKNP
+1759 MILARGVEYGE
-1766 KFGRKDHFLYNIG
+1766 KFSESFLYNI
-1779 DAQGEMFSNQENK
+1779 DAPQSNLFSNQENK

-2093 DIDAEYTP
+2093 AIDAEYTP

-2351 NVFGQPLPQASWG
+2351 NVFGQPLPEASWG

-2757 LQLSTTPLRYKK
+2757 LQLSTTPLRYEKK
-2769 KEVLSGV
+2769 KVLAGV
-2776 LGALRGIY
+2776 AGSLRGIY
-2784 AEERLRRAGKPPSK
+2784 AEERGRRAGNPPSK
-2798 DSYAALWR
+2798 NSYAELWR
-2806 EFQEQGG
+2806 EFQEEGG

-2891 AKEQKKNGVRE
+2891 AKEKGMTK
-2902 ITDQQAASLAKNLTV
+2902 QQAASLAKNLTV

-3020 TEWGLSGFKDTHKRV
+3020 TEWTMSGFKDTHKRV

-3053 WSMQTL
+3053 WSIQTL
-3059 TPTVGDPL
+3059 APTVADPL
-3067 VALTENRDWTGKPIA
+3067 VALAENKDWTGKPIA

-3112 LNFATGGTDYT
+3112 LNAATGGTDYT
-3123 PGGFSPTPDQI
+3123 PGGASPTPDQI
-3134 DFLIGQLTGGV
+3134 DYLIGQLTGGV

-3210 RIPAR
+3210 RIPTR

>member
-1 MQRAVNPQTGEVL
+1 MTA
-14 FLVNNQWTP
+14 LV
-23 PSQTAKNPKTGQS
+23 
-36 AYLVNNE
+36 
-43 WQILD
+43 
-48 PFKMEQESGEA
+48 F
-59 KTTNPFLGFVGRGA
+59 
-73 ELIGSGVEAV
+73 
-83 AEVGERLGDKLELA
+83 
-97 MPLSNLTPEQVKNEQ
+97 
-112 QLKPLFDFA
+112 
-121 KSLED
+121 
-126 FNKNIGYSPS
+126 
-136 TKLSDLPGNPLK
+136 
-148 TIPFVAERV
+148 
-157 ITSTPDMAAA
+157 
-167 FAAAPA
+167 
-173 YFTART
+173 
-179 KEILDE
+179 
-185 RVKNDN
+185 
-191 KTLDDATIGDVS
+191 
-203 TAAGAAAF
+203 
-211 ETLFE
+211 
-216 RFAVGRLLPGG
+216 
-227 GATGKTAP
+227 
-235 GRIAKETGIQS
+235 
-246 GTEFAEEFGTYAAET
+246 
-261 AGTKKGFDLEEASLA
+261 
-276 GLEGAIVGGGLGATV
+276 GLG
-291 QTSKEGLD
+291 
-299 AYRRS
+299 
-304 KDQTSPDA
+304 
-312 EPEDPIPTTPA
+312 
-323 GPVDPTLTTPI
+323 TLI
-334 TPTPVLEQEAAIAPA
+334 
-349 PQIAPVSQPTPIQIY
+349 
-364 NNPLDEVTA
+364 
-373 EVIANPDN
+373 
-381 RFSVRMTDLTT
+381 
-392 GQTMDG
+392 
-398 GTFDTADEANARAAQ
+398 
-413 SIGMSTKPIAPVGP
+413 
-427 VQAPPAATPPTVAPP
+427 
-442 TVTPPEAAVTPPA
+442 
-455 SAPISQEPVIP
+455 
-466 TSGFRTEKGSIYSLD
+466 
-481 EQGRTSRTKVSEGK
+481 
-495 GKGTTYDP
+495 
-503 HAALYVKPEDAQSIL
+503 
-518 SDMQSGSMDDSA
+518 
-530 SVRLGY
+530 
-536 IDVENNVFKNIT
+536 VENNVFKNIT

-934 EGTAASFEG
+934 EGTAASPEG

-1022 EEQTAINR
+1022 EEQAAINR

-1529 DADQMTFQEPQVE
+1529 DADQMTFQEPQDD
-1542 LFGEDSKE
+1542 LFGDENKTLHELSE
-1550 GPKVEVK
+1550 NLPKAKKK
-1557 LPPGRSSELADLAQ
+1557 LPPGRSPELAALAQ
-1571 KIQTG
+1571 LLQQGKVTK
-1576 EATREQYDAAVNK
+1576 EEFDAAVNK
-1589 HAPIYVFTSAKQP
+1589 YRPIPVYEEPLEPATDQQVVNALYSDKQP
-1602 ATTKQMTDALNVVQR
+1602 R
-1617 EKVNAEIPDGTKIG
+1617 
-1631 SRLDIDAKRKYGVA
+1631 
-1645 IAAMHE
+1645 
-1651 AKPKITSPA
+1651 
-1660 AGKALS
+1660 
-1666 YRSTVVLKNVE
+1666 
-1677 FGIGKQE
+1677 
-1684 NSLDIAAGKKKNSLQ
+1684 
-1699 TMEGTL
+1699 
-1705 VNMSPEEA
+1705 
-1713 FKRAEKAM
+1713 
-1721 KDSDYVQVGFDP
+1721 
-1733 IRHSYF
+1733 
-1739 YDRVTTIPVLAA
+1739 
-1751 DEVIQIGD
+1751 
-1759 MVLAKNP
+1759 
-1766 KFGRKDHFLYNIG
+1766 
-1779 DAQGEMFSNQENK
+1779 
-1792 VLKQT
+1792 
-1797 DDVAPSGK
+1797 
-1805 KVVTKNRSPELT
+1805 
-1817 AAAQQLSRGEIT
+1817 
-1829 KEEYEAAVQRFSP
+1829 
-1842 VSVYAEP
+1842 
-1849 PKPASN
+1849 
-1855 AQVVEALDANKKK
+1855 
-1868 DANVNIESGTKVGLR
+1868 ANVTVATGTKVGLR
-1883 LDIPAWENKK
+1883 LDIPAWNRHK
-1893 TWVVAIHEGK
+1893 TFVVAIHEKRKSASAVGK
-1903 PKITSPKADK
+1903 SIG
-1913 ILSYRSVAA
+1913 YRSVAMVK
-1922 LENVVFGIGNQTK
+1922 NVVFTVGNQLK
-1935 TLAIAA
+1935 ALEIAA
-1941 GEFKDK
+1941 GEGKSA

-1953 EYVNIS
+1953 EYVDVS
-1959 PDEAYRRAQEF
+1959 PADALEMAKKA
-1970 IKDPAYIQVGFN
+1970 IKSDRYIQVGFD
-1982 PLRHAYFYDRRT
+1982 PIRHSYFFDRRT
-1994 MLPVVKADEVLQIGN
+1994 TLPVLKADAVLQIGN
-2009 LILAKNATYGTKED
+2009 MILARGVEFGKKES
-2023 FLFNIDSTPEMTEAE
+2023 FLYNIDATPQMTEAE

-2093 DIDAEYTP
+2093 DIDAGYTP
-2101 STSPANFLNRALK
+2101 SKSPENFLKRALE
-2114 AFDKGDMS
+2114 AFDKGDIS
-2122 AEVLATIQE
+2122 AEVLATIQD

-2147 KTPKTGQVL
+2147 RTPKDGTREIG
-2156 KNEGFSEMGSFNV
+2156 NFNP
-2169 FERIVTLWNGTGG
+2169 FARIVTLWNGTRG
-2182 VERPGTVR
+2182 VENPSTVR
-2190 HELMHSLEQMMTA
+2190 HELTHSLEQMMTA
-2203 AQRKVLVEEYIK
+2203 AQRKVLIDAWSK
-2215 DFKKASKKNTDAQS
+2215 DFEKAVKKNTDAPS
-2229 QLYFKKVLD
+2229 RLYFKKVLQ

-2261 QYINPSEYWA
+2261 QYMSPSEYWA

-2289 VTAIKKYLEA
+2289 VTAIKKYVEA

-2305 FNNRYA
+2305 FNNKYA
-2311 VHKIFDQLMSDKP
+2311 VHKTFDQLMKDKP
-2324 KRMSF
+2324 TRMST
-2329 DVLTDFVGNTGARPV
+2329 DSLIDFVASAGARPV

-2351 NVFGQPLPQASWG
+2351 NIFGQPLPEASWG

-2475 LTADAQAY
+2475 KTAAAQAY
-2483 LDGLDPKQKRN
+2483 LDGLNPKQKRN
-2494 LEAVAKLV
+2494 LEAVAKMV

-2750 RDIQGAI
+2750 RDVQGAI

-3151 AEQSITSQFTGEELP
+3151 AEQTVTSQFTGEELP

-3210 RIPAR
+3210 RIPTR

>member
-1 MQRAVNPQTGEVL
+1 MQRAVNPKTGEVL

-48 PFKMEQESGEA
+48 PFKMGQESGEA

-312 EPEDPIPTTPA
+312 EPEDPISTTPA
-323 GPVDPTLTTPI
+323 GPVDPTLTAPI
-334 TPTPVLEQEAAIAPA
+334 TPTPVLEQEGAIAPA

-413 SIGMSTKPIAPVGP
+413 SIGMSIKPIAPVGP

-481 EQGRTSRTKVSEGK
+481 EQGRTSRTKMSEGK

-720 ALGEGREI
+720 ALGEGRDI

-934 EGTAASFEG
+934 EGTAAAPQRPPSIAE
-943 QVREPEQPDFELR
+943 QTPE
-956 GQTQKELTD
+956 
-965 LERKD
+965 
-970 KTGEAERLRK
+970 
-980 ERETRE
+980 ERELA
-986 MVDRERDAF
+986 DRERDLF
-995 TLQPTTQPPLAK
+995 RLT
-1007 PAAPTGDLFG
+1007 PARIPEKVTPRGAQADLFG
-1017 AKPTR
+1017 AAGFTPAK
-1022 EEQTAINR
+1022 IVV
-1030 ARQAERRKQTA
+1030 RKKENVKQLDLFAKSALPENEDNA
-1041 ASKQQ
+1041 AGTK
-1046 PKNIYKTTDGYTFFE
+1046 
-1061 LSDGSIVDNIDPE
+1061 
-1074 KVDLSWP
+1074 
-1081 SVKEFLSDMDG
+1081 
-1092 SAWKFGDE
+1092 
-1100 VGLRRAFVKT
+1100 
-1110 GLDPDDKKLIEK
+1110 
-1122 LNRFDTDFVS
+1122 
-1132 ITNFYRARR
+1132 ARR
-1141 EQLISAKRKSEIKLV
+1141 E
-1156 SSRREA
+1156 
-1162 EKGKV
+1162 
-1167 REQLKLFE
+1167 
-1175 QEPISANEDNRAG
+1175 
-1188 QAARRDAV
+1188 AV
-1196 STVDDLQSTN
+1196 SAVEDLQSTN
-1206 NPLAMAL
+1206 TPLALAL
-1213 SKDYA
+1213 STDFA
-1218 ARQRVT
+1218 RRQRAT
-1224 LVGQSVKSYDD
+1224 IVGQKVTSHDD
-1235 LAILSQVYRH
+1235 LAVLSQVYRD
-1245 PSFESVRM
+1245 PRFETLRM
-1253 FFVNDAGEVVSQLGV
+1253 FFVNNEGEVISQLGV
-1268 TSRLPGSSAAIMGKD
+1268 SSRLPGASSAIIGDDALTYYDKVKKAAID
-1283 GEEYVSK
+1283 
-1290 VQTAAQKSGAT
+1290 SGAT
-1301 GVWMLHNHPSGN
+1301 GMWMLHNHPSGN
-1313 VTPSNADEI
+1313 VEPSNADI
-1322 LTRLFVQRFNKL
+1322 KLTKSITKLFKGI
-1334 DYKGHVIIDTNQYSV
+1334 DYKGHIVIDTNQYSFIDENGAV
-1349 ISPTGSII
+1349 AT
-1357 NISKDMSQ
+1357 ISKDMNQ
-1365 KDLVAYRPETYKQIL
+1365 QELVKKDSRTWREVF
-1380 EPITIAKR
+1380 EPIEVAKR
-1388 VDENPQSMVIIALNN
+1388 VDEDPKSMVIVSLNTQLE
-1403 DAKVTGITTIDNDFF
+1403 VTGITTVDNDMF
-1418 KRKTDS
+1418 KGKTNE
-1424 QIRRAFYKLAISNF
+1424 QVRRALYKIAISNLGGRLMVA
-1438 SSRLLVATRDLDA
+1438 SRDMDA
-1451 LDKVAGMVQDG
+1451 LDAIASYVEDG
-1462 ILIEPNGKFKG
+1462 ILIKSNGSYKKFNQ
-1473 LTEIYTRR
+1473 IYARR
-1481 SKFLFPISRPGVVTT
+1481 SIALFPLDRPAIVSPDT
-1496 DSSKLFDFL
+1496 SKLFDFL
-1505 RIPKGKPRGAE
+1505 RVPKSQAPKS
-1516 YLTWPDIRVLLEK
+1516 YLVWPDARKILETTIPIRVE
-1529 DADQMTFQEPQVE
+1529 EPQTD
-1542 LFGEDSKE
+1542 LFGEDAKTLRE
-1550 GPKVEVK
+1550 LDEELPKAKKK
-1557 LPPGRSSELADLAQ
+1557 LPPGRSPELTAMAELLREG
-1571 KIQTG
+1571 KITKQ
-1576 EATREQYDAAVNK
+1576 EFDAAVNK
-1589 HAPIYVFTSAKQP
+1589 YRPIPLYAEPLEP
-1602 ATTKQMTDALNVVQR
+1602 ATDKQVVDALSSDKKPAANID
-1617 EKVNAEIPDGTKIG
+1617 IPTGTKVG
-1631 SRLDIDAKRKYGVA
+1631 LRLDIPAWNNHKTFVVSIHEGRAKITSASPGKVIGYRSVA
-1645 IAAMHE
+1645 IA
-1651 AKPKITSPA
+1651 
-1660 AGKALS
+1660 
-1666 YRSTVVLKNVE
+1666 KNVT
-1677 FGIGKQE
+1677 FGLGNQRKA
-1684 NSLDIAAGKKKNSLQ
+1684 LDIAAGGAKDALQ
-1699 TMEGTL
+1699 TMEGEY
-1705 VNMSPEEA
+1705 VNISPADALEMAKKA
-1713 FKRAEKAM
+1713 FKDDR
-1721 KDSDYVQVGFDP
+1721 YIQLGFDP
-1733 IRHSYF
+1733 TRHSYF
-1739 YDRVTTIPVLAA
+1739 YDRKTTKPVVKA
-1751 DEVIQIGD
+1751 DAILQIGN
-1759 MVLAKNP
+1759 MILARGVEYGE
-1766 KFGRKDHFLYNIG
+1766 KFSESFLYNI
-1779 DAQGEMFSNQENK
+1779 DAPQSNLFSNQENK

-2351 NVFGQPLPQASWG
+2351 NVFGQPLPEASWG

-3020 TEWGLSGFKDTHKRV
+3020 TEWTMSGFKDTHKRV

-3053 WSMQTL
+3053 WSIQTL
-3059 TPTVGDPL
+3059 APTVADPL
-3067 VALTENRDWTGKPIA
+3067 VALAENKDWTGKPIA

-3112 LNFATGGTDYT
+3112 LNAATGGTDYT
-3123 PGGFSPTPDQI
+3123 PGGASPTPDQI
-3134 DFLIGQLTGGV
+3134 DYLIGQLTGGV